1 MNLLK
6 KNKYSIRKYKVGIF
20 STLIGTV
27 LLLSNPNGAQALTTD
42 HNVQGGSNQALPG
55 NSQNTNADT
64 NRDIVN
70 DSQNT
75 PNAHATDNTSTNQAL
90 TNHQN
95 VDVANQ
101 VGPAPIQP
109 SASPAQ
115 NNNNSN
121 ANSTATEPAANTN
134 NNLASNNNTLNV
146 PNNTDNND
154 SARHLTLK
162 EIQEDVRHSS
172 DKPELVAIAEEASNR
187 PKKRSRRAA
196 PTDPN
201 ATPADPTATPADPTA
216 GNGSAPVAITAPYTP
231 TTDPNA
237 NNIGQNAP
245 NEVLSFDDN
254 NIRPSTNRSV
264 PTVTVVDNLP
274 GYTLINGGKVGVFSH
289 AMVRTSMFDSGDAKN
304 YQAQGNVIALGRIR
318 GNDTNDHGDF
328 NGIEKTL
335 TVNPNS
341 ELIFEFNTM
350 TTKNYQAQGNVIAL
364 GRIRGN
370 DTNDHGDFNGIEKT
384 LTVNPNSELIFEF
397 NTMTTKN
404 YQGMTNL
411 IIKNADNDTV
421 IGEKVVAYGP
431 IWRLLKVPENV
442 SHLKI
447 QFVPKNDAIT
457 DARGIYQLR
466 DGYKYYDFVDS
477 IGLHSGSH
485 VYVERRTMEPTAT
498 NNKEFTVT
506 TSLKNNGNFGASFNT
521 DDFVYKI
528 QLPEGVEYVNN
539 SLTKDFP
546 SGNSGVDIND
556 MNVTYDAA
564 NRIITIKSTGG
575 GTGNSPARLMPDKI
589 LDLKYKLRVNNV
601 PTPRTVTF
609 NDTLTYKTYSQDF
622 INSPAESHTV
632 STNPYTID
640 IIMNK
645 DALQAEVD
653 RRIQQAD
660 YTFASLD
667 IFNDLKR
674 RAQTILDENRNN
686 VPLNKRVSQADI
698 DSLAN
703 QMQHTL
709 IRSVDAENAVNRK
722 VDDMEDLVNQNDE
735 LTDEEKQ
742 AAIQVIEEHKN
753 EIIGNIGDQT
763 TDDGVTRI
771 KDQGIQTLSGDT
783 ATPVVKPNA
792 KQAIRDKAAKQREI
806 INHTPDATQDEIQ
819 DALNQLTTDE
829 TDAIDNV
836 TNATTNADVET
847 AKNNGINTIG
857 AVAPQ
862 VTHKQ
867 AARDAINQATATK
880 RQQINSNREAT
891 QEEKNAALNELTQAT
906 NHALEQINQ
915 ATTNDDVDT
924 AKGDGLNA
932 INPIAPV
939 TVVKQAARDAV
950 SHDAQ
955 QHIAEINANPDATQE
970 ERQAAI
976 EKVNAAVAVA
986 NTNILNANTN
996 ADVEQVKT
1004 NAIQGIQ
1011 AIEPATK
1018 VKTDAKN
1025 AIDQSAET
1033 QHNAIFNNNDAT
1045 LEEQQAAQQLL
1056 DQAVA
1061 TAKQNINAADT
1072 NQEVAQAKDQGTQNI
1087 VVIQP
1092 ATQVKT
1098 DARNAVNEKAREAIT
1113 NINATPGATREE
1125 KQEAINRV
1133 NTLKNRALNDI
1144 GVTSTTAMV
1153 NSIRDDAVNQIGAVQ
1168 PHVTK
1173 KQTATGVLTDLATA
1187 KKQEINQNTNATTEE
1202 KQVALNQVD
1211 QDLATAINNINQADT
1226 NAEVDQ
1232 AQQLGTKAINA
1243 IQPNIVKKPAALA
1256 QTNQHYS
1263 AKLVEI
1269 NATPDATD
1277 DEKNAA
1283 INTLNQD
1290 RQQAIESI
1298 KQANTNAEVDQAAT
1312 VAENN
1317 IDAVQVDVV
1326 KKQAARDKITAE
1338 VAKRIEAVKQTP
1350 NATDEEKQAAV
1361 NQINQ
1366 LKDQAF
1372 NQINQ
1377 NQTND
1382 QVDATTNQ
1390 AINAI
1395 DNVEAE
1401 VVIKPKAIAD
1411 IEKAVKE
1418 KQQQID
1424 NSLDS
1429 TDNEKEVALQAL
1441 AKEKEKALAAIDQA
1455 QTNSQVNQAATNG
1468 VSAIKIIQPETK
1480 IKPAAREKINQKANE
1495 LRAQINQ
1502 DKEATAEERQAAL
1515 DKIND
1520 LVAKAMT
1527 NITNDRTNQQVND
1540 STNQALDDIALVTPD
1555 HIVRA
1560 AARDAVKQQY
1570 EAKKHEIEQAE
1581 HATDEEKQV
1590 ALNQLANNEKRA
1602 LQNINQA
1609 IANNDV
1615 KRVESNGIAT
1625 LKGVEPHIVVKPE
1638 AQEAIKASAD
1648 NQVESIKDTPHAT
1661 TDELDEAN
1669 QQINDTLKQGQQDID
1684 NTTQDAAVNDVRNQ
1698 TIKAI
1703 EQIKPKVRRKRAAL
1717 DNIDESNN
1725 NQLDAIRNTLDTTQD
1740 ERNVAIAAL
1749 NKIVNA
1755 IKNDIAQNKTNAEVD
1770 QTEADGNNNI
1780 KVILPKVQVKPAARQ
1795 SVSAKAEAQNALID
1809 QSDLSTEEERLAAKH
1824 LVEQALNQAIDQ
1836 INHADKTAQVNQ
1848 NSIDAQNIISK
1859 IKPAT
1864 TVKAT
1869 ALQQIQNI
1877 ATNKI
1882 NLIKANNEA
1891 TDEEQNAAIVQVE
1904 KELIKAKQQIA
1915 GAVTNADVAY
1925 LLHDGKNEIREIE
1938 PVINKKAT
1946 AREQLTTLFNDKKQA
1961 IEANVQAT
1969 VEERNSILAQLQNI
1983 YDTAIGQIDQ
1993 DRSNAQVDKTATLNL
2008 QTIHDL
2014 DVHPIKKPDAEK
2026 TINDDLARVT
2036 HLVQNY
2042 RKVSDRNK
2050 ADALKAITALKL
2062 QMDEELKTARTN
2074 ADVDAVLKRFNVAL
2088 GDIEAVITE
2097 KENSL
2102 LRIDN
2107 IAQQTYAKFK
2117 AIATPE
2123 QLAKVKALIDQYVAD
2138 GNRMV
2143 DEDAT
2148 LNDIKKDTQL
2158 IIDEILAIKLP
2169 AEVIKASPKVG
2180 QPAPKVCTP
2189 IKKEDK
2195 QEVRKV
2201 VKELPNTGSEE
2212 MDLPLKELA
2221 LITGAALLARRRSKK
2236 EKES

>member
-42 HNVQGGSNQALPG
+42 NNVQSDTNQATPV
-55 NSQNTNADT
+55 NSQDKDVAN
-64 NRDIVN
+64 NRGLAN
-70 DSQNT
+70 SAQNT
-75 PNAHATDNTSTNQAL
+75 PNQSATTNQATNQAL
-90 TNHQN
+90 VNHN
-95 VDVANQ
+95 NGSIVNQ
-101 VGPAPIQP
+101 ATPTSVQSSTP
-109 SASPAQ
+109 SAQ
-115 NNNNSN
+115 NNNHTDGNTTATETVSN
-121 ANSTATEPAANTN
+121 ANN
-134 NNLASNNNTLNV
+134 NDAVSNNTTLNV
-146 PNNTDNND
+146 PNKTNENG
-154 SARHLTLK
+154 SGGHLTLK

-172 DKPELVAIAEEASNR
+172 DKPELVAIAEPASNR

-196 PTDPN
+196 PADPN
-201 ATPADPTATPADPTA
+201 ATPADPAAAAA
-216 GNGSAPVAITAPYTP
+216 GNGGALVAITAPYTP

-237 NNIGQNAP
+237 NNAGQNAP

-254 NIRPSTNRSV
+254 GIRPSTNRSV
-264 PTVTVVDNLP
+264 PSVTVVDNLP
-274 GYTLINGGKVGVFSH
+274 GFTLINGGKVGVFSH
-289 AMVRTSMFDSGDAKN
+289 AMVRTSMFDSADAKN
-304 YQAQGNVIALGRIR
+304 YQAQGNVIALGRI
-318 GNDTNDHGDF
+318 
-328 NGIEKTL
+328 K
-335 TVNPNS
+335 
-341 ELIFEFNTM
+341 
-350 TTKNYQAQGNVIAL
+350 
-364 GRIRGN
+364 GN

-404 YQGMTNL
+404 YQGVTNL

-421 IGEKVVAYGP
+421 IAEKSVAYGP
-431 IWRLLKVPENV
+431 IWRLFKVPENV

-521 DDFVYKI
+521 DDFVYQV

-546 SGNSGVDIND
+546 SSNSGVDMND
-556 MNVTYDAA
+556 FNVTYDAA
-564 NRIITIKSTGG
+564 NRVITIKSTGG
-575 GTGNSPARLMPDKI
+575 GSGNSPARLMPDKI

-609 NDTLTYKTYSQDF
+609 NDTLTYKTYTQDF

-698 DSLAN
+698 DSLTN

-709 IRSVDAENAVNRK
+709 IRSVDAENAVNKK
-722 VDDMEDLVNQNDE
+722 VDQMEDLVNQNDE

-792 KQAIRDKAAKQREI
+792 KKAIRDKATKQREI
-806 INHTPDATQDEIQ
+806 INATPDATEDEIQ
-819 DALNQLTTDE
+819 DALNQLATDE

-857 AVAPQ
+857 AVVPQ
-862 VTHKQ
+862 VTHKK

-915 ATTNDDVDT
+915 ATTNADVDN

-976 EKVNAAVAVA
+976 DKVNAAVTAA

-1011 AIEPATK
+1011 AITPATK

-1025 AIDQSAET
+1025 AIDKSAET
-1033 QHNAIFNNNDAT
+1033 QHNTIFNNNDAT

-1098 DARNAVNEKAREAIT
+1098 DARNVVNDKAREAIT

-1133 NTLKNRALNDI
+1133 NTLKNRALTDI

-1173 KQTATGVLTDLATA
+1173 KQTATGVLNDLATA

-1211 QDLATAINNINQADT
+1211 QELATAINNINQADT

-1256 QTNQHYS
+1256 QINQHYN
-1263 AKLVEI
+1263 AKLAEI

-1290 RQQAIESI
+1290 RQQAIESV

-1382 QVDATTNQ
+1382 QVDTTTNQ
-1390 AINAI
+1390 ALNAI

-1429 TDNEKEVALQAL
+1429 TDNEKEVASQAL

-1480 IKPAAREKINQKANE
+1480 VKPAAREKINQKVNE
-1495 LRAQINQ
+1495 LRAKINQ
-1502 DKEATAEERQAAL
+1502 DKEATAEERQVAL
-1515 DKIND
+1515 DKINEF
-1520 LVAKAMT
+1520 VNQAMT
-1527 NITNDRTNQQVND
+1527 DITNNRTNQQVD
-1540 STNQALDDIALVTPD
+1540 DTTSQALDSIALVAPE

-1570 EAKKHEIEQAE
+1570 EAKKQEIEQAE

-1590 ALNQLANNEKRA
+1590 ALNQLANNEKLA

-1609 IANNDV
+1609 VTNNDV
-1615 KRVESNGIAT
+1615 KRVETNGIAT
-1625 LKGVEPHIVVKPE
+1625 LKGVQPHIVIKPE
-1638 AQEAIKASAD
+1638 AQQAIKASAE

-1661 TDELDEAN
+1661 VDELDEAN
-1669 QQINDTLKQGQQDID
+1669 QLISDTLKQAQQEIE
-1684 NTTQDAAVNDVRNQ
+1684 NTNQDAAVTDVRNQ

-1717 DNIDESNN
+1717 DSIEENN
-1725 NQLDAIRNTLDTTQD
+1725 KNQLDAIRNTLDTTQD
-1740 ERNVAIAAL
+1740 ERDVAIDTL
-1749 NKIVNA
+1749 NKIVNT

-1770 QTEADGNNNI
+1770 RTETDGNDNI

-1795 SVSAKAEAQNALID
+1795 SVGVKAEAQNALID

-1848 NSIDAQNIISK
+1848 DSIDAQNIISK

-1882 NLIKANNEA
+1882 NLSKANNEA
-1891 TDEEQNAAIVQVE
+1891 TDEEQNIAIAQVE

-1915 GAVTNADVAY
+1915 SAVTNADVAY
-1925 LLHDGKNEIREIE
+1925 LLHDEKNEIREIE
-1938 PVINKKAT
+1938 PVINRKAS

-1961 IEANVQAT
+1961 IEANIQAT

-1993 DRSNAQVDKTATLNL
+1993 DRSNAQVDKTASLNL

-2036 HLVQNY
+2036 ALVQNY
-2042 RKVSDRNK
+2042 RKVSNRNK

-2088 GDIEAVITE
+2088 SDIEAVITE

-2123 QLAKVKALIDQYVAD
+2123 QLAKVKVLIDQYVAD
-2138 GNRMV
+2138 GNRMI

-2148 LNDIKKDTQL
+2148 LNDIKQHTQF
-2158 IIDEILAIKLP
+2158 IVDEILAIKLP
-2169 AEVIKASPKVG
+2169 AEPTKVSPKVI

-2189 IKKEDK
+2189 IKKE
-2195 QEVRKV
+2195 ETHESRKV
-2201 VKELPNTGSEE
+2201 EKELPNTGSEG
-2212 MDLPLKELA
+2212 MDLPLKEFA
-2221 LITGAALLARRRSKK
+2221 LITGAALLARRRTKN

>member
-42 HNVQGGSNQALPG
+42 NNVQSDTNQAAPV
-55 NSQNTNADT
+55 NSQDT
-64 NRDIVN
+64 NVANNRGLAN
-70 DSQNT
+70 SAQNT
-75 PNAHATDNTSTNQAL
+75 PNQSATTNQSTNQAL
-90 TNHQN
+90 VNHN
-95 VDVANQ
+95 NGSIANQ
-101 VGPAPIQP
+101 ATPTSVQSSTP
-109 SASPAQ
+109 SAQ
-115 NNNNSN
+115 NNNHTDGNTTATETVSN
-121 ANSTATEPAANTN
+121 ANNKDVV
-134 NNLASNNNTLNV
+134 SNNTTLNV
-146 PNNTDNND
+146 PNKTNENG
-154 SARHLTLK
+154 SGGHLTLK

-172 DKPELVAIAEEASNR
+172 DKPELVAIAEQASNR

-196 PTDPN
+196 PADPN
-201 ATPADPTATPADPTA
+201 ATPADPAAAAA
-216 GNGSAPVAITAPYTP
+216 GNGGAPVAITAPYTP

-237 NNIGQNAP
+237 NNAGQNAP

-254 NIRPSTNRSV
+254 GIRPSTNRSV
-264 PTVTVVDNLP
+264 PSVTVVDNLP
-274 GYTLINGGKVGVFSH
+274 GFTLINGGKVGVFSH

-304 YQAQGNVIALGRIR
+304 YQAQGNVIALGRIK

-328 NGIEKTL
+328 NGIEK
-335 TVNPNS
+335 S
-341 ELIFEFNTM
+341 
-350 TTKNYQAQGNVIAL
+350 
-364 GRIRGN
+364 
-370 DTNDHGDFNGIEKT
+370 

-404 YQGMTNL
+404 YQGVTNL

-421 IGEKVVAYGP
+421 IAEKSVAYGP
-431 IWRLLKVPENV
+431 IWRLFKVPENV

-521 DDFVYKI
+521 DDFVYKV

-546 SGNSGVDIND
+546 SSNSGVDMND
-556 MNVTYDAA
+556 FNVTYDAA
-564 NRIITIKSTGG
+564 NRVITIKSTGG
-575 GTGNSPARLMPDKI
+575 GSGNSPARLMPDKI

-609 NDTLTYKTYSQDF
+609 NDTLTYKTYTQDF

-698 DSLAN
+698 DSLTN

-709 IRSVDAENAVNRK
+709 IRSVDAENAVNKK
-722 VDDMEDLVNQNDE
+722 VDQMEDLVNQNDE

-792 KQAIRDKAAKQREI
+792 KKAIRDKATKQREI
-806 INHTPDATQDEIQ
+806 INATPDATEDEIQ
-819 DALNQLTTDE
+819 DALNQLATDE

-836 TNATTNADVET
+836 TNATTNADVEI

-857 AVAPQ
+857 AVVPQ

-915 ATTNDDVDT
+915 ATTNADVDN

-976 EKVNAAVAVA
+976 DKVNAAVTAA

-1011 AIEPATK
+1011 AITPATK

-1025 AIDQSAET
+1025 AIDKSAET
-1033 QHNAIFNNNDAT
+1033 QHNTIFNNNDAT

-1098 DARNAVNEKAREAIT
+1098 DARNAVNDKAREAIT

-1133 NTLKNRALNDI
+1133 NTLKNRALTDI

-1173 KQTATGVLTDLATA
+1173 KQTATGVLNDLATA

-1211 QDLATAINNINQADT
+1211 QELATAINNINQADT

-1256 QTNQHYS
+1256 QINQHYN
-1263 AKLVEI
+1263 AKLAEI
-1269 NATPDATD
+1269 NATPDATN

-1366 LKDQAF
+1366 LKDQAI

-1382 QVDATTNQ
+1382 QVDTTTNQ
-1390 AINAI
+1390 AVNAI

-1429 TDNEKEVALQAL
+1429 TDNEKEVASQAL

-1480 IKPAAREKINQKANE
+1480 VKPAAREKINQKANE
-1495 LRAQINQ
+1495 LRAKINQ
-1502 DKEATAEERQAAL
+1502 DKEATAEERQVAL
-1515 DKIND
+1515 DKINEF
-1520 LVAKAMT
+1520 VNQAMT
-1527 NITNDRTNQQVND
+1527 DITNNRTNQQVD
-1540 STNQALDDIALVTPD
+1540 DTTSQALDSIALVAPE

-1570 EAKKHEIEQAE
+1570 EAKKQEIEQAE

-1590 ALNQLANNEKRA
+1590 ALNQLANNEKLA

-1609 IANNDV
+1609 VTNNDV
-1615 KRVESNGIAT
+1615 KRVETNGIAT
-1625 LKGVEPHIVVKPE
+1625 LKGVQPHIVIKPE
-1638 AQEAIKASAD
+1638 AQQAIKATAE

-1661 TDELDEAN
+1661 VDELDEAN
-1669 QQINDTLKQGQQDID
+1669 QLISDTLKQAQQEIE
-1684 NTTQDAAVNDVRNQ
+1684 NTNQDAAVTDVRNQ

-1717 DNIDESNN
+1717 DSIEENN
-1725 NQLDAIRNTLDTTQD
+1725 KNQLDAIRNTLDTTQD
-1740 ERNVAIAAL
+1740 ERDVAIDTL
-1749 NKIVNA
+1749 NKIVNT

-1770 QTEADGNNNI
+1770 RTETDGNDNI

-1795 SVSAKAEAQNALID
+1795 SVGVKAEAQNALID

-1848 NSIDAQNIISK
+1848 DSIDAQNIISK

-1891 TDEEQNAAIVQVE
+1891 TDEEQNIAIAQVE

-1915 GAVTNADVAY
+1915 SAVTNADVAY
-1925 LLHDGKNEIREIE
+1925 LLHDEKNEIREIE
-1938 PVINKKAT
+1938 PVINRKAS

-1961 IEANVQAT
+1961 IEANIQAT

-1993 DRSNAQVDKTATLNL
+1993 DRSNAQVDKTASLNL

-2036 HLVQNY
+2036 ALVQNY
-2042 RKVSDRNK
+2042 RKVSNRNK

-2088 GDIEAVITE
+2088 SDIEAVITE

-2123 QLAKVKALIDQYVAD
+2123 QLAKVKVLIDQYVAD
-2138 GNRMV
+2138 GNRMI

-2148 LNDIKKDTQL
+2148 LNDIKQHTQF
-2158 IIDEILAIKLP
+2158 IVDEILAIKLP
-2169 AEVIKASPKVG
+2169 AEATKVSPKEI

-2189 IKKEDK
+2189 IKKE
-2195 QEVRKV
+2195 ETHESRKV
-2201 VKELPNTGSEE
+2201 EKELPNTGSEG
-2212 MDLPLKELA
+2212 MDLPLKEFA
-2221 LITGAALLARRRSKK
+2221 LITGAALLARRRTKN

>member
-42 HNVQGGSNQALPG
+42 NNVQSDTNQATPV
-55 NSQNTNADT
+55 NSQDT
-64 NRDIVN
+64 NVANNRGLAN
-70 DSQNT
+70 SAQNT
-75 PNAHATDNTSTNQAL
+75 PNQSATTNQSTNQAL
-90 TNHQN
+90 VNHN
-95 VDVANQ
+95 NGSIANQ
-101 VGPAPIQP
+101 ATPTSVQSSTP
-109 SASPAQ
+109 SAQ
-115 NNNNSN
+115 NNNHTDGNTTATETVSN
-121 ANSTATEPAANTN
+121 ANNKDVV
-134 NNLASNNNTLNV
+134 SNNTTLNV
-146 PNNTDNND
+146 PNKTNENG
-154 SARHLTLK
+154 SGGHLTLK

-172 DKPELVAIAEEASNR
+172 DKPELVAIAEQASNR

-196 PTDPN
+196 PADPN
-201 ATPADPTATPADPTA
+201 ATPADPAAAAA
-216 GNGSAPVAITAPYTP
+216 GNGGAPVAITAPYTP

-237 NNIGQNAP
+237 NNAGQNAP

-254 NIRPSTNRSV
+254 GIRPSTNRSV
-264 PTVTVVDNLP
+264 PSVTVVDNLP
-274 GYTLINGGKVGVFSH
+274 GFTLINGGKVGVFSH

-304 YQAQGNVIALGRIR
+304 YQAQGNVIALGRIK

-328 NGIEKTL
+328 NGIEK
-335 TVNPNS
+335 S
-341 ELIFEFNTM
+341 
-350 TTKNYQAQGNVIAL
+350 
-364 GRIRGN
+364 
-370 DTNDHGDFNGIEKT
+370 

-404 YQGMTNL
+404 YQGVTNL

-421 IGEKVVAYGP
+421 IAEKSVAYGP
-431 IWRLLKVPENV
+431 IWRLFKVPENV

-521 DDFVYKI
+521 DDFVYKV

-546 SGNSGVDIND
+546 SSNSGVDMND
-556 MNVTYDAA
+556 FNVTYDAA
-564 NRIITIKSTGG
+564 NRVITIKSTGG
-575 GTGNSPARLMPDKI
+575 GSGNSPARLMPDKI

-609 NDTLTYKTYSQDF
+609 NDTLTYKTYTQDF

-698 DSLAN
+698 DSLTN

-709 IRSVDAENAVNRK
+709 IRSVDAENAVNKK
-722 VDDMEDLVNQNDE
+722 VDQMEDLVNQNDE

-792 KQAIRDKAAKQREI
+792 KKAIRDKATKQREI
-806 INHTPDATQDEIQ
+806 INATPDATEDEIQ
-819 DALNQLTTDE
+819 DALNQLATDE

-836 TNATTNADVET
+836 TNATTNADVEI

-857 AVAPQ
+857 AVVPQ

-915 ATTNDDVDT
+915 ATTNADVDN

-976 EKVNAAVAVA
+976 DKVNAAVTAA

-1011 AIEPATK
+1011 AITPATK

-1025 AIDQSAET
+1025 AIDKSAET
-1033 QHNAIFNNNDAT
+1033 QHNTIFNNNDAT

-1098 DARNAVNEKAREAIT
+1098 DARNAVNDKAREAIT

-1133 NTLKNRALNDI
+1133 NTLKNRALTDI

-1173 KQTATGVLTDLATA
+1173 KQTATGVLNDLATA

-1211 QDLATAINNINQADT
+1211 QELATAINNINQADT

-1256 QTNQHYS
+1256 QINQHYN
-1263 AKLVEI
+1263 AKLAEI
-1269 NATPDATD
+1269 NATPDATN

-1366 LKDQAF
+1366 LKDQAI

-1382 QVDATTNQ
+1382 QVDTTTNQ
-1390 AINAI
+1390 AVNAI

-1401 VVIKPKAIAD
+1401 VVIKPTAIAD

-1429 TDNEKEVALQAL
+1429 TDNEKEVASQAL

-1480 IKPAAREKINQKANE
+1480 VKPAAREKINQKANE
-1495 LRAQINQ
+1495 LRAKINQ
-1502 DKEATAEERQAAL
+1502 DKEATAEERQVAL
-1515 DKIND
+1515 DKINEF
-1520 LVAKAMT
+1520 VNQAMT
-1527 NITNDRTNQQVND
+1527 DITNNRTNQQVD
-1540 STNQALDDIALVTPD
+1540 DTTSQALDSIALVAPE

-1570 EAKKHEIEQAE
+1570 EAKKQEIEQAE

-1590 ALNQLANNEKRA
+1590 ALNQLANNEKLA

-1609 IANNDV
+1609 VTNNDV
-1615 KRVESNGIAT
+1615 KRVETNGIAT
-1625 LKGVEPHIVVKPE
+1625 LKGVQPHIVIKPE
-1638 AQEAIKASAD
+1638 AQQAIKATAE

-1661 TDELDEAN
+1661 VDELDEAN
-1669 QQINDTLKQGQQDID
+1669 QLISDTLKQAQQEIE
-1684 NTTQDAAVNDVRNQ
+1684 NTNQDAAVTDVRNQ

-1703 EQIKPKVRRKRAAL
+1703 LQIKPKVRRKRAAL
-1717 DNIDESNN
+1717 DSIEENN
-1725 NQLDAIRNTLDTTQD
+1725 KNQLDAIRNTLDTTQD
-1740 ERNVAIAAL
+1740 ERDVAIDTL
-1749 NKIVNA
+1749 NKIVNT

-1770 QTEADGNNNI
+1770 RTETDGNDNI

-1795 SVSAKAEAQNALID
+1795 SVGVKAEAQNALID

-1848 NSIDAQNIISK
+1848 DSIDAQNIISK

-1891 TDEEQNAAIVQVE
+1891 TDEEQNIAIAQVE

-1915 GAVTNADVAY
+1915 SAVTNADVAY
-1925 LLHDGKNEIREIE
+1925 LLHDEKNEIREIE
-1938 PVINKKAT
+1938 PVINRKAS

-1961 IEANVQAT
+1961 IEANIQAT

-1993 DRSNAQVDKTATLNL
+1993 DRSNAQVDKTASLNL

-2036 HLVQNY
+2036 ALVQNY
-2042 RKVSDRNK
+2042 RKVSNRNK

-2088 GDIEAVITE
+2088 SDIEAVITE

-2123 QLAKVKALIDQYVAD
+2123 QLAKVKVLIDQYVAD
-2138 GNRMV
+2138 GNRMI

-2148 LNDIKKDTQL
+2148 LNDIKQHTQF
-2158 IIDEILAIKLP
+2158 IVDEILAIKLP
-2169 AEVIKASPKVG
+2169 AEATKVSPKEI

-2189 IKKEDK
+2189 IKKE
-2195 QEVRKV
+2195 ETHESRKV
-2201 VKELPNTGSEE
+2201 EKELPNTGSEG
-2212 MDLPLKELA
+2212 MDLPLKEFA
-2221 LITGAALLARRRSKK
+2221 LITGAALLARRRTKN

>member
-42 HNVQGGSNQALPG
+42 NNVQSDTNQATPV
-55 NSQNTNADT
+55 NSQDT
-64 NRDIVN
+64 NVANNRGLAN
-70 DSQNT
+70 SAQNT
-75 PNAHATDNTSTNQAL
+75 PNQSATTNQSTNQAL
-90 TNHQN
+90 VNHN
-95 VDVANQ
+95 NGSIANQ
-101 VGPAPIQP
+101 ATPTSVQSSTP
-109 SASPAQ
+109 SAQ
-115 NNNNSN
+115 NNNHTDGNTTATETVSN
-121 ANSTATEPAANTN
+121 ANNKDVV
-134 NNLASNNNTLNV
+134 SNNTTLNV
-146 PNNTDNND
+146 PNKTNENG
-154 SARHLTLK
+154 SGGHLTLK

-172 DKPELVAIAEEASNR
+172 DKPELVAIAEQASNR

-196 PTDPN
+196 PADPN
-201 ATPADPTATPADPTA
+201 ATPADPAAAAA
-216 GNGSAPVAITAPYTP
+216 GNGGAPVAITAPYTP

-237 NNIGQNAP
+237 NNAGQNAP

-254 NIRPSTNRSV
+254 GIRPSTNRSV
-264 PTVTVVDNLP
+264 PSVTVVDNLP
-274 GYTLINGGKVGVFSH
+274 GFTLINGGKVGVFSH

-304 YQAQGNVIALGRIR
+304 YQAQGNVIALGRIK

-328 NGIEKTL
+328 NGIEK
-335 TVNPNS
+335 S
-341 ELIFEFNTM
+341 
-350 TTKNYQAQGNVIAL
+350 
-364 GRIRGN
+364 
-370 DTNDHGDFNGIEKT
+370 

-404 YQGMTNL
+404 YQGVTNL

-421 IGEKVVAYGP
+421 IAEKSVAYGP
-431 IWRLLKVPENV
+431 IWRLFKVPENV

-521 DDFVYKI
+521 DDFVYKV

-546 SGNSGVDIND
+546 SSNSGVDMND
-556 MNVTYDAA
+556 FNVTYDAA
-564 NRIITIKSTGG
+564 NRVITIKSTGG
-575 GTGNSPARLMPDKI
+575 GSGNSPARLMPDKI

-609 NDTLTYKTYSQDF
+609 NDTLTYKTYTQDF

-698 DSLAN
+698 DSLTN

-709 IRSVDAENAVNRK
+709 IRSVDAENAVNKK
-722 VDDMEDLVNQNDE
+722 VDQMEDLVNQNDE

-792 KQAIRDKAAKQREI
+792 KKAIRDKATKQREI
-806 INHTPDATQDEIQ
+806 INATPDATEDEIQ
-819 DALNQLTTDE
+819 DALNQLATDE

-836 TNATTNADVET
+836 TNATTNADVEI

-857 AVAPQ
+857 AVVPQ

-915 ATTNDDVDT
+915 ATTNADVDN

-976 EKVNAAVAVA
+976 DKVNAAVTAA

-1011 AIEPATK
+1011 AITPATK

-1025 AIDQSAET
+1025 AIDKSAET
-1033 QHNAIFNNNDAT
+1033 QHNTIFNNNDAT

-1098 DARNAVNEKAREAIT
+1098 DARNAVNDKAREAIT

-1133 NTLKNRALNDI
+1133 NTLKNRALTDI

-1173 KQTATGVLTDLATA
+1173 KQTATGVLNDLATA

-1211 QDLATAINNINQADT
+1211 QELATAINNINQADT

-1256 QTNQHYS
+1256 QINQHYN
-1263 AKLVEI
+1263 AKLAEI
-1269 NATPDATD
+1269 NATPDATN

-1366 LKDQAF
+1366 LKDQAI

-1382 QVDATTNQ
+1382 QVDTTTNQ
-1390 AINAI
+1390 AVNAI

-1401 VVIKPKAIAD
+1401 VVIKPTAIAD

-1429 TDNEKEVALQAL
+1429 TDNEKEVASQAL

-1480 IKPAAREKINQKANE
+1480 VKPAAREKINQKANE
-1495 LRAQINQ
+1495 LRAKINQ
-1502 DKEATAEERQAAL
+1502 DKEATAEERQVAL
-1515 DKIND
+1515 DKINEF
-1520 LVAKAMT
+1520 VNQAMT
-1527 NITNDRTNQQVND
+1527 DITNNRTNQQVD
-1540 STNQALDDIALVTPD
+1540 DTTSQALDSIALVAPE

-1570 EAKKHEIEQAE
+1570 EAKKQEIEQAE

-1590 ALNQLANNEKRA
+1590 ALNQLENNEKLA

-1609 IANNDV
+1609 VTNNDV
-1615 KRVESNGIAT
+1615 KRVETNGIAT
-1625 LKGVEPHIVVKPE
+1625 LKGVQPHIVIKPE
-1638 AQEAIKASAD
+1638 AQQAIKATAE

-1661 TDELDEAN
+1661 VDELDEAN
-1669 QQINDTLKQGQQDID
+1669 QLISDTLKQAQQEIE
-1684 NTTQDAAVNDVRNQ
+1684 NTNQDAAVTDVRNQ

-1717 DNIDESNN
+1717 DSIEENN
-1725 NQLDAIRNTLDTTQD
+1725 KNQLDAIRNTLDTTQD
-1740 ERNVAIAAL
+1740 ERDVAIDTL
-1749 NKIVNA
+1749 NKIVNT

-1770 QTEADGNNNI
+1770 RTETDGNDNI

-1795 SVSAKAEAQNALID
+1795 SVGVKAEAQNALID

-1848 NSIDAQNIISK
+1848 DSIDAQNIISK

-1891 TDEEQNAAIVQVE
+1891 TDEEQNIAIAQVE

-1915 GAVTNADVAY
+1915 SAVTNADVAY
-1925 LLHDGKNEIREIE
+1925 LLHDEKNEIREIE
-1938 PVINKKAT
+1938 PVINRKAS

-1961 IEANVQAT
+1961 IEANIQAT

-1993 DRSNAQVDKTATLNL
+1993 DRSNAQVDKTASLNL

-2036 HLVQNY
+2036 ALVQNY
-2042 RKVSDRNK
+2042 RKVSNRNK

-2088 GDIEAVITE
+2088 SDIEAVITE

-2123 QLAKVKALIDQYVAD
+2123 QLAKVKVLIDQYVAD
-2138 GNRMV
+2138 GNRMI

-2148 LNDIKKDTQL
+2148 LNDIKQHTQF
-2158 IIDEILAIKLP
+2158 IVDEILAIKLP
-2169 AEVIKASPKVG
+2169 AEATKVSPKEI

-2189 IKKEDK
+2189 IKKE
-2195 QEVRKV
+2195 ETHESRKV
-2201 VKELPNTGSEE
+2201 EKELPNTGSEG
-2212 MDLPLKELA
+2212 MDLPLKEFA
-2221 LITGAALLARRRSKK
+2221 LITGAALLARRRTKN

>member
-55 NSQNTNADT
+55 NSPNTNADT

-70 DSQNT
+70 GSQNT

-95 VDVANQ
+95 VGVANQ
-101 VGPAPIQP
+101 VAPAPIQP
-109 SASPAQ
+109 STSSAS
-115 NNNNSN
+115 NNNHSD

-196 PTDPN
+196 PADPN
-201 ATPADPTATPADPTA
+201 ATPADPTA
-216 GNGSAPVAITAPYTP
+216 GNGSAPVAITAPFTP

-245 NEVLSFDDN
+245 NEVLTFDDN

-304 YQAQGNVIALGRIR
+304 YQAQGNVIALGRIK
-318 GNDTNDHGDF
+318 GNDTNDHG
-328 NGIEKTL
+328 G
-335 TVNPNS
+335 
-341 ELIFEFNTM
+341 
-350 TTKNYQAQGNVIAL
+350 
-364 GRIRGN
+364 
-370 DTNDHGDFNGIEKT
+370 FNGIEKT

-609 NDTLTYKTYSQDF
+609 NDILTYKTYTQDF

-667 IFNDLKR
+667 IFNELKR

-698 DSLAN
+698 DSLVN

-742 AAIQVIEEHKN
+742 AAIQVIEKHKN

-792 KQAIRDKAAKQREI
+792 KQAIRDKSAKQREI
-806 INHTPDATQDEIQ
+806 INNTPDATQDEIQ

-976 EKVNAAVAVA
+976 EKVNAAVAAA

-1098 DARNAVNEKAREAIT
+1098 DARNAVNDKAREAIT

-1187 KKQEINQNTNATTEE
+1187 KKQEINQNTNATDEE

-1243 IQPNIVKKPAALA
+1243 IQPNIVKKPTALA
-1256 QTNQHYS
+1256 QINQHYN
-1263 AKLVEI
+1263 AKLAEI

-1382 QVDATTNQ
+1382 QVDATTNH

-1395 DNVEAE
+1395 DNVEAK

-1429 TDNEKEVALQAL
+1429 TDNEKEVALLAL

-1480 IKPAAREKINQKANE
+1480 VKPAAREKINQKANE

-1560 AARDAVKQQY
+1560 TARDAVKQQY

-1602 LQNINQA
+1602 LQNIDQA

-1915 GAVTNADVAY
+1915 SAVTNADVAY

-1946 AREQLTTLFNDKKQA
+1946 AREQLTTLFNDKKLA

-1993 DRSNAQVDKTATLNL
+1993 DRSNAQVDKTASLNL

-2138 GNRMV
+2138 GIRMI

-2148 LNDIKKDTQL
+2148 LNDIKQHTQF
-2158 IIDEILAIKLP
+2158 IVDEILAIKLP
-2169 AEVIKASPKVG
+2169 AEATKVLPKVG
-2180 QPAPKVCTP
+2180 QPAPKLCTS
-2189 IKKEDK
+2189 IKKVDK

-2221 LITGAALLARRRSKK
+2221 LITGAALLARRRNKN

>member
-289 AMVRTSMFDSGDAKN
+289 AMVRTSMFDSGDA
-304 YQAQGNVIALGRIR
+304 
-318 GNDTNDHGDF
+318 
-328 NGIEKTL
+328 
-335 TVNPNS
+335 
-341 ELIFEFNTM
+341 
-350 TTKNYQAQGNVIAL
+350 KNYQAQGNVIAL

-1441 AKEKEKALAAIDQA
+1441 AKEKEKEKALAAIDQA

-1684 NTTQDAAVNDVRNQ
+1684 NTTQDAAVNNVRNQ

>member
-289 AMVRTSMFDSGDAKN
+289 AMVRTSMFDSGDA
-304 YQAQGNVIALGRIR
+304 
-318 GNDTNDHGDF
+318 
-328 NGIEKTL
+328 
-335 TVNPNS
+335 
-341 ELIFEFNTM
+341 
-350 TTKNYQAQGNVIAL
+350 KNYQAQGNVIAL

-1144 GVTSTTAMV
+1144 GVTSTAMV

-1173 KQTATGVLTDLATA
+1173 KQTATGVLT
-1187 KKQEINQNTNATTEE
+1187 
-1202 KQVALNQVD
+1202 
-1211 QDLATAINNINQADT
+1211 DLATAINNINQADT

-1780 KVILPKVQVKPAARQ
+1780 KVVLPKVQVKPAARQ

-2074 ADVDAVLKRFNVAL
+2074 ADVDAVLKRFNVTL

>member
-64 NRDIVN
+64 NRNIVN
-70 DSQNT
+70 GSQNT
-75 PNAHATDNTSTNQAL
+75 PNADATDNTSTNQAL

-95 VDVANQ
+95 VGVANQ
-101 VGPAPIQP
+101 VAPTPVQP
-109 SASPAQ
+109 NSLSEL
-115 NNNNSN
+115 NNNHSD
-121 ANSTATEPAANTN
+121 AHATVTETASNTN
-134 NNLASNNNTLNV
+134 HHLATNNSTLNV
-146 PNNTDNND
+146 PNNINDND
-154 SARHLTLK
+154 SERHLTLK

-196 PTDPN
+196 PADPN
-201 ATPADPTATPADPTA
+201 ATPADPAA
-216 GNGSAPVAITAPYTP
+216 GNGGAPVAITAPYTP

-304 YQAQGNVIALGRIR
+304 YQAQGNVIALGRI
-318 GNDTNDHGDF
+318 
-328 NGIEKTL
+328 K
-335 TVNPNS
+335 
-341 ELIFEFNTM
+341 
-350 TTKNYQAQGNVIAL
+350 
-364 GRIRGN
+364 GN

-411 IIKNADNDTV
+411 VIKNADNDAV
-421 IGEKVVAYGP
+421 LGEKVVAYGP
-431 IWRLLKVPENV
+431 IWRLFKVPENV

-447 QFVPKNDAIT
+447 QFSPKNDAIT
-457 DARGIYQLR
+457 DVRGIYQLR

-485 VYVERRTMEPTAT
+485 LYVERRIMEPTAT

-546 SGNSGVDIND
+546 SGNSGVDMND
-556 MNVTYDAA
+556 MNVTYDAT

-575 GTGNSPARLMPDKI
+575 GSGNSPARLMPDKI

-609 NDTLTYKTYSQDF
+609 NDTLTYKTFSQDF

-806 INHTPDATQDEIQ
+806 INNTPDATQDEIQ

-847 AKNNGINTIG
+847 AKNNGINTIS
-857 AVAPQ
+857 AVVPQ

-924 AKGDGLNA
+924 AKGDGLNV

-976 EKVNAAVAVA
+976 EKVNAAVAAA
-986 NTNILNANTN
+986 NTNILNANSN

-1087 VVIQP
+1087 LAIQP

-1098 DARNAVNEKAREAIT
+1098 DARNTVNEKAREAIS

-1125 KQEAINRV
+1125 KQEAIDRV
-1133 NTLKNRALNDI
+1133 NTLKNRALTDI

-1153 NSIRDDAVNQIGAVQ
+1153 NSIRDDAVNQIGTVQ

-1173 KQTATGVLTDLATA
+1173 KQSASGVLTDLATA
-1187 KKQEINQNTNATTEE
+1187 KKQEINQNTNATDEE

-1232 AQQLGTKAINA
+1232 ALQAGKQAMNA
-1243 IQPNIVKKPAALA
+1243 IQPNIVKKPAVLA
-1256 QTNQHYS
+1256 QINQHYN
-1263 AKLVEI
+1263 AKLAEI

-1283 INTLNQD
+1283 INILNQD

-1298 KQANTNAEVDQAAT
+1298 KLANTNAEVDQAAT

-1317 IDAVQVDVV
+1317 IDTVQVDVV

-1455 QTNSQVNQAATNG
+1455 QTNSQVNQAATDG
-1468 VSAIKIIQPETK
+1468 ITAIKMIQPETK
-1480 IKPAAREKINQKANE
+1480 VKPAAREKINQKANE

-1560 AARDAVKQQY
+1560 TARDAVKQQY
-1570 EAKKHEIEQAE
+1570 EVKKHEIEQAE

-1602 LQNINQA
+1602 LQNIDQA

-1625 LKGVEPHIVVKPE
+1625 LKGVEPHIVVKP
-1638 AQEAIKASAD
+1638 
-1648 NQVESIKDTPHAT
+1648 
-1661 TDELDEAN
+1661 
-1669 QQINDTLKQGQQDID
+1669 
-1684 NTTQDAAVNDVRNQ
+1684 
-1698 TIKAI
+1698 
-1703 EQIKPKVRRKRAAL
+1703 
-1717 DNIDESNN
+1717 
-1725 NQLDAIRNTLDTTQD
+1725 
-1740 ERNVAIAAL
+1740 
-1749 NKIVNA
+1749 
-1755 IKNDIAQNKTNAEVD
+1755 
-1770 QTEADGNNNI
+1770 
-1780 KVILPKVQVKPAARQ
+1780 
-1795 SVSAKAEAQNALID
+1795 EAQNALID

-1864 TVKAT
+1864 TVKTT

-1877 ATNKI
+1877 ATHKI
-1882 NLIKANNEA
+1882 NLIKSNNEA
-1891 TDEEQNAAIVQVE
+1891 TDEEQNAAIAQVE
-1904 KELIKAKQQIA
+1904 QALIKAKQHIA
-1915 GAVTNADVAY
+1915 SAVTNADVAY

-1938 PVINKKAT
+1938 PVINRKAS
-1946 AREQLTTLFNDKKQA
+1946 AREQLTTLLNDKKQA

-1969 VEERNSILAQLQNI
+1969 VEERNSVLAQLQNI
-1983 YDTAIGQIDQ
+1983 YDAAIGQLDH
-1993 DRSNAQVDKTATLNL
+1993 DRSNAQVDKTASFNL
-2008 QTIHDL
+2008 QTIQGL
-2014 DVHPIKKPDAEK
+2014 DVHPVKKPEAEK
-2026 TINDDLARVT
+2026 TINQDIARVT

-2097 KENSL
+2097 KEHSL
-2102 LRIDN
+2102 MRIEN

-2138 GNRMV
+2138 GNRMI

-2148 LNDIKKDTQL
+2148 LNDIKQHTQF

-2201 VKELPNTGSEE
+2201 EKELPNTGSEE

-2221 LITGAALLARRRSKK
+2221 LITGAALLARRRTKN

>member
-42 HNVQGGSNQALPG
+42 NNVQSDTNQATPV
-55 NSQNTNADT
+55 NSQDKDVAN
-64 NRDIVN
+64 NRGLAN
-70 DSQNT
+70 SAQNT
-75 PNAHATDNTSTNQAL
+75 PNQSATTNQATNQAL
-90 TNHQN
+90 VNHN
-95 VDVANQ
+95 NGSIVNQ
-101 VGPAPIQP
+101 ATPTSVQSSTP
-109 SASPAQ
+109 SAQ
-115 NNNNSN
+115 NNNHTDGNTTATETVSN
-121 ANSTATEPAANTN
+121 ANN
-134 NNLASNNNTLNV
+134 NDAVSNNTTLNV
-146 PNNTDNND
+146 PNKTNENG
-154 SARHLTLK
+154 SGGHLTLK

-172 DKPELVAIAEEASNR
+172 DKPELVAIAEPASNR

-196 PTDPN
+196 PADPN
-201 ATPADPTATPADPTA
+201 ATPADPAAAAA
-216 GNGSAPVAITAPYTP
+216 GNGGAPVAITAPYTP

-237 NNIGQNAP
+237 NNAGQNAP

-254 NIRPSTNRSV
+254 GIRPSTNRSV
-264 PTVTVVDNLP
+264 PSVTVVDNLP
-274 GYTLINGGKVGVFSH
+274 GFTLINGGKVGVFSH
-289 AMVRTSMFDSGDAKN
+289 AMVRTSMFDSGDNKN
-304 YQAQGNVIALGRIR
+304 YQAQGNVIALGRIN
-318 GNDTNDHGDF
+318 GTDTNDHGDF

-350 TTKNYQAQGNVIAL
+350 TTKNGQGATNV
-364 GRIRGN
+364 
-370 DTNDHGDFNGIEKT
+370 
-384 LTVNPNSELIFEF
+384 
-397 NTMTTKN
+397 
-404 YQGMTNL
+404 
-411 IIKNADNDTV
+411 IIKNADTNDT
-421 IGEKVVAYGP
+421 IAEKTVEGGP
-431 IWRLLKVPENV
+431 TLRLFKVPDNV
-442 SHLKI
+442 RNLKI
-447 QFVPKNDAIT
+447 QFVSKNDAIT
-457 DARGIYQLR
+457 DARGIYQLK
-466 DGYKYYDFVDS
+466 DGYKYYSFVDS

-506 TSLKNNGNFGASFNT
+506 TSLKNNGNSGASLDT
-521 DDFVYKI
+521 DEFVYKI

-546 SGNSGVDIND
+546 SNNSGVDVND

-564 NRIITIKSTGG
+564 NRVITIKSTGG
-575 GTGNSPARLMPDKI
+575 GTTNSPARLMPDKI

-609 NDTLTYKTYSQDF
+609 NDTLTYKTYTQDF
-622 INSPAESHTV
+622 INSAAESHTV

-667 IFNDLKR
+667 IFNDLKK
-674 RAQTILDENRNN
+674 RAQTILAENRNN

-698 DSLAN
+698 DTLTN

-709 IRSVDAENAVNRK
+709 IRSVDAENAVNQK
-722 VDDMEDLVNQNDE
+722 ADQMEDLVNQNDE

-742 AAIQVIEEHKN
+742 AAIQVIEEHKGN
-753 EIIGNIGDQT
+753 IIGDIGDQT

-792 KQAIRDKAAKQREI
+792 KKAIRDKATKQREI
-806 INHTPDATQDEIQ
+806 INATPDATEDEIQ
-819 DALNQLTTDE
+819 DAINQLATDE

-857 AVAPQ
+857 AVVPQ
-862 VTHKQ
+862 VTHKK

-915 ATTNDDVDT
+915 ATTNADVDN

-955 QHIAEINANPDATQE
+955 QHIAEINANHDATQE

-976 EKVNAAVAVA
+976 DKVNAAVTAA

-1011 AIEPATK
+1011 AITPATK

-1025 AIDQSAET
+1025 AIDKSAET
-1033 QHNAIFNNNDAT
+1033 QHNTIFNNNDAT

-1072 NQEVAQAKDQGTQNI
+1072 NQEVAQAKDQGMQNI

-1098 DARNAVNEKAREAIT
+1098 DARNTVNEKAREAIT

-1125 KQEAINRV
+1125 KQEAIDRV
-1133 NTLKNRALNDI
+1133 NALKNRALTDI

-1173 KQTATGVLTDLATA
+1173 KQTATGVLNDLATA

-1202 KQVALNQVD
+1202 KQMALNQVD

-1226 NAEVDQ
+1226 NTEVDQ
-1232 AQQLGTKAINA
+1232 AQQLGAQAINA

-1256 QTNQHYS
+1256 QINQHYN
-1263 AKLVEI
+1263 AKLAEI

-1290 RQQAIESI
+1290 RQQAIESV
-1298 KQANTNAEVDQAAT
+1298 KQANTNNEVDQAAT
-1312 VAENN
+1312 TAENN

-1382 QVDATTNQ
+1382 QVDTTTNQ
-1390 AINAI
+1390 ALNAI

-1429 TDNEKEVALQAL
+1429 TDNEKEVASQAL

-1480 IKPAAREKINQKANE
+1480 VKPAAREKINQKANE
-1495 LRAQINQ
+1495 LRAKINQ
-1502 DKEATAEERQAAL
+1502 DKEATAEERQVAL
-1515 DKIND
+1515 DKINEF
-1520 LVAKAMT
+1520 VNQAMT
-1527 NITNDRTNQQVND
+1527 DITNNRTNQQVD
-1540 STNQALDDIALVTPD
+1540 DTTSQALDSIALVAPE

-1570 EAKKHEIEQAE
+1570 EAKKQEIEQAE

-1590 ALNQLANNEKRA
+1590 ALNQLANNEKLA

-1609 IANNDV
+1609 VTNNDV
-1615 KRVESNGIAT
+1615 KRVETNGIAT
-1625 LKGVEPHIVVKPE
+1625 LKGVQPHIVIKPE
-1638 AQEAIKASAD
+1638 AQQAIKASAE

-1661 TDELDEAN
+1661 VDELDEAN
-1669 QQINDTLKQGQQDID
+1669 QLISDTLKQAQQEIE
-1684 NTTQDAAVNDVRNQ
+1684 NTNQDAAVTDVRNQ

-1717 DNIDESNN
+1717 DSIEENN
-1725 NQLDAIRNTLDTTQD
+1725 KNQLDAIRNTLDTTQD
-1740 ERNVAIAAL
+1740 ERDVAIDTL
-1749 NKIVNA
+1749 NKIVNT

-1770 QTEADGNNNI
+1770 RTETDGNDNI

-1795 SVSAKAEAQNALID
+1795 SVGVKAEAQNALID

-1848 NSIDAQNIISK
+1848 DSINAQNIISK

-1891 TDEEQNAAIVQVE
+1891 TDEEQNIAIAQVE

-1915 GAVTNADVAY
+1915 SAVTNADVAY
-1925 LLHDGKNEIREIE
+1925 LLHDEKNEIREIE
-1938 PVINKKAT
+1938 PVINRKAS

-1961 IEANVQAT
+1961 IEANFQAT

-1993 DRSNAQVDKTATLNL
+1993 DRSNAQVDKTASLNL

-2036 HLVQNY
+2036 ALVQNY

-2138 GNRMV
+2138 GNRMI

-2148 LNDIKKDTQL
+2148 LNDIKQHTQF
-2158 IIDEILAIKLP
+2158 IVDEILAIKLP
-2169 AEVIKASPKVG
+2169 AEAMKVSPKVI

-2189 IKKEDK
+2189 IKKE
-2195 QEVRKV
+2195 ETHESRKV
-2201 VKELPNTGSEE
+2201 EKELPNTGSEG
-2212 MDLPLKELA
+2212 MDLPLKEFA
-2221 LITGAALLARRRSKK
+2221 LITGAALLARRRTKN

>member
-55 NSQNTNADT
+55 NSPNTNADT

-70 DSQNT
+70 GSQNT

-95 VDVANQ
+95 VGVANQ
-101 VGPAPIQP
+101 VAPAPIQP
-109 SASPAQ
+109 STSSAS
-115 NNNNSN
+115 NNNHSD

-196 PTDPN
+196 PADPN
-201 ATPADPTATPADPTA
+201 ATPADPTA
-216 GNGSAPVAITAPYTP
+216 GNGSAPVAITAPFTP

-245 NEVLSFDDN
+245 NEVLTFDDN

-304 YQAQGNVIALGRIR
+304 YQAQGNVIALGRIK
-318 GNDTNDHGDF
+318 GNDTNDHG
-328 NGIEKTL
+328 G
-335 TVNPNS
+335 
-341 ELIFEFNTM
+341 
-350 TTKNYQAQGNVIAL
+350 
-364 GRIRGN
+364 
-370 DTNDHGDFNGIEKT
+370 FNGIEKT

-609 NDTLTYKTYSQDF
+609 NDILTYKTYTQDF

-645 DALQAEVD
+645 DVLQAEVD

-667 IFNDLKR
+667 IFNELKR

-698 DSLAN
+698 DSLVN

-783 ATPVVKPNA
+783 ATPVVKTNA

-806 INHTPDATQDEIQ
+806 INNTPDATQDEIQ

-976 EKVNAAVAVA
+976 EKVNAAVAAA

-1098 DARNAVNEKAREAIT
+1098 DARNAVNDKAREAIT

-1187 KKQEINQNTNATTEE
+1187 KKQEINQNTNATDEE

-1243 IQPNIVKKPAALA
+1243 IQPNIVKKPTALA
-1256 QTNQHYS
+1256 QINQHYN
-1263 AKLVEI
+1263 AKLAEI

-1395 DNVEAE
+1395 DNVEAK

-1429 TDNEKEVALQAL
+1429 TDNEKEVALLAL
-1441 AKEKEKALAAIDQA
+1441 AKEKEKVLAAIDQA

-1480 IKPAAREKINQKANE
+1480 VKPAAREKINQKANE

-1560 AARDAVKQQY
+1560 TARDAVKQQY

-1602 LQNINQA
+1602 LQNIDQA

-1770 QTEADGNNNI
+1770 QTEANGNNNI

-1915 GAVTNADVAY
+1915 SAVTNADVAY

-1946 AREQLTTLFNDKKQA
+1946 AREQLTTLFNDKKLA

-1993 DRSNAQVDKTATLNL
+1993 DRSNAQVDKTASLNL

-2138 GNRMV
+2138 GIRMI

-2148 LNDIKKDTQL
+2148 LNDIKQHTQF
-2158 IIDEILAIKLP
+2158 IVDEILAIKLP
-2169 AEVIKASPKVG
+2169 AEATKVLPKVG
-2180 QPAPKVCTP
+2180 QPAPKLCTS
-2189 IKKEDK
+2189 IKKVDK

-2221 LITGAALLARRRSKK
+2221 LITGAALLARRRNKN

>member
-42 HNVQGGSNQALPG
+42 NNVQSDTNQATPV
-55 NSQNTNADT
+55 NSQDT
-64 NRDIVN
+64 NVANNRGLAN
-70 DSQNT
+70 SAQNT
-75 PNAHATDNTSTNQAL
+75 PNQSATTNQSTNQAL
-90 TNHQN
+90 VNHN
-95 VDVANQ
+95 NGSIANQ
-101 VGPAPIQP
+101 ATPAPIQP
-109 SASPAQ
+109 SASPTQ
-115 NNNNSN
+115 NNNHSD
-121 ANSTATEPAANTN
+121 ANSTATETVSNAN
-134 NNLASNNNTLNV
+134 NNDVVSNNTTLNV
-146 PNNTDNND
+146 PNRTNENG
-154 SARHLTLK
+154 SGGHLTLK

-172 DKPELVAIAEEASNR
+172 DKPELVAIAEQASNR

-196 PTDPN
+196 PADPN
-201 ATPADPTATPADPTA
+201 ATPADPAAAAANGTVPA
-216 GNGSAPVAITAPYTP
+216 GNTAPYTP

-237 NNIGQNAP
+237 NNAGQNAP

-254 NIRPSTNRSV
+254 GIRPSTNRSV
-264 PTVTVVDNLP
+264 PTVNVVNNLP
-274 GYTLINGGKVGVFSH
+274 GFTLINGGKVGVFSH
-289 AMVRTSMFDSGDAKN
+289 AMVRTSMFDSGDNKN
-304 YQAQGNVIALGRIR
+304 YQAQGNVIALGRIH
-318 GNDTNDHGDF
+318 GTDTNDHGDF

-350 TTKNYQAQGNVIAL
+350 STKNGQGATNV
-364 GRIRGN
+364 
-370 DTNDHGDFNGIEKT
+370 
-384 LTVNPNSELIFEF
+384 
-397 NTMTTKN
+397 
-404 YQGMTNL
+404 
-411 IIKNADNDTV
+411 IIKNADTNDT
-421 IGEKVVAYGP
+421 IAEKTVEGGP
-431 IWRLLKVPENV
+431 TLRLFKVPDNV
-442 SHLKI
+442 RNLKI

-457 DARGIYQLR
+457 DARGIYQLK
-466 DGYKYYDFVDS
+466 DGYKYYSFVDS

-485 VYVERRTMEPTAT
+485 VYVERRTMDPTAT

-506 TSLKNNGNFGASFNT
+506 TSLKNNGNSGASLDTN
-521 DDFVYKI
+521 DFVYQV

-546 SGNSGVDIND
+546 SNNSGVDVND

-564 NRIITIKSTGG
+564 NRVITIKSTGG
-575 GTGNSPARLMPDKI
+575 GTANSPARLMPDKI
-589 LDLKYKLRVNNV
+589 LDLRYKLRVNNV

-609 NDTLTYKTYSQDF
+609 NETLTYKTYTQDF
-622 INSPAESHTV
+622 INSAAESHTV

-667 IFNDLKR
+667 IFNGLKR

-698 DSLAN
+698 DSLTN

-709 IRSVDAENAVNRK
+709 IRSVDAENAVNKK
-722 VDDMEDLVNQNDE
+722 VDQMEDLVNQNDE

-792 KQAIRDKAAKQREI
+792 KKAIRDKATKQRAI
-806 INHTPDATQDEIQ
+806 INATPDATEDEIQ
-819 DALNQLTTDE
+819 DALNQLATDE

-836 TNATTNADVET
+836 TNATTNTDVET

-857 AVAPQ
+857 AVVPQ
-862 VTHKQ
+862 VTHKK

-915 ATTNDDVDT
+915 ATTNADVDN

-976 EKVNAAVAVA
+976 DKVNAAVTAA

-1011 AIEPATK
+1011 AITPATK

-1025 AIDQSAET
+1025 AIDKSAET
-1033 QHNAIFNNNDAT
+1033 QHNTIFNNNDAT

-1098 DARNAVNEKAREAIT
+1098 DARNAVNDKAREAIT

-1133 NTLKNRALNDI
+1133 NTLKNRALTDI

-1211 QDLATAINNINQADT
+1211 QELATAINNINQADT

-1256 QTNQHYS
+1256 QINQHYNT
-1263 AKLVEI
+1263 KLAEI
-1269 NATPDATD
+1269 NATPDATN

-1390 AINAI
+1390 AVNAI

-1429 TDNEKEVALQAL
+1429 TDNEKEVASQAL
-1441 AKEKEKALAAIDQA
+1441 TKEKEKALAAIDQA

-1480 IKPAAREKINQKANE
+1480 VKPAAREKINQKANE
-1495 LRAQINQ
+1495 LRAKINQ
-1502 DKEATAEERQAAL
+1502 DKEATAEERQVAL
-1515 DKIND
+1515 DKINEF
-1520 LVAKAMT
+1520 VNQAMT
-1527 NITNDRTNQQVND
+1527 DITNNRTNQQVD
-1540 STNQALDDIALVTPD
+1540 DTTSQALDSIALVTPE

-1560 AARDAVKQQY
+1560 GARYAVKQQY
-1570 EAKKHEIEQAE
+1570 EAKKQEIEQAE

-1590 ALNQLANNEKRA
+1590 ALNQLANNEKLA

-1609 IANNDV
+1609 VTNNDV
-1615 KRVESNGIAT
+1615 KRVETNGIAT
-1625 LKGVEPHIVVKPE
+1625 LKGVQPHIVIKPE
-1638 AQEAIKASAD
+1638 AQQAIKASAE
-1648 NQVESIKDTPHAT
+1648 NQVELIKDTPHAT
-1661 TDELDEAN
+1661 VDELDEAN
-1669 QQINDTLKQGQQDID
+1669 QLISDTLKKAQQDID

-1740 ERNVAIAAL
+1740 ERNVAIDTL

-1836 INHADKTAQVNQ
+1836 INHADKTVQVNQ

-1891 TDEEQNAAIVQVE
+1891 TDEEQNAAIAQVE

-1915 GAVTNADVAY
+1915 SAVTNADVAY

-1938 PVINKKAT
+1938 PVINRKAS
-1946 AREQLTTLFNDKKQA
+1946 AREQLTTLLNDKKQA
-1961 IEANVQAT
+1961 IEANIQAT

-1993 DRSNAQVDKTATLNL
+1993 DRSNAQVDKTASLNL

-2123 QLAKVKALIDQYVAD
+2123 QLAKVKALIDQYVTD
-2138 GNRMV
+2138 GNRMI

-2148 LNDIKKDTQL
+2148 LNDIKQHTQF
-2158 IIDEILAIKLP
+2158 IVDEILAIKLP
-2169 AEVIKASPKVG
+2169 AEATKVSPKVI
-2180 QPAPKVCTP
+2180 QSAPKVCTP
-2189 IKKEDK
+2189 IKKE
-2195 QEVRKV
+2195 ETHESRKV
-2201 VKELPNTGSEE
+2201 EKELPNTGSEG
-2212 MDLPLKELA
+2212 MDLPLKEFA
-2221 LITGAALLARRRSKK
+2221 LITGAALLARRRTKN

>member
-42 HNVQGGSNQALPG
+42 NNVQSDTNQATPV
-55 NSQNTNADT
+55 NSQDT
-64 NRDIVN
+64 NVANNRGLAN
-70 DSQNT
+70 SAQNT
-75 PNAHATDNTSTNQAL
+75 PNQSATTNQSTNQAL
-90 TNHQN
+90 VNHN
-95 VDVANQ
+95 NGSIANQ
-101 VGPAPIQP
+101 ATPTSVQSSTP
-109 SASPAQ
+109 SAQ
-115 NNNNSN
+115 NNNHTDGNTTATETVSN
-121 ANSTATEPAANTN
+121 ANNKDVV
-134 NNLASNNNTLNV
+134 SNNTTLNV
-146 PNNTDNND
+146 PNKTNENG
-154 SARHLTLK
+154 SGGHLTLK

-172 DKPELVAIAEEASNR
+172 DKPELVAIAEQASNR

-196 PTDPN
+196 PADPN
-201 ATPADPTATPADPTA
+201 ATPADPAAAAA
-216 GNGSAPVAITAPYTP
+216 GNGGAPVAITAPYTP

-237 NNIGQNAP
+237 NNAGQNAP

-254 NIRPSTNRSV
+254 GIRPSTNRSV
-264 PTVTVVDNLP
+264 PSVTVVDNLP
-274 GYTLINGGKVGVFSH
+274 GFTLINGGKVGVFSH

-304 YQAQGNVIALGRIR
+304 YQAQGNVIALGRIK

-328 NGIEKTL
+328 NGIEK
-335 TVNPNS
+335 S
-341 ELIFEFNTM
+341 
-350 TTKNYQAQGNVIAL
+350 
-364 GRIRGN
+364 
-370 DTNDHGDFNGIEKT
+370 

-404 YQGMTNL
+404 YQGVTNL

-421 IGEKVVAYGP
+421 IAEKSVAYGP
-431 IWRLLKVPENV
+431 IWRLFKVPENV

-521 DDFVYKI
+521 DDFVYKV

-546 SGNSGVDIND
+546 SSNSGVDMND
-556 MNVTYDAA
+556 FNVTYDAA
-564 NRIITIKSTGG
+564 NRVITIKSTGG
-575 GTGNSPARLMPDKI
+575 GSGNSPARLMPDKI

-609 NDTLTYKTYSQDF
+609 NDTLTYKTYTQDF

-698 DSLAN
+698 DSLTN

-709 IRSVDAENAVNRK
+709 IRSVDAENAVNKK
-722 VDDMEDLVNQNDE
+722 VDQMEDLVNQNDE

-792 KQAIRDKAAKQREI
+792 KKAIRDKATKQREI
-806 INHTPDATQDEIQ
+806 INATPDATEDEIQ
-819 DALNQLTTDE
+819 DALNQLATDE

-836 TNATTNADVET
+836 TNATTNADVEI

-857 AVAPQ
+857 AVVPQ

-915 ATTNDDVDT
+915 ATTNADVDN

-976 EKVNAAVAVA
+976 DKVNAAVTAA

-1011 AIEPATK
+1011 AITPATK

-1025 AIDQSAET
+1025 AIDKSAET
-1033 QHNAIFNNNDAT
+1033 QHNTIFNNNDAT

-1098 DARNAVNEKAREAIT
+1098 DARNAVNDKAREAIT

-1133 NTLKNRALNDI
+1133 NTLKNRALTDI

-1173 KQTATGVLTDLATA
+1173 KQTATGVLNDLATA

-1211 QDLATAINNINQADT
+1211 QELATAINNINQADT

-1256 QTNQHYS
+1256 QINQHYN
-1263 AKLVEI
+1263 AKLAEI
-1269 NATPDATD
+1269 NATPDATN

-1366 LKDQAF
+1366 LKDQAI

-1382 QVDATTNQ
+1382 QVDTTTNQ
-1390 AINAI
+1390 AVNAI

-1429 TDNEKEVALQAL
+1429 TDNEKEVASQAL

-1480 IKPAAREKINQKANE
+1480 VKPAAREKINQKANE
-1495 LRAQINQ
+1495 LRAKINQ
-1502 DKEATAEERQAAL
+1502 DKEATAEERQVAL
-1515 DKIND
+1515 DKINEF
-1520 LVAKAMT
+1520 VNQAMT
-1527 NITNDRTNQQVND
+1527 DITNNRTNQQVD
-1540 STNQALDDIALVTPD
+1540 DTTSQALDSIALVASE

-1570 EAKKHEIEQAE
+1570 EAKKQEIEQAE

-1590 ALNQLANNEKRA
+1590 ALNQLANNEKLA

-1609 IANNDV
+1609 VTNNDV
-1615 KRVESNGIAT
+1615 KRVETNGIAT
-1625 LKGVEPHIVVKPE
+1625 LKGVQPHIVIKPE
-1638 AQEAIKASAD
+1638 AQQAIKATAE

-1661 TDELDEAN
+1661 VDELDEAN
-1669 QQINDTLKQGQQDID
+1669 QLISDTLKQAQQEIE
-1684 NTTQDAAVNDVRNQ
+1684 NTNQDAAVTDVRNQ

-1717 DNIDESNN
+1717 DSIEENN
-1725 NQLDAIRNTLDTTQD
+1725 KNQLDAIRNTLDTTQD
-1740 ERNVAIAAL
+1740 ERDVAIDTL
-1749 NKIVNA
+1749 NKIVNT

-1770 QTEADGNNNI
+1770 RTETDGNDNI

-1795 SVSAKAEAQNALID
+1795 SVGVKAEAQNALID

-1848 NSIDAQNIISK
+1848 DSIDAQNIISK

-1891 TDEEQNAAIVQVE
+1891 TDEEQNIAIAQVE

-1915 GAVTNADVAY
+1915 SAVTNADVAY
-1925 LLHDGKNEIREIE
+1925 LLHDEKNEIREIE
-1938 PVINKKAT
+1938 PVINRKAS

-1961 IEANVQAT
+1961 IEANIQAT

-1993 DRSNAQVDKTATLNL
+1993 DRSNAQVDKTASLNL

-2036 HLVQNY
+2036 ALVQNY
-2042 RKVSDRNK
+2042 RKVSNRNK

-2088 GDIEAVITE
+2088 SDIEAVITE

-2123 QLAKVKALIDQYVAD
+2123 QLAKVKVLIDQYVAD
-2138 GNRMV
+2138 GNRMI

-2148 LNDIKKDTQL
+2148 LNDIKQHTQF
-2158 IIDEILAIKLP
+2158 IVDEILAIKLP
-2169 AEVIKASPKVG
+2169 AEATKVSPKEI

-2189 IKKEDK
+2189 IKKE
-2195 QEVRKV
+2195 ETHESRKV
-2201 VKELPNTGSEE
+2201 EKELPNTGSEG
-2212 MDLPLKELA
+2212 MDLPLKEFA
-2221 LITGAALLARRRSKK
+2221 LITGAALLARRRTKN

>member
-42 HNVQGGSNQALPG
+42 NNVQSDTNQATPV
-55 NSQNTNADT
+55 NSQDKDVAN
-64 NRDIVN
+64 NRGLAN
-70 DSQNT
+70 SAQNT
-75 PNAHATDNTSTNQAL
+75 PNQSATTNQATNQAL
-90 TNHQN
+90 VNHN
-95 VDVANQ
+95 NGSIVNQ
-101 VGPAPIQP
+101 ATPTSVQSSTP
-109 SASPAQ
+109 SAQ
-115 NNNNSN
+115 NNNHTDGNTTATETVSN
-121 ANSTATEPAANTN
+121 ANN
-134 NNLASNNNTLNV
+134 NDAVSNNTTLNV
-146 PNNTDNND
+146 PNKTNENG
-154 SARHLTLK
+154 SGGHLTLK

-172 DKPELVAIAEEASNR
+172 DKPELVAIAEPASNR

-196 PTDPN
+196 PADPN
-201 ATPADPTATPADPTA
+201 ATPADPAAAAA
-216 GNGSAPVAITAPYTP
+216 GNGGAPVAITAPYTP

-237 NNIGQNAP
+237 NNAGQNAP

-254 NIRPSTNRSV
+254 GIRPSTNRSV
-264 PTVTVVDNLP
+264 PSVTVVDNLP
-274 GYTLINGGKVGVFSH
+274 GFTLINGGKVGVFSH
-289 AMVRTSMFDSGDAKN
+289 AMVRTSMFDSADAKN
-304 YQAQGNVIALGRIR
+304 YQAQGNVIALGRIKR
-318 GNDTNDHGDF
+318 
-328 NGIEKTL
+328 
-335 TVNPNS
+335 
-341 ELIFEFNTM
+341 
-350 TTKNYQAQGNVIAL
+350 
-364 GRIRGN
+364 N

-404 YQGMTNL
+404 YQGVTNL

-421 IGEKVVAYGP
+421 IAEKSVAYGP
-431 IWRLLKVPENV
+431 IWRLFKVPENV

-521 DDFVYKI
+521 DDFVYQV

-546 SGNSGVDIND
+546 SSNSGVDMND
-556 MNVTYDAA
+556 FNVTYDAA
-564 NRIITIKSTGG
+564 NRVITIKSTGG
-575 GTGNSPARLMPDKI
+575 GSGNSPARLMPDKI

-609 NDTLTYKTYSQDF
+609 NDTLTYKTYTQDF

-698 DSLAN
+698 DSLTN

-709 IRSVDAENAVNRK
+709 IRSVDAENAVNKK
-722 VDDMEDLVNQNDE
+722 VDQMEDLVNQNDE

-792 KQAIRDKAAKQREI
+792 KKAIRDKATKQREI
-806 INHTPDATQDEIQ
+806 INATPDATEDEIQ
-819 DALNQLTTDE
+819 DALNQLATDE

-857 AVAPQ
+857 AVVPQ
-862 VTHKQ
+862 VTHKK

-915 ATTNDDVDT
+915 ATTNADVDN

-976 EKVNAAVAVA
+976 DKVNAAVTAA

-1011 AIEPATK
+1011 AITPATK

-1025 AIDQSAET
+1025 AIDKSAET
-1033 QHNAIFNNNDAT
+1033 QHNTIFNNNDAT

-1098 DARNAVNEKAREAIT
+1098 DARNVVNDKAREAIT

-1133 NTLKNRALNDI
+1133 NTLKNRALTDI

-1173 KQTATGVLTDLATA
+1173 KQTATGVLNDLATA

-1211 QDLATAINNINQADT
+1211 QELATAINNINQADT

-1256 QTNQHYS
+1256 QINQHYN
-1263 AKLVEI
+1263 AKLAEI

-1290 RQQAIESI
+1290 RQQAIESV

-1382 QVDATTNQ
+1382 QVDTTTNQ
-1390 AINAI
+1390 ALNAI

-1429 TDNEKEVALQAL
+1429 TDNEKEVASQAL

-1480 IKPAAREKINQKANE
+1480 VKPAAREKINQKVNE
-1495 LRAQINQ
+1495 LRAKINQ
-1502 DKEATAEERQAAL
+1502 DKEATAEERQVAL
-1515 DKIND
+1515 DKINEF
-1520 LVAKAMT
+1520 VNQAMT
-1527 NITNDRTNQQVND
+1527 DITNNRTNQQVD
-1540 STNQALDDIALVTPD
+1540 DTTSQALDSIALVAPE

-1570 EAKKHEIEQAE
+1570 EAKKQEIEQAE

-1590 ALNQLANNEKRA
+1590 ALNQLANNEKLA

-1609 IANNDV
+1609 VTNNDV
-1615 KRVESNGIAT
+1615 KRVETNGIAT
-1625 LKGVEPHIVVKPE
+1625 LKGVQPHIVIKPE
-1638 AQEAIKASAD
+1638 AQQAIKASAE

-1661 TDELDEAN
+1661 VDELDEAN
-1669 QQINDTLKQGQQDID
+1669 QLISDTLKQAQQEIE
-1684 NTTQDAAVNDVRNQ
+1684 NTNQDAAVTDVRNQ

-1717 DNIDESNN
+1717 DSIEENN
-1725 NQLDAIRNTLDTTQD
+1725 KNQLDAIRNTLDTTQD
-1740 ERNVAIAAL
+1740 ERDVAIDTL
-1749 NKIVNA
+1749 NKIVNT

-1770 QTEADGNNNI
+1770 RTETDGNDNI

-1795 SVSAKAEAQNALID
+1795 SVGVKAEAQNALID

-1848 NSIDAQNIISK
+1848 DSIDAQNIISK

-1882 NLIKANNEA
+1882 NLSKANNEA
-1891 TDEEQNAAIVQVE
+1891 TDEEQNIAIAQVE

-1915 GAVTNADVAY
+1915 SAVTNADVAY
-1925 LLHDGKNEIREIE
+1925 LLHDEKNEIREIE
-1938 PVINKKAT
+1938 PVINRKAS

-1961 IEANVQAT
+1961 IEANIQAT

-1993 DRSNAQVDKTATLNL
+1993 DRSNAQVDKTASLNL

-2036 HLVQNY
+2036 ALVQNY
-2042 RKVSDRNK
+2042 RKVSNRNK

-2088 GDIEAVITE
+2088 SDIEAVITE

-2123 QLAKVKALIDQYVAD
+2123 QLAKVKVLIDQYVAD
-2138 GNRMV
+2138 GNRMI

-2148 LNDIKKDTQL
+2148 LNDIKQHTQF
-2158 IIDEILAIKLP
+2158 IVDEILAIKLP
-2169 AEVIKASPKVG
+2169 AEPTKVSPKVI

-2189 IKKEDK
+2189 IKKE
-2195 QEVRKV
+2195 ETHESRKV
-2201 VKELPNTGSEE
+2201 EKELPNTGSEG
-2212 MDLPLKELA
+2212 MDLPLKEFA
-2221 LITGAALLARRRSKK
+2221 LITGAALLARRRTKN

>member
-42 HNVQGGSNQALPG
+42 NNVQSDTNQATPV
-55 NSQNTNADT
+55 NSQDKDVAN
-64 NRDIVN
+64 NRGLAN
-70 DSQNT
+70 SAQNT
-75 PNAHATDNTSTNQAL
+75 PNQSATTNQATNQAL
-90 TNHQN
+90 VNHN
-95 VDVANQ
+95 NGSIVNQ
-101 VGPAPIQP
+101 ATPTSVQSSTP
-109 SASPAQ
+109 SAQ
-115 NNNNSN
+115 NNNHTDGNTTATETVSN
-121 ANSTATEPAANTN
+121 ANN
-134 NNLASNNNTLNV
+134 NDVASNNTTLNV
-146 PNNTDNND
+146 PNKTNENG
-154 SARHLTLK
+154 SGGHLTLK

-172 DKPELVAIAEEASNR
+172 DKPELVAIAEPASNR

-196 PTDPN
+196 PADPN
-201 ATPADPTATPADPTA
+201 ATPADPGAAAA
-216 GNGSAPVAITAPYTP
+216 GNGGAPVAITAPYTP

-237 NNIGQNAP
+237 NNAGQNAP

-254 NIRPSTNRSV
+254 SIRPSTNRSV
-264 PTVTVVDNLP
+264 PSVTVVDNLP
-274 GYTLINGGKVGVFSH
+274 GFTLINGGKVGVLSH
-289 AMVRTSMFDSGDAKN
+289 AMVRTSMFEAGSN
-304 YQAQGNVIALGRIR
+304 RTYQAQGNVLALGRIS
-318 GNDTNDHGDF
+318 GTDASNHGDF
-328 NGIEKTL
+328 NGIEKSL

-350 TTKNYQAQGNVIAL
+350 PTKNGQGATNV
-364 GRIRGN
+364 
-370 DTNDHGDFNGIEKT
+370 
-384 LTVNPNSELIFEF
+384 
-397 NTMTTKN
+397 
-404 YQGMTNL
+404 
-411 IIKNADNDTV
+411 IIKNADTNDT
-421 IGEKVVAYGP
+421 IAEKTVEGGP
-431 IWRLLKVPENV
+431 TLRLFKVPDNV
-442 SHLKI
+442 RNLKI

-457 DARGIYQLR
+457 DARGIYQLK
-466 DGYKYYDFVDS
+466 DGYKYYSFVDS

-506 TSLKNNGNFGASFNT
+506 TSLKNNGNSGASLDT
-521 DDFVYKI
+521 DEFVYKI

-546 SGNSGVDIND
+546 SNNSGVDVND

-564 NRIITIKSTGG
+564 NRVITIKSTGG
-575 GTGNSPARLMPDKI
+575 GTTNSPARLMPDKI

-609 NDTLTYKTYSQDF
+609 NDTLTYKTYTQDF
-622 INSPAESHTV
+622 INSAAESHTV

-667 IFNDLKR
+667 IFNDLKK
-674 RAQTILDENRNN
+674 RAQTILAENRNN

-698 DSLAN
+698 DTLTN

-709 IRSVDAENAVNRK
+709 IRSVDAENAVNQK
-722 VDDMEDLVNQNDE
+722 ADQMEDLVNQNDE

-742 AAIQVIEEHKN
+742 AAIQVIEEHKGN
-753 EIIGNIGDQT
+753 IIGDIGDQT

-792 KQAIRDKAAKQREI
+792 KKAIRDKATKQREI
-806 INHTPDATQDEIQ
+806 INATPDATEDEIQ
-819 DALNQLTTDE
+819 DAINQLATDE

-857 AVAPQ
+857 SVVPQ

-915 ATTNDDVDT
+915 ATTNADVDN

-932 INPIAPV
+932 INSIAPV

-976 EKVNAAVAVA
+976 DKVNAAVTAA

-996 ADVEQVKT
+996 AEVEQVKT

-1011 AIEPATK
+1011 AITPATK

-1025 AIDQSAET
+1025 AIDKSAET
-1033 QHNAIFNNNDAT
+1033 QHNTIFNNNDAT

-1098 DARNAVNEKAREAIT
+1098 DARNVVNDKAREAIT

-1133 NTLKNRALNDI
+1133 NTLKNRALTDI

-1173 KQTATGVLTDLATA
+1173 KQTATGVLNDLATA

-1211 QDLATAINNINQADT
+1211 QELATAINNINQADT

-1256 QTNQHYS
+1256 QINQHYN
-1263 AKLVEI
+1263 AKLAEI
-1269 NATPDATD
+1269 NATPDATN

-1382 QVDATTNQ
+1382 QVDTTTNQ
-1390 AINAI
+1390 ALNAI

-1429 TDNEKEVALQAL
+1429 TDNEKEVASQAL

-1480 IKPAAREKINQKANE
+1480 VKPAAREKINQKANE
-1495 LRAQINQ
+1495 LRAKINQ
-1502 DKEATAEERQAAL
+1502 DKEATAEERQVAL
-1515 DKIND
+1515 DKINEF
-1520 LVAKAMT
+1520 VNQAMT
-1527 NITNDRTNQQVND
+1527 DITNNRTNQQVD
-1540 STNQALDDIALVTPD
+1540 DTTSQALDSIALVAPE

-1570 EAKKHEIEQAE
+1570 EAKKQEIEQAE

-1590 ALNQLANNEKRA
+1590 ALNQLANNKKLA

-1609 IANNDV
+1609 VTNNDV
-1615 KRVESNGIAT
+1615 KRVETNGIAT
-1625 LKGVEPHIVVKPE
+1625 LKGVQPHIVIKPE
-1638 AQEAIKASAD
+1638 AQQAIKASAE

-1661 TDELDEAN
+1661 VDELDEAN
-1669 QQINDTLKQGQQDID
+1669 QLISDTLKQAQQEIE
-1684 NTTQDAAVNDVRNQ
+1684 NTNQDAAVTDVRNQ

-1717 DNIDESNN
+1717 DSIEENN
-1725 NQLDAIRNTLDTTQD
+1725 KNQLDAIRNTLDTTQD
-1740 ERNVAIAAL
+1740 ERDVAIDTL
-1749 NKIVNA
+1749 NKIVNT

-1770 QTEADGNNNI
+1770 RTETDGNDNI

-1795 SVSAKAEAQNALID
+1795 SVGVKAEAQNALID

-1848 NSIDAQNIISK
+1848 DSIDAQNIISK

-1891 TDEEQNAAIVQVE
+1891 TDEEQNIAIAQVE

-1915 GAVTNADVAY
+1915 SAVTNADVAY
-1925 LLHDGKNEIREIE
+1925 LLHDEKNEIREIE
-1938 PVINKKAT
+1938 PVISRKAS

-1961 IEANVQAT
+1961 IEANIQAT

-1993 DRSNAQVDKTATLNL
+1993 DRSNAQVDKTASLNL

-2036 HLVQNY
+2036 ALVQNY

-2088 GDIEAVITE
+2088 SDIEAVITE

-2123 QLAKVKALIDQYVAD
+2123 QLAKVKVLIDQYVAD
-2138 GNRMV
+2138 GNRMI

-2148 LNDIKKDTQL
+2148 LNDIKQHTQF
-2158 IIDEILAIKLP
+2158 IVDEILAIKLP
-2169 AEVIKASPKVG
+2169 AEAMKVSPKVI

-2189 IKKEDK
+2189 IKKE
-2195 QEVRKV
+2195 ETHESRKV
-2201 VKELPNTGSEE
+2201 EKELPNTGSEE
-2212 MDLPLKELA
+2212 MDLPLKEFA
-2221 LITGAALLARRRSKK
+2221 LITGAALLARRRTKN

>member
-289 AMVRTSMFDSGDAKN
+289 AMVRTSMFDSGDA
-304 YQAQGNVIALGRIR
+304 
-318 GNDTNDHGDF
+318 
-328 NGIEKTL
+328 
-335 TVNPNS
+335 
-341 ELIFEFNTM
+341 
-350 TTKNYQAQGNVIAL
+350 KNYQAQGNVIAL

-1098 DARNAVNEKAREAIT
+1098 DARNAVNEKAQEAIT

-1144 GVTSTTAMV
+1144 GVTSTAMV

-2074 ADVDAVLKRFNVAL
+2074 ADVDAVLKRFNVTL

>member
-42 HNVQGGSNQALPG
+42 NNVQSDTNQATPV
-55 NSQNTNADT
+55 NSQDT
-64 NRDIVN
+64 NVANNRGLAN
-70 DSQNT
+70 SAQNT
-75 PNAHATDNTSTNQAL
+75 PNQSATTNQSTNQAL
-90 TNHQN
+90 VNHN
-95 VDVANQ
+95 NGSIANQ
-101 VGPAPIQP
+101 ATPTSVQSSTP
-109 SASPAQ
+109 SAQ
-115 NNNNSN
+115 NNNHTDGNTTATETVSN
-121 ANSTATEPAANTN
+121 ANNKDVV
-134 NNLASNNNTLNV
+134 SNNTTLNV
-146 PNNTDNND
+146 PNKTNENG
-154 SARHLTLK
+154 SGGHLTLK

-172 DKPELVAIAEEASNR
+172 DKPELVAIAEQASNR

-196 PTDPN
+196 PADPN
-201 ATPADPTATPADPTA
+201 ATPADPAAAAA
-216 GNGSAPVAITAPYTP
+216 GNGGAPVAITAPYTP

-237 NNIGQNAP
+237 NNAGQNAP

-254 NIRPSTNRSV
+254 GIRPSTNRSV
-264 PTVTVVDNLP
+264 PSVTVVDNLP
-274 GYTLINGGKVGVFSH
+274 GFTLINGGKVGVFSH

-304 YQAQGNVIALGRIR
+304 YQTQGNVIALGRIK

-328 NGIEKTL
+328 NGIEK
-335 TVNPNS
+335 S
-341 ELIFEFNTM
+341 
-350 TTKNYQAQGNVIAL
+350 
-364 GRIRGN
+364 
-370 DTNDHGDFNGIEKT
+370 

-404 YQGMTNL
+404 YQGVTNL

-421 IGEKVVAYGP
+421 IAEKSVAYGP
-431 IWRLLKVPENV
+431 IWRLFKVPENV

-521 DDFVYKI
+521 DDFVYKV

-546 SGNSGVDIND
+546 SSNSGVDMND
-556 MNVTYDAA
+556 FNVTYDAA
-564 NRIITIKSTGG
+564 NRVITIKSTGG
-575 GTGNSPARLMPDKI
+575 GSGNSPARLMPDKI

-609 NDTLTYKTYSQDF
+609 NDTLTYKTYTQDF

-698 DSLAN
+698 DSLTN

-709 IRSVDAENAVNRK
+709 IRSVDAENAVNKK
-722 VDDMEDLVNQNDE
+722 VDQMEDLVNQNDE

-792 KQAIRDKAAKQREI
+792 KKAIRDKATKQREI
-806 INHTPDATQDEIQ
+806 INATPDATEDEIQ
-819 DALNQLTTDE
+819 DALNQLATDE

-836 TNATTNADVET
+836 TNATTNADVEI

-857 AVAPQ
+857 AVVPQ

-915 ATTNDDVDT
+915 ATTNADVDN

-976 EKVNAAVAVA
+976 DKVNAAVTAA

-1011 AIEPATK
+1011 AITPATK

-1025 AIDQSAET
+1025 AIDKSAET
-1033 QHNAIFNNNDAT
+1033 QHNTIFNNNDAT

-1098 DARNAVNEKAREAIT
+1098 DARNAVNDKAREAIT

-1133 NTLKNRALNDI
+1133 NTLKNRALTDI

-1173 KQTATGVLTDLATA
+1173 KQTATGVLNDLATA

-1211 QDLATAINNINQADT
+1211 QELATAINNINQADT

-1256 QTNQHYS
+1256 QINQHYN
-1263 AKLVEI
+1263 AKLAEI
-1269 NATPDATD
+1269 NATPDATN

-1366 LKDQAF
+1366 LKDQAI

-1382 QVDATTNQ
+1382 QVDTTTNQ
-1390 AINAI
+1390 AVNAI

-1429 TDNEKEVALQAL
+1429 TDNEKEVASQAL

-1480 IKPAAREKINQKANE
+1480 VKPAAREKINQKANE
-1495 LRAQINQ
+1495 LRAKINQ
-1502 DKEATAEERQAAL
+1502 DKEATAEERQVAL
-1515 DKIND
+1515 DKINEF
-1520 LVAKAMT
+1520 VNQAMT
-1527 NITNDRTNQQVND
+1527 DITNNRTNQQVD
-1540 STNQALDDIALVTPD
+1540 DTTSQALDSIALVAPE

-1570 EAKKHEIEQAE
+1570 EAKKQEIEQAE

-1590 ALNQLANNEKRA
+1590 ALNQLANNEKLA

-1609 IANNDV
+1609 VTNNDV
-1615 KRVESNGIAT
+1615 KRVETNGIAT
-1625 LKGVEPHIVVKPE
+1625 LKGVQPHIVIKPE
-1638 AQEAIKASAD
+1638 AQQAIKATAE

-1661 TDELDEAN
+1661 VDELDEAN
-1669 QQINDTLKQGQQDID
+1669 QLISDTLKQAQQEIE
-1684 NTTQDAAVNDVRNQ
+1684 NTNQDAAVTDVRNQ

-1717 DNIDESNN
+1717 DSIEENN
-1725 NQLDAIRNTLDTTQD
+1725 KNQLDAIRNTLDTTQD
-1740 ERNVAIAAL
+1740 ERDVAIDTL
-1749 NKIVNA
+1749 NKIVNT

-1770 QTEADGNNNI
+1770 RTETDGNDNI

-1795 SVSAKAEAQNALID
+1795 SVGVKAEAQNALID

-1848 NSIDAQNIISK
+1848 DSIDAQNIISK

-1891 TDEEQNAAIVQVE
+1891 TDEEQNIAIAQVE

-1915 GAVTNADVAY
+1915 SAVTNADVAY
-1925 LLHDGKNEIREIE
+1925 LLHDEKNEIREIE
-1938 PVINKKAT
+1938 PVINRKAS

-1961 IEANVQAT
+1961 IEANIQAT

-1993 DRSNAQVDKTATLNL
+1993 DRSNAQVDKTASLNL

-2036 HLVQNY
+2036 ALVQNY
-2042 RKVSDRNK
+2042 RKVSNRNK

-2074 ADVDAVLKRFNVAL
+2074 ADVDTVLKRFNVAL
-2088 GDIEAVITE
+2088 SDIEAVITE

-2123 QLAKVKALIDQYVAD
+2123 QLAKVKVLIDQYVAD
-2138 GNRMV
+2138 GNRMI

-2148 LNDIKKDTQL
+2148 LNDIKQHTQF
-2158 IIDEILAIKLP
+2158 IVDEILAIKLP
-2169 AEVIKASPKVG
+2169 AEATKVSPKEI

-2189 IKKEDK
+2189 IKKE
-2195 QEVRKV
+2195 ETHESRKV
-2201 VKELPNTGSEE
+2201 EKELPNTGSEG
-2212 MDLPLKELA
+2212 MDLPLKEFA
-2221 LITGAALLARRRSKK
+2221 LITGAALLARRRTKN

>member
-350 TTKNYQAQGNVIAL
+350 TTKNYQ
-364 GRIRGN
+364 
-370 DTNDHGDFNGIEKT
+370 
-384 LTVNPNSELIFEF
+384 
-397 NTMTTKN
+397 
-404 YQGMTNL
+404 GMTNL

-447 QFVPKNDAIT
+447 QFGPKNDAIT

-806 INHTPDATQDEIQ
+806 INHTPDATQDEIQDEIQ

>member
-42 HNVQGGSNQALPG
+42 NNVQSDTNQATPV
-55 NSQNTNADT
+55 NSQDKDVAN
-64 NRDIVN
+64 NRGLAN
-70 DSQNT
+70 SAQNT
-75 PNAHATDNTSTNQAL
+75 PNQSATTNQATNQAL
-90 TNHQN
+90 VNHN
-95 VDVANQ
+95 NGSIVNQ
-101 VGPAPIQP
+101 ATPTSVQSSTP
-109 SASPAQ
+109 SAQ
-115 NNNNSN
+115 NNNHTDGNTTATETVSN
-121 ANSTATEPAANTN
+121 ANNDAV
-134 NNLASNNNTLNV
+134 SNNTTLNV
-146 PNNTDNND
+146 PNKTNENG
-154 SARHLTLK
+154 SGGHLTLK

-172 DKPELVAIAEEASNR
+172 DKPELVAIAEPASNR

-196 PTDPN
+196 PADPN
-201 ATPADPTATPADPTA
+201 ATPADPAAAAA
-216 GNGSAPVAITAPYTP
+216 GNGGAPVAITAPYTP

-237 NNIGQNAP
+237 NNAGQNAP

-254 NIRPSTNRSV
+254 GIRPSTNRSV
-264 PTVTVVDNLP
+264 PSVTVVDNLP
-274 GYTLINGGKVGVFSH
+274 GFTLINGGKVGVFSH
-289 AMVRTSMFDSGDAKN
+289 AMVRTSMFDSADAKN
-304 YQAQGNVIALGRIR
+304 YQAQGNVIALGRI
-318 GNDTNDHGDF
+318 
-328 NGIEKTL
+328 K
-335 TVNPNS
+335 
-341 ELIFEFNTM
+341 
-350 TTKNYQAQGNVIAL
+350 
-364 GRIRGN
+364 GN

-404 YQGMTNL
+404 YQGVTNL

-421 IGEKVVAYGP
+421 IAEKSVAYGP
-431 IWRLLKVPENV
+431 IWRLFKVPENV

-521 DDFVYKI
+521 DDFVYQV

-546 SGNSGVDIND
+546 SSNSGVDMND
-556 MNVTYDAA
+556 FNVTYDAA
-564 NRIITIKSTGG
+564 NRVITIKSTGG
-575 GTGNSPARLMPDKI
+575 GSGNSPARLMPDKI

-609 NDTLTYKTYSQDF
+609 NDTLTYKTYTQDF

-698 DSLAN
+698 DSLTN

-709 IRSVDAENAVNRK
+709 IRSVDAENAVNKK
-722 VDDMEDLVNQNDE
+722 VDQMEDLVNQNDE

-792 KQAIRDKAAKQREI
+792 KKAIRDKATKQREI
-806 INHTPDATQDEIQ
+806 INATPDATEDEIQ
-819 DALNQLTTDE
+819 DALNQLATDE

-857 AVAPQ
+857 AVVPQ
-862 VTHKQ
+862 VTHKK

-915 ATTNDDVDT
+915 ATTNADVDN

-976 EKVNAAVAVA
+976 DKVNAAVTAA

-1011 AIEPATK
+1011 AITPATK

-1025 AIDQSAET
+1025 AIDKSAET
-1033 QHNAIFNNNDAT
+1033 QHNTIFNNNDAT

-1098 DARNAVNEKAREAIT
+1098 DARNVVNDKAREAIT

-1133 NTLKNRALNDI
+1133 NTLKNRALTDI

-1173 KQTATGVLTDLATA
+1173 KQTATGVLNDLATA

-1211 QDLATAINNINQADT
+1211 QELATAINNINQADT

-1256 QTNQHYS
+1256 QINQHYN
-1263 AKLVEI
+1263 AKLAEI

-1290 RQQAIESI
+1290 RQQAIESV

-1382 QVDATTNQ
+1382 QVDTTTNQ
-1390 AINAI
+1390 ALNAI

-1429 TDNEKEVALQAL
+1429 TDNEKEVASQAL

-1480 IKPAAREKINQKANE
+1480 VKPAAREKINQKVNE
-1495 LRAQINQ
+1495 LRAKINQ
-1502 DKEATAEERQAAL
+1502 DKEATAEERQVAL
-1515 DKIND
+1515 DKINEF
-1520 LVAKAMT
+1520 VNQAMT
-1527 NITNDRTNQQVND
+1527 DITNNRTNQQVD
-1540 STNQALDDIALVTPD
+1540 DTTSQALDSIALVAPE

-1570 EAKKHEIEQAE
+1570 EAKKQEIEQAE

-1590 ALNQLANNEKRA
+1590 ALNQLANNEKLA

-1609 IANNDV
+1609 VTNNDV
-1615 KRVESNGIAT
+1615 KRVETNGIAT
-1625 LKGVEPHIVVKPE
+1625 LKGVQPHIVIKPE
-1638 AQEAIKASAD
+1638 AQQAIKASAE

-1661 TDELDEAN
+1661 VDELDEAN
-1669 QQINDTLKQGQQDID
+1669 QLISDTLKQAQQEIE
-1684 NTTQDAAVNDVRNQ
+1684 NTNQDAAVTDVRNQ

-1717 DNIDESNN
+1717 DSIEENN
-1725 NQLDAIRNTLDTTQD
+1725 KNQLDAIRNTLDTTQD
-1740 ERNVAIAAL
+1740 ERDVAIDTL
-1749 NKIVNA
+1749 NKIVNT

-1770 QTEADGNNNI
+1770 RTETDGNDNI

-1795 SVSAKAEAQNALID
+1795 SVGVKAEAQNALID

-1848 NSIDAQNIISK
+1848 DSIDAQNIISK

-1882 NLIKANNEA
+1882 NLSKANNEA
-1891 TDEEQNAAIVQVE
+1891 TDEEQNIAIAQVE

-1915 GAVTNADVAY
+1915 SAVTNADVAY
-1925 LLHDGKNEIREIE
+1925 LLHDEKNEIREIE
-1938 PVINKKAT
+1938 PVINRKAS

-1961 IEANVQAT
+1961 IEANIQAT

-1993 DRSNAQVDKTATLNL
+1993 DRSNAQVDKTASLNL

-2036 HLVQNY
+2036 ALVQNY
-2042 RKVSDRNK
+2042 RKVSNRNK

-2088 GDIEAVITE
+2088 SDIEAVITE

-2123 QLAKVKALIDQYVAD
+2123 QLAKVKVLIDQYVAD
-2138 GNRMV
+2138 GNRMI

-2148 LNDIKKDTQL
+2148 LNDIKQHTQF
-2158 IIDEILAIKLP
+2158 IVDEILAIKLP
-2169 AEVIKASPKVG
+2169 AEPTKVSPKVI

-2189 IKKEDK
+2189 IKKE
-2195 QEVRKV
+2195 ETHESRKV
-2201 VKELPNTGSEE
+2201 EKELPNTGSEG
-2212 MDLPLKELA
+2212 MDLPLKEFA
-2221 LITGAALLARRRSKK
+2221 LITGAALLARRRTKN

>member
-42 HNVQGGSNQALPG
+42 NNVQSDTNQATPV
-55 NSQNTNADT
+55 NSQDKDVAN
-64 NRDIVN
+64 NRGLAN
-70 DSQNT
+70 SAQNT
-75 PNAHATDNTSTNQAL
+75 PNQSATTNQATNQAL
-90 TNHQN
+90 VNHN
-95 VDVANQ
+95 NGSIVNQ
-101 VGPAPIQP
+101 ATPTSVQSSTP
-109 SASPAQ
+109 SAQ
-115 NNNNSN
+115 NNNHTDGNTTATETVSN
-121 ANSTATEPAANTN
+121 ANN
-134 NNLASNNNTLNV
+134 NDAVSNNTTLNV
-146 PNNTDNND
+146 PNKTNENG
-154 SARHLTLK
+154 SGGHLTLK

-172 DKPELVAIAEEASNR
+172 DKPELVAIAEPASNR

-196 PTDPN
+196 PADPN
-201 ATPADPTATPADPTA
+201 ATPADPAAAAA
-216 GNGSAPVAITAPYTP
+216 GNGGAPVAITAPYTP

-237 NNIGQNAP
+237 NNAGQNAP

-254 NIRPSTNRSV
+254 GIRPSTNRSV
-264 PTVTVVDNLP
+264 PSVTVVDNLP
-274 GYTLINGGKVGVFSH
+274 GFTLINGGKVGVFSH
-289 AMVRTSMFDSGDAKN
+289 AMVRTSMFDSADAKN
-304 YQAQGNVIALGRIR
+304 YQAQGNVIALGRI
-318 GNDTNDHGDF
+318 
-328 NGIEKTL
+328 K
-335 TVNPNS
+335 
-341 ELIFEFNTM
+341 
-350 TTKNYQAQGNVIAL
+350 
-364 GRIRGN
+364 GN

-404 YQGMTNL
+404 YQGVTNL

-421 IGEKVVAYGP
+421 IAEKSVAYGP
-431 IWRLLKVPENV
+431 IWRLFKVPENV

-521 DDFVYKI
+521 DDFVYQV

-546 SGNSGVDIND
+546 SSNSGVDMND
-556 MNVTYDAA
+556 FNVTYDAA
-564 NRIITIKSTGG
+564 NRVITIKSTGG
-575 GTGNSPARLMPDKI
+575 GSGNSPARLMPDKI

-609 NDTLTYKTYSQDF
+609 NDTLTYKTYTQDF

-698 DSLAN
+698 DSLTN

-709 IRSVDAENAVNRK
+709 IRSVDAENAVNKK
-722 VDDMEDLVNQNDE
+722 VDQMEDLVNQNDE

-792 KQAIRDKAAKQREI
+792 KKAIRDKATKQREI
-806 INHTPDATQDEIQ
+806 INATPDATEDEIQ
-819 DALNQLTTDE
+819 DALNQLATDE

-857 AVAPQ
+857 AVVPQ
-862 VTHKQ
+862 VTHKK

-915 ATTNDDVDT
+915 ATTNADVDN

-976 EKVNAAVAVA
+976 DKVNAAVTAA

-1011 AIEPATK
+1011 AITPATK

-1025 AIDQSAET
+1025 AIDKSAET
-1033 QHNAIFNNNDAT
+1033 QHNTIFNNNDAT

-1098 DARNAVNEKAREAIT
+1098 DARNVVNDKAREAIT

-1133 NTLKNRALNDI
+1133 NTLKNRALTDI

-1173 KQTATGVLTDLATA
+1173 KQTATGVLNDLATA

-1211 QDLATAINNINQADT
+1211 QELATAINNINQADT

-1232 AQQLGTKAINA
+1232 AQQLGTKVINA

-1256 QTNQHYS
+1256 QINQHYN
-1263 AKLVEI
+1263 AKLAEI

-1290 RQQAIESI
+1290 RQQAIESV

-1382 QVDATTNQ
+1382 QVDTTTNQ
-1390 AINAI
+1390 ALNAI

-1429 TDNEKEVALQAL
+1429 TDNEKEVASQAL

-1480 IKPAAREKINQKANE
+1480 VKPAAREKINQKVNE
-1495 LRAQINQ
+1495 LRAKINQ
-1502 DKEATAEERQAAL
+1502 DKEATAEERQVAL
-1515 DKIND
+1515 DKINEF
-1520 LVAKAMT
+1520 VNQAMT
-1527 NITNDRTNQQVND
+1527 DITNNRTNQQVD
-1540 STNQALDDIALVTPD
+1540 DTTSQALDSIALVAPE

-1570 EAKKHEIEQAE
+1570 EAKKQEIKQAE

-1590 ALNQLANNEKRA
+1590 ALNQLANNEKLA

-1609 IANNDV
+1609 VTNNDV
-1615 KRVESNGIAT
+1615 KRVETNGIAT
-1625 LKGVEPHIVVKPE
+1625 LKGVQPHIVIKPE
-1638 AQEAIKASAD
+1638 AQQAIKASAE

-1661 TDELDEAN
+1661 VDELDEAN
-1669 QQINDTLKQGQQDID
+1669 QLISDTLKQAQQEIE
-1684 NTTQDAAVNDVRNQ
+1684 NTNQDAAVTDVRNQ

-1717 DNIDESNN
+1717 DSIEENN
-1725 NQLDAIRNTLDTTQD
+1725 KNQLDAIRNTLDTTQD
-1740 ERNVAIAAL
+1740 ERDVAIDTL
-1749 NKIVNA
+1749 NKIVNT

-1770 QTEADGNNNI
+1770 RTETDGNDNI

-1795 SVSAKAEAQNALID
+1795 SVGVKAEAQNALID

-1848 NSIDAQNIISK
+1848 DSIDAQNIISK

-1882 NLIKANNEA
+1882 NLSKANNEA
-1891 TDEEQNAAIVQVE
+1891 TDEEQNIAIAQVE

-1915 GAVTNADVAY
+1915 SAVTNADVAY
-1925 LLHDGKNEIREIE
+1925 LLHDEKNEIREIE
-1938 PVINKKAT
+1938 PVINRKAS

-1961 IEANVQAT
+1961 IEANIQAT

-1993 DRSNAQVDKTATLNL
+1993 DRSNAQVDKTASLNL

-2036 HLVQNY
+2036 ALVQNY
-2042 RKVSDRNK
+2042 RKVSNRNK

-2088 GDIEAVITE
+2088 SDIEAVITE

-2123 QLAKVKALIDQYVAD
+2123 QLAKVKVLIDQYVAD
-2138 GNRMV
+2138 GNRMI

-2148 LNDIKKDTQL
+2148 LNDIKQHTQF
-2158 IIDEILAIKLP
+2158 IVDEILAIKLP
-2169 AEVIKASPKVG
+2169 AEPTKVSPKVI

-2189 IKKEDK
+2189 IKKE
-2195 QEVRKV
+2195 ETHESRKV
-2201 VKELPNTGSEE
+2201 EKELPNTGSEG
-2212 MDLPLKELA
+2212 MDLPLKEFA
-2221 LITGAALLARRRSKK
+2221 LITGAALLARRRTKN

>member
-289 AMVRTSMFDSGDAKN
+289 AMVRTSMFDSGDA
-304 YQAQGNVIALGRIR
+304 
-318 GNDTNDHGDF
+318 
-328 NGIEKTL
+328 
-335 TVNPNS
+335 
-341 ELIFEFNTM
+341 
-350 TTKNYQAQGNVIAL
+350 KNYQAQGNVIAL

-932 INPIAPV
+932 INPIAPVTVVKQAARDAVSHDAQQHIAEINANPIAPV

>member
-42 HNVQGGSNQALPG
+42 NNVQSDTNQATPV
-55 NSQNTNADT
+55 NSQDT
-64 NRDIVN
+64 NVANNRGLAN
-70 DSQNT
+70 SAQNT
-75 PNAHATDNTSTNQAL
+75 PNQSATTNQSTNQAL
-90 TNHQN
+90 VNHN
-95 VDVANQ
+95 NGSIANQ
-101 VGPAPIQP
+101 ATPAPIQP

-115 NNNNSN
+115 NNNHSD
-121 ANSTATEPAANTN
+121 ANSTATETVSNAN
-134 NNLASNNNTLNV
+134 NNDVVSNNTTLNV
-146 PNNTDNND
+146 PNRTNENG
-154 SARHLTLK
+154 SGGHLTLK

-172 DKPELVAIAEEASNR
+172 DKPELVAIAEQASNR

-196 PTDPN
+196 PADPN
-201 ATPADPTATPADPTA
+201 ATPADPAAAAA
-216 GNGSAPVAITAPYTP
+216 GNGGAPVAITAPYTP
-231 TTDPNA
+231 TIDPNA
-237 NNIGQNAP
+237 NNAGQNAP

-254 NIRPSTNRSV
+254 GIRPSTNRSV
-264 PTVTVVDNLP
+264 PSVTVVDNLP
-274 GYTLINGGKVGVFSH
+274 GFTLINGGKVGVFSH

-304 YQAQGNVIALGRIR
+304 YQAQGNVIALGRIK

-328 NGIEKTL
+328 NGIEK
-335 TVNPNS
+335 S
-341 ELIFEFNTM
+341 
-350 TTKNYQAQGNVIAL
+350 
-364 GRIRGN
+364 
-370 DTNDHGDFNGIEKT
+370 

-404 YQGMTNL
+404 YQGVTNL

-421 IGEKVVAYGP
+421 IAEKSVAYGP
-431 IWRLLKVPENV
+431 IWRLFKVPDNV

-521 DDFVYKI
+521 DDFVYKV

-546 SGNSGVDIND
+546 SSNSGVDMND
-556 MNVTYDAA
+556 FNVTYDAA
-564 NRIITIKSTGG
+564 NRVITIKSTGG
-575 GTGNSPARLMPDKI
+575 GSGNSPARLMPDKI

-609 NDTLTYKTYSQDF
+609 NDTLTYKTYTQDF

-667 IFNDLKR
+667 IFNGLKR

-698 DSLAN
+698 DSLTN

-709 IRSVDAENAVNRK
+709 IRSVDAENAVNKK
-722 VDDMEDLVNQNDE
+722 VDQMEDLVNQNDE

-753 EIIGNIGDQT
+753 EIIGDIGDQT
-763 TDDGVTRI
+763 TDAGVTRI

-792 KQAIRDKAAKQREI
+792 KKAIRDKATKQREI
-806 INHTPDATQDEIQ
+806 INATPDATEDEIQ
-819 DALNQLTTDE
+819 DAINQLATDE

-857 AVAPQ
+857 AVVPQ
-862 VTHKQ
+862 VTHKK

-891 QEEKNAALNELTQAT
+891 QEEKDAALNELTQAT

-915 ATTNDDVDT
+915 ATTNADVDN

-976 EKVNAAVAVA
+976 DKVNAAVTAA

-996 ADVEQVKT
+996 ANVEQVKT

-1011 AIEPATK
+1011 AITPATK

-1025 AIDQSAET
+1025 AIDKSAET
-1033 QHNAIFNNNDAT
+1033 QHNTIFNNDAT

-1098 DARNAVNEKAREAIT
+1098 DARNAVNDKAREAIT

-1133 NTLKNRALNDI
+1133 NTLKNRALTDI

-1173 KQTATGVLTDLATA
+1173 KQTATGVLNDLATA

-1211 QDLATAINNINQADT
+1211 QELATAINNINQADT

-1256 QTNQHYS
+1256 QINQHYN
-1263 AKLVEI
+1263 AKLAEI
-1269 NATPDATD
+1269 NATPDATN

-1390 AINAI
+1390 AVNAI

-1429 TDNEKEVALQAL
+1429 TDNEKEVASQAL
-1441 AKEKEKALAAIDQA
+1441 TKEKEKALAAIDQA

-1480 IKPAAREKINQKANE
+1480 VKPAAREKINQKANE
-1495 LRAQINQ
+1495 LRAKINQ
-1502 DKEATAEERQAAL
+1502 DKEATAEERQVAL
-1515 DKIND
+1515 DKINEF
-1520 LVAKAMT
+1520 VNQAMT
-1527 NITNDRTNQQVND
+1527 DITNNRTNQQVD
-1540 STNQALDDIALVTPD
+1540 DTTSQALDSIALVTPE

-1560 AARDAVKQQY
+1560 GARDAVKQQY
-1570 EAKKHEIEQAE
+1570 EAKKQEIEQAE

-1590 ALNQLANNEKRA
+1590 ALNQLANNEKLA

-1609 IANNDV
+1609 VTNNDV
-1615 KRVESNGIAT
+1615 KRVETNGIAT
-1625 LKGVEPHIVVKPE
+1625 LKGVQPHIVIKPE
-1638 AQEAIKASAD
+1638 EQQAIKASAE

-1661 TDELDEAN
+1661 VDELDEAN
-1669 QQINDTLKQGQQDID
+1669 QLISDTLKKAQQEIE
-1684 NTTQDAAVNDVRNQ
+1684 NTNQDAAVTDVRNQ

-1717 DNIDESNN
+1717 DSIEENN
-1725 NQLDAIRNTLDTTQD
+1725 KNQLDAIRNTLDTTQD
-1740 ERNVAIAAL
+1740 ERDVAIDTL
-1749 NKIVNA
+1749 NKIVNT

-1770 QTEADGNNNI
+1770 RTETDGNDNI

-1795 SVSAKAEAQNALID
+1795 SVGVKAEAQNALID

-1848 NSIDAQNIISK
+1848 DSINAQNIISK

-1891 TDEEQNAAIVQVE
+1891 TDEEQNAAIAQVE

-1915 GAVTNADVAY
+1915 SAVTNADVAY
-1925 LLHDGKNEIREIE
+1925 LLHDEKNEIREIE
-1938 PVINKKAT
+1938 PVINRKAS

-1961 IEANVQAT
+1961 IEANIQAT

-1993 DRSNAQVDKTATLNL
+1993 DRSNAQVDKTASLNL

-2036 HLVQNY
+2036 ALVQNY

-2088 GDIEAVITE
+2088 SDIEAVITE

-2123 QLAKVKALIDQYVAD
+2123 QLAKVKVLIDQYVAD
-2138 GNRMV
+2138 GNRMI

-2148 LNDIKKDTQL
+2148 LNDIKQHTQF
-2158 IIDEILAIKLP
+2158 IVDEILAIKLP
-2169 AEVIKASPKVG
+2169 AEATKVSPKVI
-2180 QPAPKVCTP
+2180 QSAPKVCTP
-2189 IKKEDK
+2189 IIKE
-2195 QEVRKV
+2195 ETHESRKV
-2201 VKELPNTGSEE
+2201 EKELPNTGSEG
-2212 MDLPLKELA
+2212 MDLPLKEFA
-2221 LITGAALLARRRSKK
+2221 LITGAALLARRRTKN

>member
-42 HNVQGGSNQALPG
+42 NNVQSDTNQATPV
-55 NSQNTNADT
+55 NSQDKDVAN
-64 NRDIVN
+64 NRGLAN
-70 DSQNT
+70 SAQNT
-75 PNAHATDNTSTNQAL
+75 PNQSATTNQATNQAL
-90 TNHQN
+90 VNHN
-95 VDVANQ
+95 NGSIVNQ
-101 VGPAPIQP
+101 ATPTSVQSSTP
-109 SASPAQ
+109 SAQ
-115 NNNNSN
+115 NNNHTDGNTTATETVSN
-121 ANSTATEPAANTN
+121 ANN
-134 NNLASNNNTLNV
+134 NDAVSNNTTLNV
-146 PNNTDNND
+146 PNKTNENG
-154 SARHLTLK
+154 SGGHLTLK

-172 DKPELVAIAEEASNR
+172 DKPELVAIAEPASNR

-196 PTDPN
+196 PADPN
-201 ATPADPTATPADPTA
+201 ATPADPAAAAA
-216 GNGSAPVAITAPYTP
+216 GNGGAPVAITAPYTP

-237 NNIGQNAP
+237 NNAGQNAP

-254 NIRPSTNRSV
+254 GIRPSTNRSV
-264 PTVTVVDNLP
+264 PSVTVVDNLP
-274 GYTLINGGKVGVFSH
+274 GFTLINGGKVGVFSH
-289 AMVRTSMFDSGDAKN
+289 AMVRTSMFDSGDNKN
-304 YQAQGNVIALGRIR
+304 YQAQGNVIALGRIN
-318 GNDTNDHGDF
+318 GTDTNDHGDF

-350 TTKNYQAQGNVIAL
+350 TTKNGQGATNV
-364 GRIRGN
+364 
-370 DTNDHGDFNGIEKT
+370 
-384 LTVNPNSELIFEF
+384 
-397 NTMTTKN
+397 
-404 YQGMTNL
+404 
-411 IIKNADNDTV
+411 IIKNADTNDT
-421 IGEKVVAYGP
+421 IAEKTVEGGP
-431 IWRLLKVPENV
+431 TLRLFKVPDNV
-442 SHLKI
+442 RNLKI
-447 QFVPKNDAIT
+447 QFVSKNDAIT
-457 DARGIYQLR
+457 DARGIYQLK
-466 DGYKYYDFVDS
+466 DGYKYYSFVDS

-506 TSLKNNGNFGASFNT
+506 TSLKNNGNSGASLDT
-521 DDFVYKI
+521 DEFVYKI

-546 SGNSGVDIND
+546 SNNSGVDVND

-564 NRIITIKSTGG
+564 NRVITIKSTGG
-575 GTGNSPARLMPDKI
+575 GTTNSPARLMPDKI

-609 NDTLTYKTYSQDF
+609 NDTLTYKTYTQDF
-622 INSPAESHTV
+622 INSAAESHTV

-667 IFNDLKR
+667 IFNDLKK
-674 RAQTILDENRNN
+674 RAQTILAENRNN

-698 DSLAN
+698 DTLTN

-709 IRSVDAENAVNRK
+709 IRSVDAENAVNQK
-722 VDDMEDLVNQNDE
+722 ADQMEDLVNQNDE

-742 AAIQVIEEHKN
+742 AAIQVIEEHKGN
-753 EIIGNIGDQT
+753 IIGDIGDQT

-792 KQAIRDKAAKQREI
+792 KKAIRDKATKQREI
-806 INHTPDATQDEIQ
+806 INATPDATEDEIQ
-819 DALNQLTTDE
+819 DAINQLATDE

-857 AVAPQ
+857 AVVPQ
-862 VTHKQ
+862 VTHKK

-915 ATTNDDVDT
+915 ATTNADVDN

-970 ERQAAI
+970 EGQAAI
-976 EKVNAAVAVA
+976 DKVNAAVTAA

-1011 AIEPATK
+1011 AITPATK

-1025 AIDQSAET
+1025 AIDKSAET
-1033 QHNAIFNNNDAT
+1033 QHNTIFNNNDAT

-1072 NQEVAQAKDQGTQNI
+1072 NQEVAQAKDQGMQNI

-1098 DARNAVNEKAREAIT
+1098 DARNTVNEKAREAIT

-1125 KQEAINRV
+1125 KQEAIDRV
-1133 NTLKNRALNDI
+1133 NALKNRALTDI

-1173 KQTATGVLTDLATA
+1173 KQTATGVLNDLATA

-1202 KQVALNQVD
+1202 KQMALNQVD

-1226 NAEVDQ
+1226 NTEVDQ
-1232 AQQLGTKAINA
+1232 AQQLGAQAINA

-1256 QTNQHYS
+1256 QINQHYN
-1263 AKLVEI
+1263 AKLAEI

-1290 RQQAIESI
+1290 RQQAIESV
-1298 KQANTNAEVDQAAT
+1298 KQANTNNEVDQAAT
-1312 VAENN
+1312 TAENN

-1382 QVDATTNQ
+1382 QVDTTTNQ
-1390 AINAI
+1390 ALNAI

-1429 TDNEKEVALQAL
+1429 TDNEKEVASQAL

-1480 IKPAAREKINQKANE
+1480 VKPAAREKINQKANE
-1495 LRAQINQ
+1495 LRAKINQ
-1502 DKEATAEERQAAL
+1502 DKEATAEERQVAL
-1515 DKIND
+1515 DKINEF
-1520 LVAKAMT
+1520 VNQAMT
-1527 NITNDRTNQQVND
+1527 DITNNRTNQQVD
-1540 STNQALDDIALVTPD
+1540 DTTSQALDSIALVAPE

-1570 EAKKHEIEQAE
+1570 EAKKQEIEQAE

-1590 ALNQLANNEKRA
+1590 ALNQLANNEKLA

-1609 IANNDV
+1609 VTNNDV
-1615 KRVESNGIAT
+1615 KRVETNGIAT
-1625 LKGVEPHIVVKPE
+1625 LKGVQPHIVIKPE
-1638 AQEAIKASAD
+1638 AQQAIKASAE

-1661 TDELDEAN
+1661 VDELDEAN
-1669 QQINDTLKQGQQDID
+1669 QLISDTLKQAQQEIE
-1684 NTTQDAAVNDVRNQ
+1684 NTNQDAAVTDVRNQ

-1717 DNIDESNN
+1717 DSIEENN
-1725 NQLDAIRNTLDTTQD
+1725 KNQLDAIRNTLDTTQD
-1740 ERNVAIAAL
+1740 ERDVAIDTL
-1749 NKIVNA
+1749 NKIVNT

-1770 QTEADGNNNI
+1770 RTETDGNDNI

-1795 SVSAKAEAQNALID
+1795 SVGVKAEAQNALID

-1848 NSIDAQNIISK
+1848 DSINAQNIISK

-1891 TDEEQNAAIVQVE
+1891 TDEEQNIAIAQVE

-1915 GAVTNADVAY
+1915 SAVTNADVAY
-1925 LLHDGKNEIREIE
+1925 LLHDEKNEIREIE
-1938 PVINKKAT
+1938 PVINRKAS

-1961 IEANVQAT
+1961 IEANFQAT

-1993 DRSNAQVDKTATLNL
+1993 DRSNAQVDKTASLNL

-2036 HLVQNY
+2036 ALVQNY

-2138 GNRMV
+2138 GNRMI

-2148 LNDIKKDTQL
+2148 LNDIKQHTQF
-2158 IIDEILAIKLP
+2158 IVDEILAIKLP
-2169 AEVIKASPKVG
+2169 AEAMKVSPKVI

-2189 IKKEDK
+2189 IKKE
-2195 QEVRKV
+2195 ETHESRKV
-2201 VKELPNTGSEE
+2201 EKELPNTGSEG
-2212 MDLPLKELA
+2212 MDLPLKEFA
-2221 LITGAALLARRRSKK
+2221 LITGAALLARRRTKN

>member
-42 HNVQGGSNQALPG
+42 NNVQSDTNQATPV
-55 NSQNTNADT
+55 NSQDT
-64 NRDIVN
+64 NVANNRGLAN
-70 DSQNT
+70 SAQNT
-75 PNAHATDNTSTNQAL
+75 PNQSATTNQSTNQAL
-90 TNHQN
+90 VNHN
-95 VDVANQ
+95 NGSIANQ
-101 VGPAPIQP
+101 ATPTSVQSSTP
-109 SASPAQ
+109 SAQ
-115 NNNNSN
+115 NNNHTDGNTTATETVSN
-121 ANSTATEPAANTN
+121 ANNKDVV
-134 NNLASNNNTLNV
+134 SNNTTLNV
-146 PNNTDNND
+146 PNKTNENG
-154 SARHLTLK
+154 SGGHLTLK

-172 DKPELVAIAEEASNR
+172 DKPELVAIAEQASNR

-196 PTDPN
+196 PADPN
-201 ATPADPTATPADPTA
+201 ATPADPAAAAA
-216 GNGSAPVAITAPYTP
+216 GNGGAPVAITAPYTP

-237 NNIGQNAP
+237 NNAGQNAP

-254 NIRPSTNRSV
+254 GIRPSTNRSV
-264 PTVTVVDNLP
+264 PSVTVVDNLP
-274 GYTLINGGKVGVFSH
+274 GFTLINGGKVGVFSH

-304 YQAQGNVIALGRIR
+304 YQAQGNVIALGRIK

-328 NGIEKTL
+328 NGIEK
-335 TVNPNS
+335 S
-341 ELIFEFNTM
+341 
-350 TTKNYQAQGNVIAL
+350 
-364 GRIRGN
+364 
-370 DTNDHGDFNGIEKT
+370 

-404 YQGMTNL
+404 YQGVTNL

-421 IGEKVVAYGP
+421 IAEKSVAYGP
-431 IWRLLKVPENV
+431 IWRLFKVPENV

-521 DDFVYKI
+521 DDFVYKV

-546 SGNSGVDIND
+546 SSNSGVDMND
-556 MNVTYDAA
+556 FNVTYDAA
-564 NRIITIKSTGG
+564 NRVITIKSTGG
-575 GTGNSPARLMPDKI
+575 GSGNSPARLMPDKI

-609 NDTLTYKTYSQDF
+609 NDTLTYKTYTQDF

-698 DSLAN
+698 DSLTN

-709 IRSVDAENAVNRK
+709 IRSVDAENAVNKK
-722 VDDMEDLVNQNDE
+722 VDQMEDLVNQNDE

-792 KQAIRDKAAKQREI
+792 KKAIRDKATKQREI
-806 INHTPDATQDEIQ
+806 INATPDATEDEIQ
-819 DALNQLTTDE
+819 DALNQLATDE

-836 TNATTNADVET
+836 TNATTNADVEI

-857 AVAPQ
+857 AVVPQ

-915 ATTNDDVDT
+915 ATTNADVDN

-976 EKVNAAVAVA
+976 DKVNAAVTAA

-1011 AIEPATK
+1011 AITPATK
-1018 VKTDAKN
+1018 VKTDEKN
-1025 AIDQSAET
+1025 AIDKSAET
-1033 QHNAIFNNNDAT
+1033 QHNTIFNNNDAT

-1098 DARNAVNEKAREAIT
+1098 DARNAVNDKAREAIT

-1133 NTLKNRALNDI
+1133 NTLKNRALTDI

-1173 KQTATGVLTDLATA
+1173 KQTATGVLNDLATA

-1211 QDLATAINNINQADT
+1211 QELATAINNINQADT

-1256 QTNQHYS
+1256 QINQHYN
-1263 AKLVEI
+1263 AKLAEI
-1269 NATPDATD
+1269 NATPDATN

-1366 LKDQAF
+1366 LKDQAI

-1382 QVDATTNQ
+1382 QVDTTTNQ
-1390 AINAI
+1390 AVNAI

-1401 VVIKPKAIAD
+1401 VVIKPTAIAD

-1429 TDNEKEVALQAL
+1429 TDNEKEVASQAL

-1480 IKPAAREKINQKANE
+1480 VKPAAREKINQKANE
-1495 LRAQINQ
+1495 LRAKINQ
-1502 DKEATAEERQAAL
+1502 DKEATAEERQVAL
-1515 DKIND
+1515 DKINEF
-1520 LVAKAMT
+1520 VNQAMT
-1527 NITNDRTNQQVND
+1527 DITNNRTNQQVD
-1540 STNQALDDIALVTPD
+1540 DTTSQALDSIALVAPE

-1570 EAKKHEIEQAE
+1570 EAKKQEIEQAE

-1590 ALNQLANNEKRA
+1590 ALNQLANNEKLA

-1609 IANNDV
+1609 VTNNDV
-1615 KRVESNGIAT
+1615 KRVETNGIAT
-1625 LKGVEPHIVVKPE
+1625 LKGVQPHIVIKPE
-1638 AQEAIKASAD
+1638 AQQAIKATAE

-1661 TDELDEAN
+1661 VDELDEAN
-1669 QQINDTLKQGQQDID
+1669 QLISDTLKQAQQEIE
-1684 NTTQDAAVNDVRNQ
+1684 NTNQDAAVTDVRNQ

-1717 DNIDESNN
+1717 DSIEENN
-1725 NQLDAIRNTLDTTQD
+1725 KNQLDAIRNTLDTTQD
-1740 ERNVAIAAL
+1740 ERDVAIDTL
-1749 NKIVNA
+1749 NKIVNT

-1770 QTEADGNNNI
+1770 RTETDGNDNI

-1795 SVSAKAEAQNALID
+1795 SVGVKAEAQNALID

-1848 NSIDAQNIISK
+1848 DSIDAQNIISK

-1891 TDEEQNAAIVQVE
+1891 TDEEQNIAIAQVE

-1915 GAVTNADVAY
+1915 SAVTNADVAY
-1925 LLHDGKNEIREIE
+1925 LLHDEKNEIREIE
-1938 PVINKKAT
+1938 PVINRKAS

-1961 IEANVQAT
+1961 IEANIQAT

-1993 DRSNAQVDKTATLNL
+1993 DRSNAQVDKTASLNL

-2036 HLVQNY
+2036 ALVQNY
-2042 RKVSDRNK
+2042 RKVSNRNK

-2088 GDIEAVITE
+2088 SDIEAVITE

-2123 QLAKVKALIDQYVAD
+2123 QLAKVKVLIDQYVAD
-2138 GNRMV
+2138 GNRMI

-2148 LNDIKKDTQL
+2148 LNDIKQHTQF
-2158 IIDEILAIKLP
+2158 IVDEILAIKLP
-2169 AEVIKASPKVG
+2169 AEATKVSPKEI

-2189 IKKEDK
+2189 IKKE
-2195 QEVRKV
+2195 ETHESRKV
-2201 VKELPNTGSEE
+2201 EKELPNTGSEG
-2212 MDLPLKELA
+2212 MDLPLKEFA
-2221 LITGAALLARRRSKK
+2221 LITGAALLARRRTKN

>member
-42 HNVQGGSNQALPG
+42 NNVQSDTNQATPV
-55 NSQNTNADT
+55 NSQDKDVAN
-64 NRDIVN
+64 NRGLAN
-70 DSQNT
+70 SAQNT
-75 PNAHATDNTSTNQAL
+75 PNQSATTNQATNQAL
-90 TNHQN
+90 VNHN
-95 VDVANQ
+95 NGSIVNQ
-101 VGPAPIQP
+101 ATPTSVQSSTP
-109 SASPAQ
+109 SAQ
-115 NNNNSN
+115 NNNHTDGNTTATETVSN
-121 ANSTATEPAANTN
+121 ANN
-134 NNLASNNNTLNV
+134 NDVASNNTTLNV
-146 PNNTDNND
+146 PNKTNENG
-154 SARHLTLK
+154 SGGHLTLK

-172 DKPELVAIAEEASNR
+172 DKPELVAIAEPASNR

-196 PTDPN
+196 PADPN
-201 ATPADPTATPADPTA
+201 ATPADPGAAAA
-216 GNGSAPVAITAPYTP
+216 GNGGAPVAITAPYTP

-237 NNIGQNAP
+237 NNAGQNAP

-254 NIRPSTNRSV
+254 SIRPSTNRSV
-264 PTVTVVDNLP
+264 PSVTVVDNLP
-274 GYTLINGGKVGVFSH
+274 GFTLINGGKVGVLSH
-289 AMVRTSMFDSGDAKN
+289 AMVRTSMFEAGSN
-304 YQAQGNVIALGRIR
+304 RTYQAQGNVLALGRIS
-318 GNDTNDHGDF
+318 GTDASNHGDF
-328 NGIEKTL
+328 NGIEKSL

-350 TTKNYQAQGNVIAL
+350 PTKNGQGATNV
-364 GRIRGN
+364 
-370 DTNDHGDFNGIEKT
+370 
-384 LTVNPNSELIFEF
+384 
-397 NTMTTKN
+397 
-404 YQGMTNL
+404 
-411 IIKNADNDTV
+411 IIKNADTNDT
-421 IGEKVVAYGP
+421 IAEKTVEGGP
-431 IWRLLKVPENV
+431 TLRLFKVPDNV
-442 SHLKI
+442 RNLKI

-457 DARGIYQLR
+457 DARGIYQLK
-466 DGYKYYDFVDS
+466 DGYKYYSFVDS

-506 TSLKNNGNFGASFNT
+506 TSLKNNGNSGASLDT
-521 DDFVYKI
+521 DEFVYKI

-546 SGNSGVDIND
+546 SNNSGVDVND

-564 NRIITIKSTGG
+564 NRVITIKSTGG
-575 GTGNSPARLMPDKI
+575 GTTNSPARLMPDKI

-609 NDTLTYKTYSQDF
+609 NDTLTYKTYTQDF
-622 INSPAESHTV
+622 INSAAESHTV

-667 IFNDLKR
+667 IFNDLKK
-674 RAQTILDENRNN
+674 RAQTILAENRNN

-698 DSLAN
+698 DTLTN

-709 IRSVDAENAVNRK
+709 IRSVDAENAVNQK
-722 VDDMEDLVNQNDE
+722 ADQMEDLVNQNDE

-742 AAIQVIEEHKN
+742 AAIQVIEEHKGN
-753 EIIGNIGDQT
+753 IIGDIGDQT

-792 KQAIRDKAAKQREI
+792 KKAIRDKATKQREI
-806 INHTPDATQDEIQ
+806 INATPDATEDEIQ
-819 DALNQLTTDE
+819 DAINQLATDE

-857 AVAPQ
+857 SVVPQ

-915 ATTNDDVDT
+915 ATTNADVDN

-976 EKVNAAVAVA
+976 DKVNAAVTAA

-996 ADVEQVKT
+996 AEVEQVKT

-1011 AIEPATK
+1011 AITPATK

-1025 AIDQSAET
+1025 AIDKSAET
-1033 QHNAIFNNNDAT
+1033 QHNTIFNNNDAT

-1098 DARNAVNEKAREAIT
+1098 DARNVVNDKAREAIT

-1133 NTLKNRALNDI
+1133 NTLKNRALTDI

-1173 KQTATGVLTDLATA
+1173 KQTATGVLNDLATA

-1211 QDLATAINNINQADT
+1211 QELATAINNINQADT

-1256 QTNQHYS
+1256 QINQHYN
-1263 AKLVEI
+1263 AKLAEI
-1269 NATPDATD
+1269 NATPDATN

-1382 QVDATTNQ
+1382 QVDTTTNQ
-1390 AINAI
+1390 ALNAI

-1429 TDNEKEVALQAL
+1429 TDNEKEVASQAL

-1480 IKPAAREKINQKANE
+1480 VKPAAREKINQKANE
-1495 LRAQINQ
+1495 LRAKINQ
-1502 DKEATAEERQAAL
+1502 DKEATAEERQVAL
-1515 DKIND
+1515 DKINEF
-1520 LVAKAMT
+1520 VNQAMT
-1527 NITNDRTNQQVND
+1527 DITNNRTNQQVD
-1540 STNQALDDIALVTPD
+1540 DTTSQALDGIALVAPE

-1570 EAKKHEIEQAE
+1570 EAKKQEIEQAE

-1590 ALNQLANNEKRA
+1590 ALNQLANNKKLA

-1609 IANNDV
+1609 VTNNDV
-1615 KRVESNGIAT
+1615 KRVETNGIAT
-1625 LKGVEPHIVVKPE
+1625 LKGVQPHIVIKPE
-1638 AQEAIKASAD
+1638 AQQAIKASAE

-1661 TDELDEAN
+1661 VDELDEAN
-1669 QQINDTLKQGQQDID
+1669 QLISDTLKQAQQEIE
-1684 NTTQDAAVNDVRNQ
+1684 NTNQDAAVTDVRNQ

-1717 DNIDESNN
+1717 DSIEENN
-1725 NQLDAIRNTLDTTQD
+1725 KNQLDAIRNTLDTTQD
-1740 ERNVAIAAL
+1740 ERDVAIDTL
-1749 NKIVNA
+1749 NKIVNT

-1770 QTEADGNNNI
+1770 RTETDGNDNI

-1795 SVSAKAEAQNALID
+1795 SVGVKAEAQNALID

-1848 NSIDAQNIISK
+1848 DSIDAQNIISK

-1891 TDEEQNAAIVQVE
+1891 TDEEQNIAIAQVE

-1915 GAVTNADVAY
+1915 SAVTNADVAY
-1925 LLHDGKNEIREIE
+1925 LLHDEKNEIREIE
-1938 PVINKKAT
+1938 PVISRKAS

-1961 IEANVQAT
+1961 IEANIQAT

-1993 DRSNAQVDKTATLNL
+1993 DRSNAQVDKTASLNL

-2036 HLVQNY
+2036 ALVQNY

-2088 GDIEAVITE
+2088 SDIEAVITE

-2123 QLAKVKALIDQYVAD
+2123 QLAKVKVLIDQYVAD
-2138 GNRMV
+2138 GNRMI

-2148 LNDIKKDTQL
+2148 LNDIKQHTQF
-2158 IIDEILAIKLP
+2158 IVDEILAIKLP
-2169 AEVIKASPKVG
+2169 AEAMKASPKVI

-2189 IKKEDK
+2189 IKKE
-2195 QEVRKV
+2195 ETHESRKV
-2201 VKELPNTGSEE
+2201 EKELPNTGSEE
-2212 MDLPLKELA
+2212 MDLPLKEFA
-2221 LITGAALLARRRSKK
+2221 LITGAALLARRRTKN

>member
-42 HNVQGGSNQALPG
+42 NNVQSDTNQATPV
-55 NSQNTNADT
+55 NSQDKDVAN
-64 NRDIVN
+64 NRGLAN
-70 DSQNT
+70 SAQNT
-75 PNAHATDNTSTNQAL
+75 PNQSATTNQSTNQAL
-90 TNHQN
+90 VNHN
-95 VDVANQ
+95 NGSIVNQ
-101 VGPAPIQP
+101 ATPTSVQSSTP
-109 SASPAQ
+109 SAQ
-115 NNNNSN
+115 NNNHTDGNTTATETVSN
-121 ANSTATEPAANTN
+121 ANN
-134 NNLASNNNTLNV
+134 NDAVSNNTTLNV
-146 PNNTDNND
+146 PNKTNENG
-154 SARHLTLK
+154 SGGHLTLK

-172 DKPELVAIAEEASNR
+172 DKPELVAIAEPASNR

-196 PTDPN
+196 PADPN
-201 ATPADPTATPADPTA
+201 ATPADPGAAAA
-216 GNGSAPVAITAPYTP
+216 GNGGAPVAITAPYTP

-237 NNIGQNAP
+237 NNAGQNAP

-254 NIRPSTNRSV
+254 SIRPSTNRSV
-264 PTVTVVDNLP
+264 PSVTVVDNLP
-274 GYTLINGGKVGVFSH
+274 GFTLINGGKVGVLSH
-289 AMVRTSMFDSGDAKN
+289 AMVRTSMFEAGSN
-304 YQAQGNVIALGRIR
+304 RTYQAQGNVLALGRIS
-318 GNDTNDHGDF
+318 GTDASNHGDF
-328 NGIEKTL
+328 NGIEKSL

-350 TTKNYQAQGNVIAL
+350 TTKNGQGATNV
-364 GRIRGN
+364 
-370 DTNDHGDFNGIEKT
+370 
-384 LTVNPNSELIFEF
+384 
-397 NTMTTKN
+397 
-404 YQGMTNL
+404 
-411 IIKNADNDTV
+411 IIKNADTNDT
-421 IGEKVVAYGP
+421 IAEKTVEGGP
-431 IWRLLKVPENV
+431 TLRLFKVPDNV
-442 SHLKI
+442 RNLKI

-457 DARGIYQLR
+457 DARGIYQLK
-466 DGYKYYDFVDS
+466 DGYKYYSFVDS

-485 VYVERRTMEPTAT
+485 VYVERRTMDPTAT

-506 TSLKNNGNFGASFNT
+506 TSLKNNGNSGASLDTN
-521 DDFVYKI
+521 DFVYQV

-546 SGNSGVDIND
+546 SNNSGVDVND

-564 NRIITIKSTGG
+564 NRVITIKSTGG
-575 GTGNSPARLMPDKI
+575 GTANSPARLMPDKI
-589 LDLKYKLRVNNV
+589 LDLRYKLRVNNV
-601 PTPRTVTF
+601 PTPRRVTF
-609 NDTLTYKTYSQDF
+609 NETLTYKTYTQDF

-667 IFNDLKR
+667 IFNDLKK
-674 RAQTILDENRNN
+674 RAQTILAENRNN

-698 DSLAN
+698 DTLTN

-709 IRSVDAENAVNRK
+709 IRSVDAENAVNQK
-722 VDDMEDLVNQNDE
+722 ADQMEDLVNQNDE

-742 AAIQVIEEHKN
+742 AAIQVIEEHKGN
-753 EIIGNIGDQT
+753 IIGDIGDQT

-792 KQAIRDKAAKQREI
+792 KKAIRDKATKQREI
-806 INHTPDATQDEIQ
+806 INATPDATEDEIQ
-819 DALNQLTTDE
+819 DAINQLATDE

-857 AVAPQ
+857 AVVPQ
-862 VTHKQ
+862 VTHKK

-915 ATTNDDVDT
+915 ATTNADVDN

-976 EKVNAAVAVA
+976 DKVNAAVTAA

-996 ADVEQVKT
+996 AEVEQVKT

-1011 AIEPATK
+1011 AITPATK

-1025 AIDQSAET
+1025 AIDKSAET
-1033 QHNAIFNNNDAT
+1033 QHNTIFNNNDAT

-1098 DARNAVNEKAREAIT
+1098 DARNVVNDKAREAIT

-1133 NTLKNRALNDI
+1133 NTLKYRALTDI

-1173 KQTATGVLTDLATA
+1173 KQTATGVLNDLATA

-1211 QDLATAINNINQADT
+1211 QELATAINNIN
-1226 NAEVDQ
+1226 
-1232 AQQLGTKAINA
+1232 
-1243 IQPNIVKKPAALA
+1243 
-1256 QTNQHYS
+1256 
-1263 AKLVEI
+1263 
-1269 NATPDATD
+1269 
-1277 DEKNAA
+1277 
-1283 INTLNQD
+1283 
-1290 RQQAIESI
+1290 
-1298 KQANTNAEVDQAAT
+1298 QANTNAEVDQAAT

-1390 AINAI
+1390 AVNAI

-1429 TDNEKEVALQAL
+1429 TDNEKEVASQAL

-1480 IKPAAREKINQKANE
+1480 VKPAAREKINQKANE
-1495 LRAQINQ
+1495 LRAKINQ
-1502 DKEATAEERQAAL
+1502 DKEATAEERQVAL
-1515 DKIND
+1515 DKINEF
-1520 LVAKAMT
+1520 VNQAMT
-1527 NITNDRTNQQVND
+1527 DITNNRTNQQVD
-1540 STNQALDDIALVTPD
+1540 DTTSQALDSIALVTPD

-1570 EAKKHEIEQAE
+1570 EAKKREIEQAE

-1602 LQNINQA
+1602 LQNIDQA

-1615 KRVESNGIAT
+1615 KRVETNGIAT
-1625 LKGVEPHIVVKPE
+1625 LKGVQPHIVIKPE
-1638 AQEAIKASAD
+1638 AQQAIKASAE

-1661 TDELDEAN
+1661 VDELDEAN
-1669 QQINDTLKQGQQDID
+1669 QLISDTLKQAQQEIE
-1684 NTTQDAAVNDVRNQ
+1684 NTNQDAAVTDVRNQ

-1717 DNIDESNN
+1717 DSIEENN
-1725 NQLDAIRNTLDTTQD
+1725 KNQLDAIRNTLDTTQD
-1740 ERNVAIAAL
+1740 ERDVAIDTL
-1749 NKIVNA
+1749 NKIVNT

-1770 QTEADGNNNI
+1770 RTETDGNDNI

-1795 SVSAKAEAQNALID
+1795 SVGVKAEAQNALID

-1848 NSIDAQNIISK
+1848 DSIDAQNIISK

-1891 TDEEQNAAIVQVE
+1891 TDEEQNIAIAQVE

-1915 GAVTNADVAY
+1915 SAVTNADVAY
-1925 LLHDGKNEIREIE
+1925 LLHDEKNEIREIE
-1938 PVINKKAT
+1938 PVISRKAS

-1961 IEANVQAT
+1961 IEANIQAT

-1993 DRSNAQVDKTATLNL
+1993 DRSNAQVDKTASLNL

-2036 HLVQNY
+2036 ALVQNY
-2042 RKVSDRNK
+2042 RKVSDRNE

-2088 GDIEAVITE
+2088 SDIEAVITE

-2123 QLAKVKALIDQYVAD
+2123 QLAKVKVLIDQYVAD
-2138 GNRMV
+2138 GNRMI

-2148 LNDIKKDTQL
+2148 LNDIKQHTQF
-2158 IIDEILAIKLP
+2158 IVDEILAIKLP
-2169 AEVIKASPKVG
+2169 AEAMKVSPKVI

-2189 IKKEDK
+2189 IKKE
-2195 QEVRKV
+2195 ETHESRKV
-2201 VKELPNTGSEE
+2201 EKELPNTGSEG
-2212 MDLPLKELA
+2212 MDLPLKEFA
-2221 LITGAALLARRRSKK
+2221 LITGAALLARRRTKN

>member
-42 HNVQGGSNQALPG
+42 NNVQSDTNQATPV
-55 NSQNTNADT
+55 NSQDT
-64 NRDIVN
+64 NVANNRGLAN
-70 DSQNT
+70 SAQNT
-75 PNAHATDNTSTNQAL
+75 PNQSATTNQSTNQAL
-90 TNHQN
+90 VNHN
-95 VDVANQ
+95 NGSIANQ
-101 VGPAPIQP
+101 ATPTSVQSSTP
-109 SASPAQ
+109 SAQ
-115 NNNNSN
+115 NNNHTDGNTTATETVSN
-121 ANSTATEPAANTN
+121 ANNKDVV
-134 NNLASNNNTLNV
+134 SNNTTLNV
-146 PNNTDNND
+146 PNKTNENG
-154 SARHLTLK
+154 SGGHLTLK

-172 DKPELVAIAEEASNR
+172 DKPELVAIAEQASNR

-196 PTDPN
+196 PADPN
-201 ATPADPTATPADPTA
+201 ATPADPAAAAA
-216 GNGSAPVAITAPYTP
+216 GNGGAPVAITAPYTP

-237 NNIGQNAP
+237 NNAGQNAP

-254 NIRPSTNRSV
+254 GIRPSTNRSV
-264 PTVTVVDNLP
+264 PSVTVVDNLP
-274 GYTLINGGKVGVFSH
+274 GFTLINGGKVGVFSH

-304 YQAQGNVIALGRIR
+304 YQAQGNVIALGRIK

-328 NGIEKTL
+328 NGIEK
-335 TVNPNS
+335 S
-341 ELIFEFNTM
+341 
-350 TTKNYQAQGNVIAL
+350 
-364 GRIRGN
+364 
-370 DTNDHGDFNGIEKT
+370 

-404 YQGMTNL
+404 YQGVTNL

-421 IGEKVVAYGP
+421 IAEKSVAYGP
-431 IWRLLKVPENV
+431 IWRLFKVPENV

-521 DDFVYKI
+521 DDFVYKV

-546 SGNSGVDIND
+546 SSNSGVDMND
-556 MNVTYDAA
+556 FNVTYDAA
-564 NRIITIKSTGG
+564 NRVITIKSTGG
-575 GTGNSPARLMPDKI
+575 GSGNSPARLMPDKI

-609 NDTLTYKTYSQDF
+609 NDTLTYKTYTQDF

-698 DSLAN
+698 DSLTN

-709 IRSVDAENAVNRK
+709 IRSVDAENAVNKK
-722 VDDMEDLVNQNDE
+722 VDQMEDLVNQNDE

-792 KQAIRDKAAKQREI
+792 KKAIRDKATKQREI
-806 INHTPDATQDEIQ
+806 INATPDATEDEIQ
-819 DALNQLTTDE
+819 DALNQLATDE

-836 TNATTNADVET
+836 TNATTNADVEI

-857 AVAPQ
+857 AVVPQ

-915 ATTNDDVDT
+915 ATTNADVDN

-976 EKVNAAVAVA
+976 DKVNAAVTAA

-1011 AIEPATK
+1011 AITPATK

-1025 AIDQSAET
+1025 AIDKSAET
-1033 QHNAIFNNNDAT
+1033 QHNTIFNNNDAT

-1098 DARNAVNEKAREAIT
+1098 DARNAVNDKAREAIT

-1133 NTLKNRALNDI
+1133 NTLKNRALTDI

-1173 KQTATGVLTDLATA
+1173 KQTATGVLNDLATA
-1187 KKQEINQNTNATTEE
+1187 KKQKINQNTNATTEE

-1211 QDLATAINNINQADT
+1211 QELATAINNINQADT

-1256 QTNQHYS
+1256 QINQHYN
-1263 AKLVEI
+1263 AKLAEI
-1269 NATPDATD
+1269 NATPDATN

-1366 LKDQAF
+1366 LKDQAI

-1382 QVDATTNQ
+1382 QVDTTTNQ
-1390 AINAI
+1390 AVNAI

-1429 TDNEKEVALQAL
+1429 TDNEKEVASQAL

-1480 IKPAAREKINQKANE
+1480 VKPAAREKINQKANE
-1495 LRAQINQ
+1495 LRAKINQ
-1502 DKEATAEERQAAL
+1502 DKEATAEERQVAL
-1515 DKIND
+1515 DKINEF
-1520 LVAKAMT
+1520 VNQAMT
-1527 NITNDRTNQQVND
+1527 DITNNRTNQQVD
-1540 STNQALDDIALVTPD
+1540 DTTSQALDSIALVAPE

-1570 EAKKHEIEQAE
+1570 EAKKQEIEQAE

-1590 ALNQLANNEKRA
+1590 ALNQLANNEKLA

-1609 IANNDV
+1609 VTNNDV
-1615 KRVESNGIAT
+1615 KRVETNGIAT
-1625 LKGVEPHIVVKPE
+1625 LKGVQPHIVIKPE
-1638 AQEAIKASAD
+1638 AQQAIKATAE

-1661 TDELDEAN
+1661 VDELDKAN
-1669 QQINDTLKQGQQDID
+1669 QLISDTLKQAQQEIE
-1684 NTTQDAAVNDVRNQ
+1684 NTNQDAAVTDVRNQ

-1717 DNIDESNN
+1717 DSIEENN
-1725 NQLDAIRNTLDTTQD
+1725 KNQLDAIRNTLDTTQD
-1740 ERNVAIAAL
+1740 ERDVAIDTL
-1749 NKIVNA
+1749 NKIVNT

-1770 QTEADGNNNI
+1770 RTETDGNDNI

-1795 SVSAKAEAQNALID
+1795 SVGVKAEAQNALID

-1848 NSIDAQNIISK
+1848 DSIDAQNIISK

-1891 TDEEQNAAIVQVE
+1891 TDEEQNIAIAQVE

-1915 GAVTNADVAY
+1915 SAVTNADVAY
-1925 LLHDGKNEIREIE
+1925 LLHDEKNEIREIE
-1938 PVINKKAT
+1938 PVINRKAS

-1961 IEANVQAT
+1961 IEANIQAT

-1993 DRSNAQVDKTATLNL
+1993 DRSNAQVDKTASLNL

-2036 HLVQNY
+2036 ALVQNY
-2042 RKVSDRNK
+2042 RKVSNRNK

-2088 GDIEAVITE
+2088 SDIEAVITE

-2123 QLAKVKALIDQYVAD
+2123 QLAKVKVLIDQYVAD
-2138 GNRMV
+2138 GNRMI

-2148 LNDIKKDTQL
+2148 LNDIKQHTQF
-2158 IIDEILAIKLP
+2158 IVDEILAIKLP
-2169 AEVIKASPKVG
+2169 AEATKVSPKEI

-2189 IKKEDK
+2189 IKKE
-2195 QEVRKV
+2195 ETHESRKV
-2201 VKELPNTGSEE
+2201 EKELPNTGSEG
-2212 MDLPLKELA
+2212 MDLPLKEFA
-2221 LITGAALLARRRSKK
+2221 LITGAALLARRRTKN

>member
-289 AMVRTSMFDSGDAKN
+289 AMVRTSMFDSGDA
-304 YQAQGNVIALGRIR
+304 
-318 GNDTNDHGDF
+318 
-328 NGIEKTL
+328 
-335 TVNPNS
+335 
-341 ELIFEFNTM
+341 
-350 TTKNYQAQGNVIAL
+350 KNYQAQGNVIAL

-742 AAIQVIEEHKN
+742 AAIQVSEEHKN

-1173 KQTATGVLTDLATA
+1173 KQTATGVLTDLATLATA

-2148 LNDIKKDTQL
+2148 LNDIKKHTQF

>member
-42 HNVQGGSNQALPG
+42 NNVQSDTNQATPV
-55 NSQNTNADT
+55 NSQDT
-64 NRDIVN
+64 NVANNRGLAN
-70 DSQNT
+70 SAQNT
-75 PNAHATDNTSTNQAL
+75 PNQSATTNQSTNQAL
-90 TNHQN
+90 VNHN
-95 VDVANQ
+95 NGSIANQ
-101 VGPAPIQP
+101 ATPTSVQSSMP
-109 SASPAQ
+109 SAQ
-115 NNNNSN
+115 NNNHTDGNTTATETVSN
-121 ANSTATEPAANTN
+121 ANNKDVV
-134 NNLASNNNTLNV
+134 SNNTTLNV
-146 PNNTDNND
+146 PNKTNENG
-154 SARHLTLK
+154 SGGHLTLK

-172 DKPELVAIAEEASNR
+172 DKPELVAIAEQASNR

-196 PTDPN
+196 PADPN
-201 ATPADPTATPADPTA
+201 ATPADPAAAAA
-216 GNGSAPVAITAPYTP
+216 GNGGAPVAITAPYTP

-237 NNIGQNAP
+237 NNAGQNAP

-254 NIRPSTNRSV
+254 GIRPSTNRSV
-264 PTVTVVDNLP
+264 PSVTVVDNLP
-274 GYTLINGGKVGVFSH
+274 GFTLINGGKVGVFSH

-304 YQAQGNVIALGRIR
+304 YQAQGNVIALGRIK

-328 NGIEKTL
+328 NGIEK
-335 TVNPNS
+335 S
-341 ELIFEFNTM
+341 
-350 TTKNYQAQGNVIAL
+350 
-364 GRIRGN
+364 
-370 DTNDHGDFNGIEKT
+370 

-404 YQGMTNL
+404 YQGVTNL

-421 IGEKVVAYGP
+421 IAEKSVAYGP
-431 IWRLLKVPENV
+431 IWRLFKVPENV

-521 DDFVYKI
+521 DDFVYKV

-546 SGNSGVDIND
+546 SSNSGVDMND
-556 MNVTYDAA
+556 FNVTYDAA
-564 NRIITIKSTGG
+564 NRVITIKSTGG
-575 GTGNSPARLMPDKI
+575 GSGNSPARLMPDKI

-609 NDTLTYKTYSQDF
+609 NDTLTYKTYTQDF

-698 DSLAN
+698 DSLTN

-709 IRSVDAENAVNRK
+709 IRSVDAENAVNKK
-722 VDDMEDLVNQNDE
+722 VDQMEDLVNQNDE

-792 KQAIRDKAAKQREI
+792 KKAIRDKATKQREI
-806 INHTPDATQDEIQ
+806 INATPDATEDEIQ
-819 DALNQLTTDE
+819 DALNQLATDE

-836 TNATTNADVET
+836 TNATTNADVEI

-857 AVAPQ
+857 AVVPQ

-915 ATTNDDVDT
+915 ATTNADVDN

-976 EKVNAAVAVA
+976 DKVNAAVTAA

-1011 AIEPATK
+1011 AITPATK

-1025 AIDQSAET
+1025 AIDKSAET
-1033 QHNAIFNNNDAT
+1033 QHNTIFNNNDAT

-1098 DARNAVNEKAREAIT
+1098 DARNAVNDKAREAIT

-1133 NTLKNRALNDI
+1133 NTLKNRALTDI

-1173 KQTATGVLTDLATA
+1173 KQTATGVLNDLATA

-1211 QDLATAINNINQADT
+1211 QELATAINNINQADT

-1256 QTNQHYS
+1256 QINQHYN
-1263 AKLVEI
+1263 AKLAEI
-1269 NATPDATD
+1269 NATPDATN

-1366 LKDQAF
+1366 LKDQAI

-1382 QVDATTNQ
+1382 QVDTTTNQ
-1390 AINAI
+1390 AVNAI

-1429 TDNEKEVALQAL
+1429 TDNEKEVASQAL

-1480 IKPAAREKINQKANE
+1480 VKPAAREKINQKANE
-1495 LRAQINQ
+1495 LRAKINQ
-1502 DKEATAEERQAAL
+1502 DKEATAEERQVAL
-1515 DKIND
+1515 DKINEF
-1520 LVAKAMT
+1520 VNQAMT
-1527 NITNDRTNQQVND
+1527 DITNNRTNQQVD
-1540 STNQALDDIALVTPD
+1540 DTTSQALDSIALVAPE

-1570 EAKKHEIEQAE
+1570 EAKKQEIEQAE

-1590 ALNQLANNEKRA
+1590 ALNQLANNEKLA

-1609 IANNDV
+1609 VTNNDV
-1615 KRVESNGIAT
+1615 KRVETNGIAT
-1625 LKGVEPHIVVKPE
+1625 LKGVQPHIVIKPE
-1638 AQEAIKASAD
+1638 AQQAIKATAE

-1661 TDELDEAN
+1661 VDELDEAN
-1669 QQINDTLKQGQQDID
+1669 QLISDTLKQAQQEIE
-1684 NTTQDAAVNDVRNQ
+1684 NTNQDAAVTDVRNQ

-1717 DNIDESNN
+1717 DSIEENN
-1725 NQLDAIRNTLDTTQD
+1725 KNQLDAIRNTLDTTQD
-1740 ERNVAIAAL
+1740 ERDVAIDTL
-1749 NKIVNA
+1749 NKIVNT

-1770 QTEADGNNNI
+1770 RTETDGNDNI

-1795 SVSAKAEAQNALID
+1795 SVGVKAEAQNALID

-1848 NSIDAQNIISK
+1848 DSIDAQNIISK

-1891 TDEEQNAAIVQVE
+1891 TDEEQNIAIAQVE

-1915 GAVTNADVAY
+1915 SAVTNADVAY
-1925 LLHDGKNEIREIE
+1925 LLHDEKNEIREIE
-1938 PVINKKAT
+1938 PVINRKAS

-1961 IEANVQAT
+1961 IEANIQAT

-1993 DRSNAQVDKTATLNL
+1993 DRSNAQVDKTASLNL

-2036 HLVQNY
+2036 ALVQNY
-2042 RKVSDRNK
+2042 RKVSNRNK

-2074 ADVDAVLKRFNVAL
+2074 ADVDTVLKRFNVAL
-2088 GDIEAVITE
+2088 SDIEAVITE

-2123 QLAKVKALIDQYVAD
+2123 QLAKVKVLIDQYVAD
-2138 GNRMV
+2138 GNRMI

-2148 LNDIKKDTQL
+2148 LNDIKQHTQF
-2158 IIDEILAIKLP
+2158 IVDEILAIKLP
-2169 AEVIKASPKVG
+2169 AEATKVSPKEI

-2189 IKKEDK
+2189 IKKE
-2195 QEVRKV
+2195 ETHESRKV
-2201 VKELPNTGSEE
+2201 EKELPNTGSEG
-2212 MDLPLKELA
+2212 MDLPLKEFA
-2221 LITGAALLARRRSKK
+2221 LITGAALLARRRTKN

>member
-1 MNLLK
+1 M
-6 KNKYSIRKYKVGIF
+6 
-20 STLIGTV
+20 
-27 LLLSNPNGAQALTTD
+27 
-42 HNVQGGSNQALPG
+42 
-55 NSQNTNADT
+55 
-64 NRDIVN
+64 
-70 DSQNT
+70 
-75 PNAHATDNTSTNQAL
+75 
-90 TNHQN
+90 
-95 VDVANQ
+95 
-101 VGPAPIQP
+101 
-109 SASPAQ
+109 
-115 NNNNSN
+115 
-121 ANSTATEPAANTN
+121 
-134 NNLASNNNTLNV
+134 
-146 PNNTDNND
+146 
-154 SARHLTLK
+154 
-162 EIQEDVRHSS
+162 
-172 DKPELVAIAEEASNR
+172 
-187 PKKRSRRAA
+187 
-196 PTDPN
+196 
-201 ATPADPTATPADPTA
+201 
-216 GNGSAPVAITAPYTP
+216 
-231 TTDPNA
+231 
-237 NNIGQNAP
+237 
-245 NEVLSFDDN
+245 
-254 NIRPSTNRSV
+254 
-264 PTVTVVDNLP
+264 
-274 GYTLINGGKVGVFSH
+274 
-289 AMVRTSMFDSGDAKN
+289 
-304 YQAQGNVIALGRIR
+304 
-318 GNDTNDHGDF
+318 
-328 NGIEKTL
+328 
-335 TVNPNS
+335 
-341 ELIFEFNTM
+341 
-350 TTKNYQAQGNVIAL
+350 
-364 GRIRGN
+364 
-370 DTNDHGDFNGIEKT
+370 
-384 LTVNPNSELIFEF
+384 
-397 NTMTTKN
+397 
-404 YQGMTNL
+404 
-411 IIKNADNDTV
+411 
-421 IGEKVVAYGP
+421 
-431 IWRLLKVPENV
+431 
-442 SHLKI
+442 
-447 QFVPKNDAIT
+447 
-457 DARGIYQLR
+457 
-466 DGYKYYDFVDS
+466 
-477 IGLHSGSH
+477 
-485 VYVERRTMEPTAT
+485 
-498 NNKEFTVT
+498 
-506 TSLKNNGNFGASFNT
+506 
-521 DDFVYKI
+521 
-528 QLPEGVEYVNN
+528 
-539 SLTKDFP
+539 
-546 SGNSGVDIND
+546 
-556 MNVTYDAA
+556 
-564 NRIITIKSTGG
+564 
-575 GTGNSPARLMPDKI
+575 
-589 LDLKYKLRVNNV
+589 
-601 PTPRTVTF
+601 
-609 NDTLTYKTYSQDF
+609 
-622 INSPAESHTV
+622 
-632 STNPYTID
+632 
-640 IIMNK
+640 
-645 DALQAEVD
+645 
-653 RRIQQAD
+653 
-660 YTFASLD
+660 
-667 IFNDLKR
+667 
-674 RAQTILDENRNN
+674 
-686 VPLNKRVSQADI
+686 
-698 DSLAN
+698 
-703 QMQHTL
+703 
-709 IRSVDAENAVNRK
+709 
-722 VDDMEDLVNQNDE
+722 
-735 LTDEEKQ
+735 
-742 AAIQVIEEHKN
+742 
-753 EIIGNIGDQT
+753 
-763 TDDGVTRI
+763 
-771 KDQGIQTLSGDT
+771 
-783 ATPVVKPNA
+783 
-792 KQAIRDKAAKQREI
+792 
-806 INHTPDATQDEIQ
+806 
-819 DALNQLTTDE
+819 
-829 TDAIDNV
+829 
-836 TNATTNADVET
+836 
-847 AKNNGINTIG
+847 
-857 AVAPQ
+857 
-862 VTHKQ
+862 THKQ

-1361 NQINQ
+1361 
-1366 LKDQAF
+1366 

-2148 LNDIKKDTQL
+2148 LNDIKKHTQF

>member
-42 HNVQGGSNQALPG
+42 NNVQSDTNQATPV
-55 NSQNTNADT
+55 NSQDT
-64 NRDIVN
+64 NVANNRGLAN
-70 DSQNT
+70 SAQNT
-75 PNAHATDNTSTNQAL
+75 PNQSATTNQSTNQAL
-90 TNHQN
+90 VNHN
-95 VDVANQ
+95 NGSIANQ
-101 VGPAPIQP
+101 ATPTSVQSSTP
-109 SASPAQ
+109 SAQ
-115 NNNNSN
+115 NNNHTDGNTTATETVSN
-121 ANSTATEPAANTN
+121 ANNKDVV
-134 NNLASNNNTLNV
+134 SNNTTLNV
-146 PNNTDNND
+146 PNKTNENG
-154 SARHLTLK
+154 SGGHLTLK

-172 DKPELVAIAEEASNR
+172 DKPELVAIAEQASNR

-196 PTDPN
+196 PADPN
-201 ATPADPTATPADPTA
+201 ATPADPAAAAA
-216 GNGSAPVAITAPYTP
+216 GNGGAPVAITAPYTP

-237 NNIGQNAP
+237 NNAGQNAP

-254 NIRPSTNRSV
+254 GIRPSTNRSV
-264 PTVTVVDNLP
+264 PSVTVVDNLP
-274 GYTLINGGKVGVFSH
+274 GFTLINGGKVGVFSH

-304 YQAQGNVIALGRIR
+304 YQAQGNVIALGRIK

-328 NGIEKTL
+328 NGIEK
-335 TVNPNS
+335 S
-341 ELIFEFNTM
+341 
-350 TTKNYQAQGNVIAL
+350 
-364 GRIRGN
+364 
-370 DTNDHGDFNGIEKT
+370 

-404 YQGMTNL
+404 YQGVTNL

-421 IGEKVVAYGP
+421 IAEKSVAYGP
-431 IWRLLKVPENV
+431 IWRLFKVPENV

-521 DDFVYKI
+521 DDFVYKV

-546 SGNSGVDIND
+546 SSNSGVDMND
-556 MNVTYDAA
+556 FNVTYDAA
-564 NRIITIKSTGG
+564 NRVITIKSTGG
-575 GTGNSPARLMPDKI
+575 GSGNSPARLMPDKI

-609 NDTLTYKTYSQDF
+609 NDTLTYKTYTQDF

-698 DSLAN
+698 DSLTN

-709 IRSVDAENAVNRK
+709 IRSVDAENAVNKK
-722 VDDMEDLVNQNDE
+722 VDQMEDLVNQNDE

-792 KQAIRDKAAKQREI
+792 KKAIRDKATKQREI
-806 INHTPDATQDEIQ
+806 INATPDATEDEIQ
-819 DALNQLTTDE
+819 DALNQLATDE

-836 TNATTNADVET
+836 TNATTNADVEI

-857 AVAPQ
+857 AVVPQ

-915 ATTNDDVDT
+915 ATTNADVDN

-976 EKVNAAVAVA
+976 DKVNAAVTAA

-1011 AIEPATK
+1011 AITPATK

-1025 AIDQSAET
+1025 AIDKSAET
-1033 QHNAIFNNNDAT
+1033 QHNTIFNNNDAT

-1098 DARNAVNEKAREAIT
+1098 DARNAVNDKAREAIT

-1133 NTLKNRALNDI
+1133 NTLKNRALTDI

-1173 KQTATGVLTDLATA
+1173 KQTATGVLNDLATA

-1211 QDLATAINNINQADT
+1211 QELATAINNINQADT

-1256 QTNQHYS
+1256 QINQHYN
-1263 AKLVEI
+1263 AKLAEI
-1269 NATPDATD
+1269 NATPDATN

-1366 LKDQAF
+1366 LKDQAI

-1382 QVDATTNQ
+1382 QVDTTTNQ
-1390 AINAI
+1390 AVNAI

-1401 VVIKPKAIAD
+1401 VVIKPTAIAD

-1429 TDNEKEVALQAL
+1429 TDNEKEVASQAL

-1480 IKPAAREKINQKANE
+1480 VKPAAREKINQKANE
-1495 LRAQINQ
+1495 LRAKINQ
-1502 DKEATAEERQAAL
+1502 DKEATAEERQVAL
-1515 DKIND
+1515 DKINEF
-1520 LVAKAMT
+1520 VNQAMT
-1527 NITNDRTNQQVND
+1527 DITNNRTNQQVD
-1540 STNQALDDIALVTPD
+1540 DTTSQALDSIALVAPE

-1570 EAKKHEIEQAE
+1570 EAKKQEIEQAE

-1590 ALNQLANNEKRA
+1590 ALNQLANNEKLA

-1609 IANNDV
+1609 VTNNDV
-1615 KRVESNGIAT
+1615 KRVETNGIAT
-1625 LKGVEPHIVVKPE
+1625 LKGVQPHIVIKPE
-1638 AQEAIKASAD
+1638 AQQAIKATAE

-1661 TDELDEAN
+1661 VDELDEAN
-1669 QQINDTLKQGQQDID
+1669 QLISDTLKQAQQEIE
-1684 NTTQDAAVNDVRNQ
+1684 NTNQDAAVTDVRNQ

-1717 DNIDESNN
+1717 DSIEENN
-1725 NQLDAIRNTLDTTQD
+1725 KNQLDAIRNTLDTTQD
-1740 ERNVAIAAL
+1740 ERDVAIDTL
-1749 NKIVNA
+1749 NKIVNT

-1770 QTEADGNNNI
+1770 RTETDGNDNI

-1795 SVSAKAEAQNALID
+1795 SVGVKAEAQNALID

-1848 NSIDAQNIISK
+1848 DSIDAQNIISK

-1891 TDEEQNAAIVQVE
+1891 TDEEQNIAIAQVE

-1915 GAVTNADVAY
+1915 SAVTNADVAY
-1925 LLHDGKNEIREIE
+1925 LLHDEKNEIREIE
-1938 PVINKKAT
+1938 PVINRKAS

-1961 IEANVQAT
+1961 IEANIQAT

-1993 DRSNAQVDKTATLNL
+1993 DRSNAQVDKTASLNL

-2036 HLVQNY
+2036 ALVQNY
-2042 RKVSDRNK
+2042 RKVSNRNK

-2088 GDIEAVITE
+2088 SDIEAVITE

-2123 QLAKVKALIDQYVAD
+2123 QLAKVKVLIDQYVAD
-2138 GNRMV
+2138 GNRMI

-2148 LNDIKKDTQL
+2148 LNDIKQHTQF
-2158 IIDEILAIKLP
+2158 IVDEILAIKLP
-2169 AEVIKASPKVG
+2169 AEATKVSPKEI
-2180 QPAPKVCTP
+2180 QPAPKVCMP
-2189 IKKEDK
+2189 IKKE
-2195 QEVRKV
+2195 ETHESRKV
-2201 VKELPNTGSEE
+2201 EKELPNTGSEG
-2212 MDLPLKELA
+2212 MDLPLKEFA
-2221 LITGAALLARRRSKK
+2221 LITGAALLARRRTKN

>member
-6 KNKYSIRKYKVGIF
+6 KNKYSIRKYKIGIF

-42 HNVQGGSNQALPG
+42 NNVQSDTNQATPV
-55 NSQNTNADT
+55 NSQDKDVAN
-64 NRDIVN
+64 NRGLAN
-70 DSQNT
+70 SAQNT
-75 PNAHATDNTSTNQAL
+75 PNQSATTNQATNQAL
-90 TNHQN
+90 VNHN
-95 VDVANQ
+95 NGSIVNQ
-101 VGPAPIQP
+101 ATPTSVQSSTP
-109 SASPAQ
+109 SAQ
-115 NNNNSN
+115 NNNHTDGNTTATETVSN
-121 ANSTATEPAANTN
+121 ANN
-134 NNLASNNNTLNV
+134 NDVASNNTTLNV
-146 PNNTDNND
+146 PNKTNENG
-154 SARHLTLK
+154 SGGHLTLK

-172 DKPELVAIAEEASNR
+172 DKPELVAIAEPASNR

-196 PTDPN
+196 PADPN
-201 ATPADPTATPADPTA
+201 ATPADPGAAAA
-216 GNGSAPVAITAPYTP
+216 GNGGAPVAITAPYTP

-237 NNIGQNAP
+237 NNAGQNAP

-254 NIRPSTNRSV
+254 SIRPSTNRSV
-264 PTVTVVDNLP
+264 PSVTVVDNLP
-274 GYTLINGGKVGVFSH
+274 GFTLINGGKVGVLSH
-289 AMVRTSMFDSGDAKN
+289 AMVRTSMFEAGSN
-304 YQAQGNVIALGRIR
+304 RTYQAQGNVLALGRIS
-318 GNDTNDHGDF
+318 GTDASNHGDF
-328 NGIEKTL
+328 NGIEKSL

-350 TTKNYQAQGNVIAL
+350 PTKNGQGATNV
-364 GRIRGN
+364 
-370 DTNDHGDFNGIEKT
+370 
-384 LTVNPNSELIFEF
+384 
-397 NTMTTKN
+397 
-404 YQGMTNL
+404 
-411 IIKNADNDTV
+411 IIKNADTNDT
-421 IGEKVVAYGP
+421 IAEKTVEGGP
-431 IWRLLKVPENV
+431 TLRLFKVPDNV
-442 SHLKI
+442 RNLKI

-457 DARGIYQLR
+457 DARGIYQLK
-466 DGYKYYDFVDS
+466 DGYKYYSFVDS

-506 TSLKNNGNFGASFNT
+506 TSLKNNGNSGASLDT
-521 DDFVYKI
+521 DEFVYKI

-546 SGNSGVDIND
+546 SNNSGVDVND

-564 NRIITIKSTGG
+564 NRVITIKSTGG
-575 GTGNSPARLMPDKI
+575 GTTNSPARLMPDKI

-609 NDTLTYKTYSQDF
+609 NDTLTYKTYTQDF
-622 INSPAESHTV
+622 INSAAESHTV

-667 IFNDLKR
+667 IFNDLKK
-674 RAQTILDENRNN
+674 RAQTILAENRNN

-698 DSLAN
+698 DSLTN

-709 IRSVDAENAVNRK
+709 IRSVDAENAVNQK
-722 VDDMEDLVNQNDE
+722 ADQMEDLVNQNDE

-742 AAIQVIEEHKN
+742 AAIQVIEEHKGN
-753 EIIGNIGDQT
+753 IIGDIGDQT

-792 KQAIRDKAAKQREI
+792 KKAIRDKATKQREI
-806 INHTPDATQDEIQ
+806 INATPDATEDEIQ
-819 DALNQLTTDE
+819 DALNQLATDE

-857 AVAPQ
+857 AVVPQ
-862 VTHKQ
+862 VTHKK

-915 ATTNDDVDT
+915 ATTNADVDN

-976 EKVNAAVAVA
+976 DKVNAAVTAA

-1011 AIEPATK
+1011 AITPATK

-1025 AIDQSAET
+1025 AIDKSAET
-1033 QHNAIFNNNDAT
+1033 QHNTIFNNNDAT

-1098 DARNAVNEKAREAIT
+1098 DARNVVNDKAREAIT

-1133 NTLKNRALNDI
+1133 NTLKNRALTDI

-1173 KQTATGVLTDLATA
+1173 KQTATGVLNDLATA

-1211 QDLATAINNINQADT
+1211 QELATAINNINQADT
-1226 NAEVDQ
+1226 NEEVDQ

-1256 QTNQHYS
+1256 QINQHYN
-1263 AKLVEI
+1263 AKLAEI
-1269 NATPDATD
+1269 NATPDATN

-1298 KQANTNAEVDQAAT
+1298 KKANTNAEVDQAAT

-1390 AINAI
+1390 AVNAI

-1429 TDNEKEVALQAL
+1429 TDNEKEVASQAL

-1480 IKPAAREKINQKANE
+1480 VKPAAREKINQKANE
-1495 LRAQINQ
+1495 LRAKINQ
-1502 DKEATAEERQAAL
+1502 DKEATAEERQVAL
-1515 DKIND
+1515 DKINEF
-1520 LVAKAMT
+1520 VNQAMT
-1527 NITNDRTNQQVND
+1527 DITNNRTNQQVD
-1540 STNQALDDIALVTPD
+1540 DTTSQALDSIALVAPE

-1570 EAKKHEIEQAE
+1570 EAKKQEIEQAE

-1590 ALNQLANNEKRA
+1590 ALNQLANNEKLA

-1609 IANNDV
+1609 VTNNDV
-1615 KRVESNGIAT
+1615 KRVETNGIAT
-1625 LKGVEPHIVVKPE
+1625 LKGVQPHIVIKPE
-1638 AQEAIKASAD
+1638 AQQAIKASAE

-1661 TDELDEAN
+1661 VDELDEAN
-1669 QQINDTLKQGQQDID
+1669 QLISDTLKQAQQEIE
-1684 NTTQDAAVNDVRNQ
+1684 NTNQDAAVTDVRNQ

-1717 DNIDESNN
+1717 DSIEENN
-1725 NQLDAIRNTLDTTQD
+1725 KNQLDAIRNTLDTTQD
-1740 ERNVAIAAL
+1740 ERDVAIDTL
-1749 NKIVNA
+1749 NKIVNT

-1770 QTEADGNNNI
+1770 RTETDGNDNI

-1795 SVSAKAEAQNALID
+1795 SVGVKAGAQNALID

-1848 NSIDAQNIISK
+1848 DSINAQNIISK

-1891 TDEEQNAAIVQVE
+1891 TDEEQNIAIAQVE

-1915 GAVTNADVAY
+1915 SAVTNADVAY
-1925 LLHDGKNEIREIE
+1925 LLHNEKNEIREIE
-1938 PVINKKAT
+1938 PVINRKAS

-1961 IEANVQAT
+1961 IEANIQAT

-1993 DRSNAQVDKTATLNL
+1993 DRSNAQVDKTASLNL

-2036 HLVQNY
+2036 ALVQNY

-2088 GDIEAVITE
+2088 SDIEAVITE

-2123 QLAKVKALIDQYVAD
+2123 QLAKVKVLIDQYVAD
-2138 GNRMV
+2138 GNRMI

-2148 LNDIKKDTQL
+2148 LNDIKQHTQF
-2158 IIDEILAIKLP
+2158 IVDEILAIKLP
-2169 AEVIKASPKVG
+2169 AEATKVSPKVI

-2189 IKKEDK
+2189 IKKE
-2195 QEVRKV
+2195 ETHESRKV
-2201 VKELPNTGSEE
+2201 EKELPNTGSEG
-2212 MDLPLKELA
+2212 MDLPLKEFA
-2221 LITGAALLARRRSKK
+2221 LITGAALLARRRTKN

>member
-42 HNVQGGSNQALPG
+42 NNVQSDTNQATPV
-55 NSQNTNADT
+55 NSQDT
-64 NRDIVN
+64 NVANNRGLAN
-70 DSQNT
+70 SAQNT
-75 PNAHATDNTSTNQAL
+75 PNQSATTNQSTNQAL
-90 TNHQN
+90 VNHN
-95 VDVANQ
+95 NGSIANQ
-101 VGPAPIQP
+101 ATPTSVQSSTP
-109 SASPAQ
+109 SAQ
-115 NNNNSN
+115 NNNHTDGNTTATETVSN
-121 ANSTATEPAANTN
+121 ANNKDVV
-134 NNLASNNNTLNV
+134 SNNTTLNV
-146 PNNTDNND
+146 PNKTNENG
-154 SARHLTLK
+154 SGGHLTLK

-172 DKPELVAIAEEASNR
+172 DKPELVAIAEQASNR

-196 PTDPN
+196 PADPN
-201 ATPADPTATPADPTA
+201 ATPADPAAAAA
-216 GNGSAPVAITAPYTP
+216 GNGGAPVAITAPYTP

-237 NNIGQNAP
+237 NNAGQNAP

-254 NIRPSTNRSV
+254 GIRPSTNRSV
-264 PTVTVVDNLP
+264 PSVTVVDNLP
-274 GYTLINGGKVGVFSH
+274 GFTLINGGKVGVFSH

-304 YQAQGNVIALGRIR
+304 YQAQGNVIALGRIK

-328 NGIEKTL
+328 NGIEK
-335 TVNPNS
+335 S
-341 ELIFEFNTM
+341 
-350 TTKNYQAQGNVIAL
+350 
-364 GRIRGN
+364 
-370 DTNDHGDFNGIEKT
+370 

-404 YQGMTNL
+404 YQGVTNL

-421 IGEKVVAYGP
+421 IAEKSVAYGP
-431 IWRLLKVPENV
+431 IWRLFKVPENV

-521 DDFVYKI
+521 DDFVYKV

-546 SGNSGVDIND
+546 SSNSGVDMND
-556 MNVTYDAA
+556 FNVTYDAA
-564 NRIITIKSTGG
+564 NRVITIKSTGG
-575 GTGNSPARLMPDKI
+575 GSGNSPARLMPDKI

-609 NDTLTYKTYSQDF
+609 NDTLTYKTYTQDF

-698 DSLAN
+698 DSLTN

-709 IRSVDAENAVNRK
+709 IRSVDAENAVNKK
-722 VDDMEDLVNQNDE
+722 VDQMEDLVNQNDE

-792 KQAIRDKAAKQREI
+792 KKAIRDKATKQREI
-806 INHTPDATQDEIQ
+806 INATPDATEDEIQ
-819 DALNQLTTDE
+819 DALNQLATDE

-836 TNATTNADVET
+836 TNATTNADVEI

-857 AVAPQ
+857 AVVPQ

-915 ATTNDDVDT
+915 ATTNADVDN

-976 EKVNAAVAVA
+976 DKVNAAVTAA

-1011 AIEPATK
+1011 AITPATK

-1025 AIDQSAET
+1025 AIDKSAET
-1033 QHNAIFNNNDAT
+1033 QHNTIFNNNDAT

-1098 DARNAVNEKAREAIT
+1098 DARNAVNDKAREAIT

-1133 NTLKNRALNDI
+1133 NTLKNRALTDI

-1173 KQTATGVLTDLATA
+1173 KQTATGVLNDLATA

-1211 QDLATAINNINQADT
+1211 QELATAINNINQADT

-1256 QTNQHYS
+1256 QINQHYN
-1263 AKLVEI
+1263 AKLAEI
-1269 NATPDATD
+1269 NATPDATN

-1366 LKDQAF
+1366 LKDQAI

-1382 QVDATTNQ
+1382 QVDTTTNQ
-1390 AINAI
+1390 AVNAI

-1429 TDNEKEVALQAL
+1429 TDNEKEVASQAL
-1441 AKEKEKALAAIDQA
+1441 AKEKEKAVAAIDQA

-1480 IKPAAREKINQKANE
+1480 VKPAAHEKINQKANE
-1495 LRAQINQ
+1495 LRAKINQ
-1502 DKEATAEERQAAL
+1502 DKEATAEERQVAL
-1515 DKIND
+1515 DKINEF
-1520 LVAKAMT
+1520 VNQAMT
-1527 NITNDRTNQQVND
+1527 DITNNRTNQQVD
-1540 STNQALDDIALVTPD
+1540 DTTSQALDSIALVAPE

-1570 EAKKHEIEQAE
+1570 EAKKQEIEQAE

-1590 ALNQLANNEKRA
+1590 ALNQLANNEKLA

-1609 IANNDV
+1609 VTNNDV
-1615 KRVESNGIAT
+1615 KRVETNGIAT
-1625 LKGVEPHIVVKPE
+1625 LKGVQPHIVIKPE
-1638 AQEAIKASAD
+1638 AQQAIKATAE

-1661 TDELDEAN
+1661 VDELDEAN
-1669 QQINDTLKQGQQDID
+1669 QLISDTLKQAQQEIE
-1684 NTTQDAAVNDVRNQ
+1684 NTNQDAAVTDVRNQ

-1717 DNIDESNN
+1717 DSIEENN
-1725 NQLDAIRNTLDTTQD
+1725 KNQLDAIRNTLDTTQD
-1740 ERNVAIAAL
+1740 ERDVAIDTL
-1749 NKIVNA
+1749 NKIVNT

-1770 QTEADGNNNI
+1770 RTETDGNDNI

-1795 SVSAKAEAQNALID
+1795 SVGVKAEAQNALID

-1848 NSIDAQNIISK
+1848 DSIDAQNIISK

-1891 TDEEQNAAIVQVE
+1891 TDEEQNIAIAQVE

-1915 GAVTNADVAY
+1915 SAVTNADVAY
-1925 LLHDGKNEIREIE
+1925 LLHDEKNEIREIE
-1938 PVINKKAT
+1938 PVINRKAS

-1961 IEANVQAT
+1961 IEANIQAT

-1993 DRSNAQVDKTATLNL
+1993 DRSNAQVDKTASLNL

-2036 HLVQNY
+2036 ALVQNY
-2042 RKVSDRNK
+2042 RKVSNRNK

-2088 GDIEAVITE
+2088 SDIEAVITE

-2123 QLAKVKALIDQYVAD
+2123 QLAKVKVLIDQYVAD
-2138 GNRMV
+2138 GNRMI

-2148 LNDIKKDTQL
+2148 LNDIKQHTQF
-2158 IIDEILAIKLP
+2158 IVDEILAIKLP
-2169 AEVIKASPKVG
+2169 AEATKVSPKEI

-2189 IKKEDK
+2189 IKKE
-2195 QEVRKV
+2195 ETHESRKV
-2201 VKELPNTGSEE
+2201 EKELPNTGSEG
-2212 MDLPLKELA
+2212 MDLPLKEFA
-2221 LITGAALLARRRSKK
+2221 LITGAALLARRRTKN

>member
-64 NRDIVN
+64 RRDNVN
-70 DSQNT
+70 SSQNT
-75 PNAHATDNTSTNQAL
+75 PNAHATVNTSTNQAL
-90 TNHQN
+90 ANHQN
-95 VDVANQ
+95 VDVASQ
-101 VGPAPIQP
+101 VAPAPIQP

-121 ANSTATEPAANTN
+121 ANSTATEPASNTN
-134 NNLASNNNTLNV
+134 NHLASNNTTLNV
-146 PNNTDNND
+146 PNNTNDND
-154 SARHLTLK
+154 SGRHLTLK

-196 PTDPN
+196 PADPN
-201 ATPADPTATPADPTA
+201 ATPADPAA
-216 GNGSAPVAITAPYTP
+216 GNGGAPVAITAPYTP
-231 TTDPNA
+231 TTDPNN

-274 GYTLINGGKVGVFSH
+274 GFTLINGGKVGVFSH

-350 TTKNYQAQGNVIAL
+350 TTKNYQ
-364 GRIRGN
+364 
-370 DTNDHGDFNGIEKT
+370 
-384 LTVNPNSELIFEF
+384 
-397 NTMTTKN
+397 
-404 YQGMTNL
+404 GMTNL
-411 IIKNADNDTV
+411 VIKNADNDAV
-421 IGEKVVAYGP
+421 LGEKVVAYGP
-431 IWRLLKVPENV
+431 IWRLFKVPENV

-447 QFVPKNDAIT
+447 QFSPKNDAIT

-485 VYVERRTMEPTAT
+485 LYVERRIMEPTAT

-521 DDFVYKI
+521 DDFVYKV

-546 SGNSGVDIND
+546 SNNSGVDMND
-556 MNVTYDAA
+556 FNVTYDAA
-564 NRIITIKSTGG
+564 NRVITIKSTGG
-575 GTGNSPARLMPDKI
+575 GSGNSPARLMPDKI

-609 NDTLTYKTYSQDF
+609 NDTLTYKTYTQDF

-667 IFNDLKR
+667 IFNGLKR

-686 VPLNKRVSQADI
+686 VPLNNRVSQADI
-698 DSLAN
+698 DSLTN

-709 IRSVDAENAVNRK
+709 IRSVDAENAVNKK
-722 VDDMEDLVNQNDE
+722 VDQMEDLVKQNDE

-763 TDDGVTRI
+763 TDEGVTRI

-792 KQAIRDKAAKQREI
+792 KKAIRDKAAKQREI
-806 INHTPDATQDEIQ
+806 INNTPDATQDEIQ

-836 TNATTNADVET
+836 TNATTNDDVET

-950 SHDAQ
+950 THDAQ

-976 EKVNAAVAVA
+976 DKVNAAVTAA

-1011 AIEPATK
+1011 AITPATK

-1025 AIDQSAET
+1025 AIDKSAET

-1098 DARNAVNEKAREAIT
+1098 DARNAVNNKAREVIT

-1133 NTLKNRALNDI
+1133 NTLKNRALTDI

-1211 QDLATAINNINQADT
+1211 QELATAINNINQADT
-1226 NAEVDQ
+1226 NGEVDQ

-1256 QTNQHYS
+1256 QINQHYN
-1263 AKLVEI
+1263 AKLAEI

-1283 INTLNQD
+1283 INILNQD
-1290 RQQAIESI
+1290 RQQAIESV

-1312 VAENN
+1312 TAENN
-1317 IDAVQVDVV
+1317 IDAVLVDVV

-1382 QVDATTNQ
+1382 QVDTTTNQ

-1480 IKPAAREKINQKANE
+1480 VKPAAREKINQKANE

-1570 EAKKHEIEQAE
+1570 EAKKQEIEQAE

-1602 LQNINQA
+1602 LQNIDQA

-1638 AQEAIKASAD
+1638 AQQPIKASAD

-1740 ERNVAIAAL
+1740 ERNVAIDAL

-1836 INHADKTAQVNQ
+1836 INHADKTVQVNQ

-1891 TDEEQNAAIVQVE
+1891 TDEEQNAAIAQVE

-1915 GAVTNADVAY
+1915 SAVTNADVAY

-1938 PVINKKAT
+1938 PVINRKAS
-1946 AREQLTTLFNDKKQA
+1946 AREKLTTLVNDKKQA
-1961 IEANVQAT
+1961 IEANIQAT

-1993 DRSNAQVDKTATLNL
+1993 DRSNAQVDKTASLNL

-2138 GNRMV
+2138 GNRMI

-2148 LNDIKKDTQL
+2148 LNDIKQHTQF
-2158 IIDEILAIKLP
+2158 IVDEILAIKLP
-2169 AEVIKASPKVG
+2169 AEATKVSPNVG

-2195 QEVRKV
+2195 QEVSKV
-2201 VKELPNTGSEE
+2201 EKELPNTGSEE

>member
-42 HNVQGGSNQALPG
+42 NNVQSDTNQATPV
-55 NSQNTNADT
+55 NSQDT
-64 NRDIVN
+64 NVANNRGLAN
-70 DSQNT
+70 SAQNT
-75 PNAHATDNTSTNQAL
+75 PNQSATTNQSTNQAL
-90 TNHQN
+90 VNHN
-95 VDVANQ
+95 NGSIANQ
-101 VGPAPIQP
+101 ATPAPIQP

-115 NNNNSN
+115 NNNHSD
-121 ANSTATEPAANTN
+121 ANSTATETVSNAN
-134 NNLASNNNTLNV
+134 NNDVVSNNTTLNV
-146 PNNTDNND
+146 PNRTNENG
-154 SARHLTLK
+154 SGGHLTLK

-172 DKPELVAIAEEASNR
+172 DKPELVAIAEQASNR

-196 PTDPN
+196 PADPN
-201 ATPADPTATPADPTA
+201 ATPADPAAAAA
-216 GNGSAPVAITAPYTP
+216 GNGGAPVAITAPYTP

-237 NNIGQNAP
+237 NNAGQNAP

-254 NIRPSTNRSV
+254 GIRPSTNRSV
-264 PTVTVVDNLP
+264 PSVTVVDNLP
-274 GYTLINGGKVGVFSH
+274 GFTLINGGKVGVFSH

-304 YQAQGNVIALGRIR
+304 YQAQGNVIALGRIK

-328 NGIEKTL
+328 NGIEK
-335 TVNPNS
+335 S
-341 ELIFEFNTM
+341 
-350 TTKNYQAQGNVIAL
+350 
-364 GRIRGN
+364 
-370 DTNDHGDFNGIEKT
+370 

-404 YQGMTNL
+404 YQGVTNL

-421 IGEKVVAYGP
+421 IAEKSVAYGP
-431 IWRLLKVPENV
+431 IWRLFKVPDNV

-521 DDFVYKI
+521 DDFVYKV

-546 SGNSGVDIND
+546 SSNSGVDMND
-556 MNVTYDAA
+556 FNVTYDAA
-564 NRIITIKSTGG
+564 NRVITIKSTGG
-575 GTGNSPARLMPDKI
+575 GSGNSPARLMPDKI

-609 NDTLTYKTYSQDF
+609 NDTLTYKTYTQDF

-667 IFNDLKR
+667 IFNGLKR

-698 DSLAN
+698 DSLTN

-709 IRSVDAENAVNRK
+709 IRSVDAENAVNKK
-722 VDDMEDLVNQNDE
+722 VDQMEDLVNQNDE

-753 EIIGNIGDQT
+753 EIIGDIGDQT
-763 TDDGVTRI
+763 TDAGVTRI

-792 KQAIRDKAAKQREI
+792 KKAIRDKATKQREI
-806 INHTPDATQDEIQ
+806 INATPDATEDEIQ
-819 DALNQLTTDE
+819 DAINQLATDE

-857 AVAPQ
+857 AVVPQ
-862 VTHKQ
+862 VTHKK

-891 QEEKNAALNELTQAT
+891 QEEKDAALNELTQAT

-915 ATTNDDVDT
+915 ATTNADVDN

-976 EKVNAAVAVA
+976 DKVNAAVTAA

-996 ADVEQVKT
+996 ANVEQVKT

-1011 AIEPATK
+1011 AITPATK

-1025 AIDQSAET
+1025 AIDKSAET
-1033 QHNAIFNNNDAT
+1033 QHNTIFNNDAT

-1098 DARNAVNEKAREAIT
+1098 DARNAVNDKAREAIT

-1133 NTLKNRALNDI
+1133 NTLKNRALTDI

-1173 KQTATGVLTDLATA
+1173 KQTATGVLNDLATA

-1211 QDLATAINNINQADT
+1211 QELATAINNINQADT

-1256 QTNQHYS
+1256 QINQHYN
-1263 AKLVEI
+1263 AKLAEI
-1269 NATPDATD
+1269 NATPDATN

-1390 AINAI
+1390 AVNAI

-1429 TDNEKEVALQAL
+1429 TDNEKEVASQAL
-1441 AKEKEKALAAIDQA
+1441 TKEKEKALAAIDQA

-1480 IKPAAREKINQKANE
+1480 VKPAAREKINQKANE
-1495 LRAQINQ
+1495 LRAKINQ
-1502 DKEATAEERQAAL
+1502 DKEATAEERQVAL
-1515 DKIND
+1515 DKINEF
-1520 LVAKAMT
+1520 VNQAMT
-1527 NITNDRTNQQVND
+1527 DITNNRTNQQVD
-1540 STNQALDDIALVTPD
+1540 DTTSQALDSIALVTPE

-1560 AARDAVKQQY
+1560 GARDAVKQQY
-1570 EAKKHEIEQAE
+1570 EAKKQEIEQAE

-1590 ALNQLANNEKRA
+1590 ALNQLANNEKLA

-1609 IANNDV
+1609 VTNNDV
-1615 KRVESNGIAT
+1615 KRVETNGIAT
-1625 LKGVEPHIVVKPE
+1625 LKGVQPHIVIKPE
-1638 AQEAIKASAD
+1638 EQQAIKASAE

-1661 TDELDEAN
+1661 VDELDEAN
-1669 QQINDTLKQGQQDID
+1669 QLISDTLKKAQQEIE
-1684 NTTQDAAVNDVRNQ
+1684 NTNQDAAVTDVRNQ

-1717 DNIDESNN
+1717 DSIEENN
-1725 NQLDAIRNTLDTTQD
+1725 KNQLDAIRNTLDTTQD
-1740 ERNVAIAAL
+1740 ERDVAIDTL
-1749 NKIVNA
+1749 NKIVNT

-1770 QTEADGNNNI
+1770 RTETDGNDNI

-1795 SVSAKAEAQNALID
+1795 SVGVKAEAQNALID

-1848 NSIDAQNIISK
+1848 DSINAQNIISK

-1891 TDEEQNAAIVQVE
+1891 TDEEQNAAIAQVE

-1915 GAVTNADVAY
+1915 SAVTNADVAY
-1925 LLHDGKNEIREIE
+1925 LLHDEKNEIREIE
-1938 PVINKKAT
+1938 PVINRKAS

-1961 IEANVQAT
+1961 IEANIQAT

-1993 DRSNAQVDKTATLNL
+1993 DRSNAQVDKTASLNL

-2036 HLVQNY
+2036 ALVQNY

-2074 ADVDAVLKRFNVAL
+2074 ADVD
-2088 GDIEAVITE
+2088 
-2097 KENSL
+2097 
-2102 LRIDN
+2102 
-2107 IAQQTYAKFK
+2107 
-2117 AIATPE
+2117 
-2123 QLAKVKALIDQYVAD
+2123 
-2138 GNRMV
+2138 
-2143 DEDAT
+2143 
-2148 LNDIKKDTQL
+2148 
-2158 IIDEILAIKLP
+2158 EILAIKLP
-2169 AEVIKASPKVG
+2169 AEATKVSPKVI
-2180 QPAPKVCTP
+2180 QSAPKVCTP
-2189 IKKEDK
+2189 IIKE
-2195 QEVRKV
+2195 ETHESRKV
-2201 VKELPNTGSEE
+2201 EKELPNTGSEG
-2212 MDLPLKELA
+2212 MDLPLKEFA
-2221 LITGAALLARRRSKK
+2221 LITGAALLARRRTKN

>member
-42 HNVQGGSNQALPG
+42 NNVQSDTNQATPV
-55 NSQNTNADT
+55 NSQDT
-64 NRDIVN
+64 NVANNRGLAN
-70 DSQNT
+70 SAQNT
-75 PNAHATDNTSTNQAL
+75 PNQSATTNQSTNQAL
-90 TNHQN
+90 VNHN
-95 VDVANQ
+95 NGSIANQ
-101 VGPAPIQP
+101 ATPTSVQSSTP
-109 SASPAQ
+109 SAQ
-115 NNNNSN
+115 NNNHTDGNTTATETVSN
-121 ANSTATEPAANTN
+121 ANNKDVV
-134 NNLASNNNTLNV
+134 SNNTTLNV
-146 PNNTDNND
+146 PNKTNENG
-154 SARHLTLK
+154 SGGHLTLK

-172 DKPELVAIAEEASNR
+172 DKPELVAIAEQASNR

-196 PTDPN
+196 PADPN
-201 ATPADPTATPADPTA
+201 ATPADPAAAAA
-216 GNGSAPVAITAPYTP
+216 GNGGAPVAITAPYTP

-237 NNIGQNAP
+237 NNAGQNAP

-254 NIRPSTNRSV
+254 GIRPSTNRSV
-264 PTVTVVDNLP
+264 PSVTVVDNLP
-274 GYTLINGGKVGVFSH
+274 GFTLINGGKVGVFSH

-304 YQAQGNVIALGRIR
+304 YQAQGNVIALGRIK

-328 NGIEKTL
+328 NGIEK
-335 TVNPNS
+335 S
-341 ELIFEFNTM
+341 
-350 TTKNYQAQGNVIAL
+350 
-364 GRIRGN
+364 
-370 DTNDHGDFNGIEKT
+370 

-404 YQGMTNL
+404 YQGVTNL

-421 IGEKVVAYGP
+421 IAEKSVAYGP
-431 IWRLLKVPENV
+431 IWRLFKVPENV

-521 DDFVYKI
+521 DDFVYKV

-546 SGNSGVDIND
+546 SSNSGVDMND
-556 MNVTYDAA
+556 FNVTYDAA
-564 NRIITIKSTGG
+564 NRVITIKSTGG
-575 GTGNSPARLMPDKI
+575 GSGNSPARLMPDKI

-609 NDTLTYKTYSQDF
+609 NDTLTYKTYTQDF

-698 DSLAN
+698 DSLTN

-709 IRSVDAENAVNRK
+709 IRSVDAENAVNKK
-722 VDDMEDLVNQNDE
+722 VDQMEDLVNQNDE

-792 KQAIRDKAAKQREI
+792 KKAIRDKATKQREI
-806 INHTPDATQDEIQ
+806 INATPDATEDEIQ
-819 DALNQLTTDE
+819 DALNQLATDE

-836 TNATTNADVET
+836 TNATTNADVEI

-857 AVAPQ
+857 AVVPQ

-915 ATTNDDVDT
+915 ATTNADVDN

-976 EKVNAAVAVA
+976 DKVNAAVTAA

-1011 AIEPATK
+1011 AITPATK

-1025 AIDQSAET
+1025 AIDKSAET
-1033 QHNAIFNNNDAT
+1033 QHNTIFNNNDAT

-1098 DARNAVNEKAREAIT
+1098 DARNAVNDKAREAIT

-1133 NTLKNRALNDI
+1133 NTLKNRALTDI

-1173 KQTATGVLTDLATA
+1173 KQTATGVLNDLATA

-1211 QDLATAINNINQADT
+1211 QELATAINNINQADT

-1256 QTNQHYS
+1256 QINQHYN
-1263 AKLVEI
+1263 AKLAEI
-1269 NATPDATD
+1269 NATPDATN

-1366 LKDQAF
+1366 LKDQAI

-1382 QVDATTNQ
+1382 QVDTTTNQ
-1390 AINAI
+1390 AVNAI

-1401 VVIKPKAIAD
+1401 VVIKPTAIAD

-1429 TDNEKEVALQAL
+1429 TDNEKEVASQAL

-1480 IKPAAREKINQKANE
+1480 VKPAAREKINQKANE
-1495 LRAQINQ
+1495 LRAKINQ
-1502 DKEATAEERQAAL
+1502 DKEATAEERQVAL
-1515 DKIND
+1515 DKINEF
-1520 LVAKAMT
+1520 VNQAMT
-1527 NITNDRTNQQVND
+1527 DITNNRTNQQVD
-1540 STNQALDDIALVTPD
+1540 DTTSQALDSIALVAPE

-1570 EAKKHEIEQAE
+1570 EAKKQEIEQAE

-1590 ALNQLANNEKRA
+1590 ALNQLANNEKLA

-1609 IANNDV
+1609 VTNNDV
-1615 KRVESNGIAT
+1615 KRVETNGIAT
-1625 LKGVEPHIVVKPE
+1625 LKGVQPHIVIKPE
-1638 AQEAIKASAD
+1638 AQQAIKATAE

-1661 TDELDEAN
+1661 VDELDEAN
-1669 QQINDTLKQGQQDID
+1669 QLISDTLKQAQQEIE
-1684 NTTQDAAVNDVRNQ
+1684 NTNQDAAVTDVRNQ

-1717 DNIDESNN
+1717 DSIEENN
-1725 NQLDAIRNTLDTTQD
+1725 KNQLDAIRNTLDTTQD
-1740 ERNVAIAAL
+1740 ERDVAIDTL
-1749 NKIVNA
+1749 NKIVNT

-1770 QTEADGNNNI
+1770 RTETDGNDNI
-1780 KVILPKVQVKPAARQ
+1780 KVILPKVQVKLAARQ
-1795 SVSAKAEAQNALID
+1795 SVGVKAEAQNALID

-1848 NSIDAQNIISK
+1848 DSIDAQNIISK

-1891 TDEEQNAAIVQVE
+1891 TDEEQNIAIAQVE

-1915 GAVTNADVAY
+1915 SAVTNADVAY
-1925 LLHDGKNEIREIE
+1925 LLHDEKNEIREIE
-1938 PVINKKAT
+1938 PVINRKAS

-1961 IEANVQAT
+1961 IEANIQAT

-1993 DRSNAQVDKTATLNL
+1993 DRSNAQVDKTASLNL

-2036 HLVQNY
+2036 ALVQNY
-2042 RKVSDRNK
+2042 RKVSNRNK

-2088 GDIEAVITE
+2088 SDIEAVITE

-2123 QLAKVKALIDQYVAD
+2123 QLAKVKVLIDQYVAD
-2138 GNRMV
+2138 GNRMI

-2148 LNDIKKDTQL
+2148 LNDIKQHTQF
-2158 IIDEILAIKLP
+2158 IVDEILAIKLP
-2169 AEVIKASPKVG
+2169 AEATKVSPKEI

-2189 IKKEDK
+2189 IKKE
-2195 QEVRKV
+2195 ETHESRKV
-2201 VKELPNTGSEE
+2201 EKELPNTGSEG
-2212 MDLPLKELA
+2212 MDLPLKEFA
-2221 LITGAALLARRRSKK
+2221 LITGAALLARRRTKN

>member
-42 HNVQGGSNQALPG
+42 NNVQSDTNQATPV
-55 NSQNTNADT
+55 NSQDT
-64 NRDIVN
+64 NVANNRGLAN
-70 DSQNT
+70 SAQNT
-75 PNAHATDNTSTNQAL
+75 PNQSATTNQSTNQAL
-90 TNHQN
+90 VNHN
-95 VDVANQ
+95 NGSIANQ
-101 VGPAPIQP
+101 ATPTSVQSSTP
-109 SASPAQ
+109 SAQ
-115 NNNNSN
+115 NNNHTDGNTTATETVSN
-121 ANSTATEPAANTN
+121 ANNKDVV
-134 NNLASNNNTLNV
+134 SNNTTLNV
-146 PNNTDNND
+146 PNKTNENG
-154 SARHLTLK
+154 SGGHLTLK

-172 DKPELVAIAEEASNR
+172 DKPELVAIAEQASNR

-196 PTDPN
+196 PADPN
-201 ATPADPTATPADPTA
+201 ATPADPAAAAA
-216 GNGSAPVAITAPYTP
+216 GNGGAPVAITAPYTP

-237 NNIGQNAP
+237 NNAGQNAP

-254 NIRPSTNRSV
+254 GIRPSTNRSV
-264 PTVTVVDNLP
+264 PSVTVVDNLP
-274 GYTLINGGKVGVFSH
+274 GFTLINGGKVGVFSH

-304 YQAQGNVIALGRIR
+304 YQAQGNVIALGRIK

-328 NGIEKTL
+328 NGIEK
-335 TVNPNS
+335 S
-341 ELIFEFNTM
+341 
-350 TTKNYQAQGNVIAL
+350 
-364 GRIRGN
+364 
-370 DTNDHGDFNGIEKT
+370 

-404 YQGMTNL
+404 YQGVTNL

-421 IGEKVVAYGP
+421 IAEKSVAYGP
-431 IWRLLKVPENV
+431 IWRLFKVPENV

-521 DDFVYKI
+521 DDFVYKV

-546 SGNSGVDIND
+546 SSNSGVDMND
-556 MNVTYDAA
+556 FNVTYDAA
-564 NRIITIKSTGG
+564 NRVITIKSTGG
-575 GTGNSPARLMPDKI
+575 GSGNSPARLMPDKI

-609 NDTLTYKTYSQDF
+609 NDTLTYKTYTQDF

-698 DSLAN
+698 DSLTN

-709 IRSVDAENAVNRK
+709 IRSVDAENAVNKK
-722 VDDMEDLVNQNDE
+722 VDQMEDLVNQNDE

-792 KQAIRDKAAKQREI
+792 KKAIRDKATKQREI
-806 INHTPDATQDEIQ
+806 INATPDATEDEIQ
-819 DALNQLTTDE
+819 DALNQLATDE

-836 TNATTNADVET
+836 TNATTNADVEI

-857 AVAPQ
+857 AVVPQ

-915 ATTNDDVDT
+915 ATTNADVDN

-955 QHIAEINANPDATQE
+955 QHIAEINDNPDATQE

-976 EKVNAAVAVA
+976 DKVNAAVTAA

-1011 AIEPATK
+1011 AITPATK

-1025 AIDQSAET
+1025 AIDKSAET
-1033 QHNAIFNNNDAT
+1033 QHNTIFNNNDAT

-1098 DARNAVNEKAREAIT
+1098 DARNAVNDKAREAIT

-1133 NTLKNRALNDI
+1133 NTLKNRALTDI

-1173 KQTATGVLTDLATA
+1173 KQTATGVLNDLATA

-1211 QDLATAINNINQADT
+1211 QELATAINNINQADT

-1256 QTNQHYS
+1256 QINQHYN
-1263 AKLVEI
+1263 AKLAEI
-1269 NATPDATD
+1269 NATPDATN

-1366 LKDQAF
+1366 LKDQAI

-1382 QVDATTNQ
+1382 QVDTTTNQ
-1390 AINAI
+1390 AVNAI

-1429 TDNEKEVALQAL
+1429 TDNEKEVASQAL

-1480 IKPAAREKINQKANE
+1480 VKPAAREKINQKANE
-1495 LRAQINQ
+1495 LRAKINQ
-1502 DKEATAEERQAAL
+1502 DKEATAEERQVAL
-1515 DKIND
+1515 DKINEF
-1520 LVAKAMT
+1520 VNQAMT
-1527 NITNDRTNQQVND
+1527 DITNNRTNQQVD
-1540 STNQALDDIALVTPD
+1540 DTTSQALDSIALVAPE

-1570 EAKKHEIEQAE
+1570 EAKKQEIEQAE

-1590 ALNQLANNEKRA
+1590 ALNQLANNEKLA

-1609 IANNDV
+1609 VTNNDV
-1615 KRVESNGIAT
+1615 KRVETNGIAT
-1625 LKGVEPHIVVKPE
+1625 LKGVQPHIVIKPE
-1638 AQEAIKASAD
+1638 AQQAIKATAE

-1661 TDELDEAN
+1661 VDELDEAN
-1669 QQINDTLKQGQQDID
+1669 QLISDTLKQAQQEIE
-1684 NTTQDAAVNDVRNQ
+1684 NTNQDAAVTDVRNQ

-1717 DNIDESNN
+1717 DSIEENN
-1725 NQLDAIRNTLDTTQD
+1725 KNQLDAIRNTLDTTQD
-1740 ERNVAIAAL
+1740 ERDVAIDTL
-1749 NKIVNA
+1749 NKIVNT

-1770 QTEADGNNNI
+1770 RTETDGNDNI

-1795 SVSAKAEAQNALID
+1795 SVGVKAEAQNALID

-1848 NSIDAQNIISK
+1848 DSIDAQNIISK

-1891 TDEEQNAAIVQVE
+1891 TDEEQNIAIAQVE

-1915 GAVTNADVAY
+1915 SAVTNADVAY
-1925 LLHDGKNEIREIE
+1925 LLHDEKNEIREIE
-1938 PVINKKAT
+1938 PVINRKAS

-1961 IEANVQAT
+1961 IEANIQAT

-1993 DRSNAQVDKTATLNL
+1993 DRSNAQVDKTASLNL

-2036 HLVQNY
+2036 ALVQNY
-2042 RKVSDRNK
+2042 RKVSNRNK

-2088 GDIEAVITE
+2088 SDIEAVITE

-2123 QLAKVKALIDQYVAD
+2123 QLAKVKVLIDQYVAD
-2138 GNRMV
+2138 GNRMI

-2148 LNDIKKDTQL
+2148 LNDIKQHTQF
-2158 IIDEILAIKLP
+2158 IVDEILAIKLP
-2169 AEVIKASPKVG
+2169 AEATKVSPKEI

-2189 IKKEDK
+2189 IKKE
-2195 QEVRKV
+2195 ETHESRKV
-2201 VKELPNTGSEE
+2201 EKELPNTGSEG
-2212 MDLPLKELA
+2212 MDLPLKEFA
-2221 LITGAALLARRRSKK
+2221 LITGAALLARRRTKN

>member
-55 NSQNTNADT
+55 NSPNTNADT

-70 DSQNT
+70 GSQNT

-95 VDVANQ
+95 IGVANQ
-101 VGPAPIQP
+101 VAPAPIQP
-109 SASPAQ
+109 STSSAS
-115 NNNNSN
+115 NNNHSD

-196 PTDPN
+196 PADPN
-201 ATPADPTATPADPTA
+201 ATPADPTA
-216 GNGSAPVAITAPYTP
+216 GNGSAPVAITAPFTP

-245 NEVLSFDDN
+245 NEVLTFDDN

-304 YQAQGNVIALGRIR
+304 YQAQGNVIALGRIK
-318 GNDTNDHGDF
+318 GNDTNDHG
-328 NGIEKTL
+328 G
-335 TVNPNS
+335 
-341 ELIFEFNTM
+341 
-350 TTKNYQAQGNVIAL
+350 
-364 GRIRGN
+364 
-370 DTNDHGDFNGIEKT
+370 FNGIEKT

-609 NDTLTYKTYSQDF
+609 NDILTYKTYTQDF

-645 DALQAEVD
+645 DVLQAEVD

-667 IFNDLKR
+667 IFNELKR

-698 DSLAN
+698 DSLVN

-783 ATPVVKPNA
+783 ATPVVKTNA

-806 INHTPDATQDEIQ
+806 INNTPDATQDEIQ

-976 EKVNAAVAVA
+976 EKVNAAVAAA

-1098 DARNAVNEKAREAIT
+1098 DARNAVNDKAREAIT

-1187 KKQEINQNTNATTEE
+1187 KKQEINQNTNATDEE

-1243 IQPNIVKKPAALA
+1243 IQPNIVKKPTALA
-1256 QTNQHYS
+1256 QINQHYN
-1263 AKLVEI
+1263 AKLAEI

-1395 DNVEAE
+1395 DNVEAK

-1429 TDNEKEVALQAL
+1429 TDNEKEVALLAL

-1480 IKPAAREKINQKANE
+1480 VKPAAREKINQKANE

-1560 AARDAVKQQY
+1560 TARDAVKQQY

-1602 LQNINQA
+1602 LQNIDQA

-1915 GAVTNADVAY
+1915 SAVTNADVAY

-1946 AREQLTTLFNDKKQA
+1946 AREQLTTLFNDKKLA

-1993 DRSNAQVDKTATLNL
+1993 DRSNAQVDKTASLNL

-2138 GNRMV
+2138 GIRMI

-2148 LNDIKKDTQL
+2148 LNDIKQHTQF
-2158 IIDEILAIKLP
+2158 IVDEILAIKLP
-2169 AEVIKASPKVG
+2169 AEATKVLPKVG
-2180 QPAPKVCTP
+2180 QPAPKLCTS
-2189 IKKEDK
+2189 IKKVDK

-2221 LITGAALLARRRSKK
+2221 LITGAALLARRRNKN

>member
-42 HNVQGGSNQALPG
+42 NNVQSDTNQATPV
-55 NSQNTNADT
+55 NSQDKDVAN
-64 NRDIVN
+64 NRGLAN
-70 DSQNT
+70 SAQNT
-75 PNAHATDNTSTNQAL
+75 PNQSATTNQATNQAL
-90 TNHQN
+90 VNHN
-95 VDVANQ
+95 NGSIVNQ
-101 VGPAPIQP
+101 ATPTSVQSSTP
-109 SASPAQ
+109 SAQ
-115 NNNNSN
+115 NNNHTDGNTTATETVSN
-121 ANSTATEPAANTN
+121 ANN
-134 NNLASNNNTLNV
+134 NDVASNNTTLNV
-146 PNNTDNND
+146 PNKTNENG
-154 SARHLTLK
+154 SGGHLTLK

-172 DKPELVAIAEEASNR
+172 DKPELVAIAEPASNR

-196 PTDPN
+196 PADPN
-201 ATPADPTATPADPTA
+201 ATPADPGAAAA
-216 GNGSAPVAITAPYTP
+216 GNGGAPVAITAPYTP

-237 NNIGQNAP
+237 NNAGQNAP

-254 NIRPSTNRSV
+254 SIRPSTNRSV
-264 PTVTVVDNLP
+264 PSVTVVDNLP
-274 GYTLINGGKVGVFSH
+274 GFTLINGGKVGVLSH
-289 AMVRTSMFDSGDAKN
+289 AMVRTSMFEAGSN
-304 YQAQGNVIALGRIR
+304 RTYQAQGNVLALGRIS
-318 GNDTNDHGDF
+318 GTDASNHGDF
-328 NGIEKTL
+328 NGIEKSL

-350 TTKNYQAQGNVIAL
+350 PTKNGQGATNV
-364 GRIRGN
+364 
-370 DTNDHGDFNGIEKT
+370 
-384 LTVNPNSELIFEF
+384 
-397 NTMTTKN
+397 
-404 YQGMTNL
+404 
-411 IIKNADNDTV
+411 IIKNADTNDT
-421 IGEKVVAYGP
+421 IAEKTVEGGP
-431 IWRLLKVPENV
+431 TLRLFKVPDNV
-442 SHLKI
+442 RNLKI

-457 DARGIYQLR
+457 DARGIYQLK
-466 DGYKYYDFVDS
+466 DGYKYYSFVDS

-506 TSLKNNGNFGASFNT
+506 TSLKNNGNSGASLDT
-521 DDFVYKI
+521 DEFVYKI

-546 SGNSGVDIND
+546 SNNSGVDVND

-564 NRIITIKSTGG
+564 NRVITIKSTGG
-575 GTGNSPARLMPDKI
+575 GTTNSPARLMPDKI

-609 NDTLTYKTYSQDF
+609 NDTLTYKTYTQDF
-622 INSPAESHTV
+622 INSAAESHTV

-667 IFNDLKR
+667 IFNDLKK
-674 RAQTILDENRNN
+674 RAQTILAENRNN

-698 DSLAN
+698 DTLTN

-709 IRSVDAENAVNRK
+709 IRSVDAENAVNQK
-722 VDDMEDLVNQNDE
+722 ADQMEDLVNQNDE

-742 AAIQVIEEHKN
+742 AAIQVIEEHKGN
-753 EIIGNIGDQT
+753 IIGDIGDQT

-792 KQAIRDKAAKQREI
+792 KKAIRDKATKQREI
-806 INHTPDATQDEIQ
+806 INATPDATEDEIQ
-819 DALNQLTTDE
+819 DAINQLATDE

-857 AVAPQ
+857 SVVPQ

-915 ATTNDDVDT
+915 ATTNADVDN

-976 EKVNAAVAVA
+976 DKVNAAVTAA

-996 ADVEQVKT
+996 AEVEQVKT

-1011 AIEPATK
+1011 AITPATK

-1025 AIDQSAET
+1025 AIDKSAET
-1033 QHNAIFNNNDAT
+1033 QHNTIFNNNDAT

-1098 DARNAVNEKAREAIT
+1098 DARNVVNDKAREAIT

-1133 NTLKNRALNDI
+1133 NTLKNRALTDI

-1173 KQTATGVLTDLATA
+1173 KQTATGVLNDLATA

-1211 QDLATAINNINQADT
+1211 QELATAINNINQADT

-1256 QTNQHYS
+1256 QINQHYN
-1263 AKLVEI
+1263 AKLAEI
-1269 NATPDATD
+1269 NATPDATN

-1382 QVDATTNQ
+1382 QVDTTTNQ
-1390 AINAI
+1390 ALNAI

-1429 TDNEKEVALQAL
+1429 TDNEKEVASQAL

-1480 IKPAAREKINQKANE
+1480 VKPAAREKINQKANE
-1495 LRAQINQ
+1495 LRAKINQ
-1502 DKEATAEERQAAL
+1502 DKEATAEERQVAL
-1515 DKIND
+1515 DKINEF
-1520 LVAKAMT
+1520 VNQAMT
-1527 NITNDRTNQQVND
+1527 DITNNRTNQQVD
-1540 STNQALDDIALVTPD
+1540 DTTSQALDSIALVAPE

-1570 EAKKHEIEQAE
+1570 EAKKQEIEQAE

-1590 ALNQLANNEKRA
+1590 ALNQLANNKKLA

-1609 IANNDV
+1609 VTNNDV
-1615 KRVESNGIAT
+1615 KRVETNGIAT
-1625 LKGVEPHIVVKPE
+1625 LKGVQPHIVIKPE
-1638 AQEAIKASAD
+1638 AQQAIKASAE

-1661 TDELDEAN
+1661 VDELDEAN
-1669 QQINDTLKQGQQDID
+1669 QLISDTLKQAQQEIE
-1684 NTTQDAAVNDVRNQ
+1684 NTNQDAAVTDVRNQ

-1717 DNIDESNN
+1717 DSIEENN
-1725 NQLDAIRNTLDTTQD
+1725 KNQLDAIRNTLDTTQD
-1740 ERNVAIAAL
+1740 ERDVAIDTL
-1749 NKIVNA
+1749 NKIVNT

-1770 QTEADGNNNI
+1770 RTETDGNDNI

-1795 SVSAKAEAQNALID
+1795 SVGVKAEAQNALID

-1848 NSIDAQNIISK
+1848 DSIDAQNIISK

-1891 TDEEQNAAIVQVE
+1891 TDEEQNIAIAQVE

-1915 GAVTNADVAY
+1915 SAVTNADVAY
-1925 LLHDGKNEIREIE
+1925 LLHDEKNEIREIE
-1938 PVINKKAT
+1938 PVISRKAS

-1961 IEANVQAT
+1961 IEANIQAT

-1993 DRSNAQVDKTATLNL
+1993 DRSNAQVDKTASLNL

-2036 HLVQNY
+2036 ALVQNY

-2088 GDIEAVITE
+2088 SDIEAVITE

-2107 IAQQTYAKFK
+2107 IAQQKYAKFK

-2123 QLAKVKALIDQYVAD
+2123 QLAKVKVLIDQYVAD
-2138 GNRMV
+2138 GNRMI

-2148 LNDIKKDTQL
+2148 FNDIKQHTQF
-2158 IIDEILAIKLP
+2158 IVDEILAIKLP
-2169 AEVIKASPKVG
+2169 AEAMKVSPKVI

-2189 IKKEDK
+2189 IKKE
-2195 QEVRKV
+2195 ETHESRKV
-2201 VKELPNTGSEE
+2201 EKELPNTGSEE
-2212 MDLPLKELA
+2212 MDLPLKEFA
-2221 LITGAALLARRRSKK
+2221 LITGAALLARRRTKN